1 MPNNRNRNRNRN
13 RNKRNR
19 NQNQNQNQNPSQNEN
34 NQQQAEGAEDREE
47 QQDFQTQIAVAQS
60 SFSVDDNG
68 NSGSVSNGPTENC
81 EEVTNT
87 LEKTEKIEEI
97 SEQPATVIQQEADLE
112 AEMGAKNSKHRKEK
126 SDKQASNGKAE
137 EQVRPPPTIIRRPP
151 GSPRQ
156 AKVIVHRIVREEDK
170 ANGTAQ
176 SPEPPKVVTPK
187 EQHLEVEAL
196 NEQLPNAHQEVE
208 TKQGQE
214 NEKGQ
219 KELPESSHLSEDAKQ
234 KLVEV
239 ENNRQVYDEVD
250 YLSDETIEKNPKEA
264 QHDPKEQEQ
273 YVLQLEKAM
282 EFVENAHQQH
292 VAAVQ
297 SYQIQRDTKPNAQQ
311 QEQNEVQHP
320 QESTDAPPQ
329 PVAVP
334 QVLKDTNKKEEQQE
348 PILNNAQQQNGQIA
362 PKSQK
367 EFQIKV
373 EFQAED
379 SRSQQPPPLKPT
391 SKVIIHQI
399 HLETTDE
406 EKNSK
411 PTFEEIS
418 STTGSLAGTL
428 SPPPR
433 YLVESPKNV
442 SSGQFAR
449 FSRDVQI
456 QELELNSE
464 FSSGEFNS
472 LQSPLVCEVDS
483 ESEGSVAV
491 GPERS
496 PSDQQVPS
504 SSRVE
509 QQEQLRQKRAQK
521 RNALESHFL
530 PQLLNPRYLD
540 SILEENEWRNSTASS
555 GGSDQ
560 TGIRTPK
567 LNETFPRSQL
577 DFSRRHK
584 RREEAPSPLKLE
596 TRLLEDS
603 TDLESCTRLQSTL
616 SPQSEDAELVY
627 LSSSASSSVSDLM
640 ELELE
645 QAAALAERAL
655 VDLDTDA
662 SRLIARP
669 DDEMSSTSTTT
680 ADRSETEAE
689 TETETEREGEQSR
702 ESTPVNAN
710 PTLAS
715 SQSSLLS
722 APTPTPTPTPT
733 PADREQL
740 AKDTNVSGGS
750 TISFGAASPLAA
762 TREEFVRNMDKVR
775 ELIEMTRREQEQG
788 ELPRSP
794 SPPPVPPPPASVPPY
809 SPESSSFHLASLQLK
824 RQESNDSHCSDST
837 THSQCTAIN
846 LASPPPPPTAQ
857 PPTPP
862 LRQKPAPPPVPP
874 PVSPPAPP
882 TPQSEPELSV
892 ADSVANADADAG
904 ADTDTEAIKKL
915 RLLCTEQLA
924 SMPYGEQVLEELA
937 SVAQN
942 IADQSQSKMPYPMP
956 QLPHI
961 KELQLNANETK
972 STSAWL
978 GLPTQSD
985 PQVLVCLSPGQ
996 RDLVNTQTQPDD
1008 LLDAH
1013 QKFVERR
1020 GYHELSKAQVLEQDH
1035 QQQQSE
1041 MLKTAAMMR
1050 ELRKSLSPTAPPVPP
1065 PPVPLKSAETAAK
1078 ATAHENAKRDDA
1090 SEQKQKITECES
1102 SSLENKPRRAADL
1115 GAQQSA
1121 EHRQSSSTTT
1131 SSHKATTETMSSD
1144 TAKFPTL
1151 DSMESELARM
1161 FPQHRGD
1168 IFEEQR
1174 KRFSNIEFPSHQ
1186 PVSQTKRYS
1195 NIETSSFESKKRLEN
1210 GQVVYDVSTSSH
1222 EKKEQGDPPKDQSA
1236 PPVPP
1241 PPIMSATKLNG
1252 NTFIDGGVAPKN
1264 SQSSRENGSGSGNGT
1279 YEEFRQRAKAAA
1291 DAFGE
1296 QREQQNGLDQD
1307 RVFKDF
1313 DRLSQ
1318 QMHAELQ
1325 STREKREKSASMY
1338 DLSGFTRPATGHPRL
1353 DELQQRRHAHMQELE
1368 REIERSAKSRQ
1379 ERMSSVPRQMEATP
1393 PRTHEIP
1400 IELEPRSRRAES
1412 LCNLNESPPRP
1423 HTTVGHYNHPGAQ
1436 DDWSRYANDLGYSEN
1451 IARPFAREVEICYQR
1466 QNQRTPHGIRAPR
1479 LSASTNDLSSSSQY
1493 SYDTFNAYG
1502 GRRTHAPMLNQAQ
1515 QQQRPHYGSCYSMIE
1530 RDPNPRYI
1538 STTSRRGV
1546 SPAPPPVASPQQQ
1559 QVPPPAYDRQQRR
1572 SSLPRELHEQQLKY
1586 ILSKEEEL
1594 KFEVERLQQERRRLM
1609 EEMQRAP
1616 VLPAPQRRESYRPAA
1631 KLPTL
1636 SEDEVFRQQMAE
1648 EWMNKVAEREERRQ
1662 HKIIRISKI
1671 EDEHDHSAVDKT
1683 TISDEFLDRVKERR
1697 HKLAM
1702 PADSDWESGAE
1713 SQPQPAAQSQPES
1726 DVEAPPVRILE
1737 GQAEANLR
1745 QLPRH
1750 LREFAK
1756 FSTSEQ
1762 LPDGAQMERHEEQER
1777 REEATDN
1784 AHSSATKKTS
1794 IVKTYKVSRLPPS
1807 VQARPSYKSN
1817 GYVSEPEPNYDSDY
1831 STVRYRTQNP
1841 HRVQSVSSA
1850 VNVRNLTQD
1859 EKLYG
1864 TMPNPI
1870 KSAQSSYKNQPGR
1883 IENYT
1888 TGHSSVSEKE
1898 KKEWWDEVMDIFN
1911 GWLREHTRIPR
1922 IIIEFVDEF
1931 DGIGSLEQ
1939 SKLSPLYTEGNL
1951 SRALA
1956 KESGYTSDS
1965 NLVFRKKEVPV
1976 SSPLSPVEQKQAYK
1990 SLQAGGEP
1998 PLLGF
2003 RKPAPE
2009 KPREI
2014 LEEFEFI
2021 QITPTLTKI
2030 RVSTKELEEEVKP
2043 LRKAVTPPP
2052 APPPPPPPPQSL
2064 TTKRDKK
2071 PAKMFSQLSKNLPS
2085 FIPLSKKQQVSQQDD
2100 PPPRPPHR
2108 KSSCTKSTVRVLSSA
2123 SKSRHEQ
2130 CFQPPSGT
2138 APGVSTITLRKVATS
2153 SCSRREPICRSKSA
2167 GAVSTLLQTLTAT
2180 KETRLTRRVQ
2190 QPQQQ
2195 SRLRSSSPS
2204 RRPARLLALR
2214 QSSRSPVAFGRSI
2227 SKERSF
2233 AEEKKRLE
2241 NTLPANRTNFE
2252 ASTNIL
2258 RDPSLKSPQEVR
2270 EAVRSYATSRSK
2282 SLPRLRHTTVSTT
2295 TRQTMCFPQVRPQ
2308 TLLDCGTRSLRKSSS
2323 KTGKGQEKNGS
2334 NDSLP
2339 RSNSTFSIDSMV
2351 RQEIVPIAPPKT
2363 YVGRSRGSL
2372 SKALVPLQSSRSEG
2386 HVPRKR
2392 QSGKVT
2398 TKPPPPVTVHSYS
2411 ESVRE
2416 KTNFWND
2423 YNAKQAMSLPQEY
2436 KFCPE
2441 DVCDFESHT
2450 IQQPCIED
2458 LVWKYEGK
2466 EQRPPKQVTVTD
2478 IARPQSP
2485 QLSQERRFS
2494 PTREVRVPQISRE
2507 VRSPSRR
2514 RIDSL
2519 RSKDKEQSLARA
2531 SSLSSADERKRATPA
2546 PSNGLYQCGELAHS
2560 ATSLTHLERHS
2571 PSCRYRNNCERFTEL
2586 NRFYSTLERVGQLE
2600 RATSSS
2606 SFHPLRKD
2614 AEHLDFDEWRR
2625 VRLHERAEKELQ
2637 YLVGKLQ
2644 DDQKQRDLHFRSKDV
2659 DSIKWRQDADQSLVA
2674 KKKSVEDLRENF
2686 EQLNILRQQQQL
2698 QSEPVHRHWRR
2709 NTVADLACSLEHQA
2723 SAEPDMERHLDND
2736 LVSTLSKDQI
2746 KKITQQLNEI
2756 YSGNRQAPAV
2766 EEQYIVTVEKGSRPN
2781 GLKVRCNSTI
2791 SKDQLLGP
2799 VKRKRDEQQ
2808 SNQSLPR
2815 STRSQSP
2822 VVVARETRGAIAAK
2836 NAELTLTKPPDVPP
2850 RPKPTPSQEVKTKPP
2865 PKAEL
2870 KVETREPAEDISQ
2883 KIQYFEDRQFDEP
2896 PKTIYHAREDSSPD
2910 EAEVMRLI
2918 NQNMQE
2924 RQRAR
2929 QLHHH
2934 QELSNSLTDLS
2945 GVFGERP
2952 AARVNFHLHSPPDRP
2967 PDDTE
2972 LISFGNGSPDHGDG
2986 SLELYSDSYYR
2997 SRSLSPQSQ
3006 ASACSSSYLQRVYT
3020 GEVRKMRQH
3029 FESIQQSGEQSREP
3043 SNERRDFFG
3052 LSSLRRARSDPE
3064 MSAGSKDAPD
3074 TVTDAV
3080 SKEDVPRLTH
3090 KFELR
3095 AATPSPE
3102 RGRRRLRSAQDRLM
3116 PHIDIISKTAAL
3128 KRELPIPV
3136 RSSPTR
3142 SVSSNSHCF
3151 ERLRMRYESPE
3162 PQTQSYLS
3170 TSHPDMRDVHDISP
3184 HLSADWVAHKHPKP
3198 TKPEDLPKKLQRVV
3212 RASSTSPPRPARS
3225 HNHQL
3230 SSRLTSCMK
3239 DIFANQKFDPN
3250 KHRPKARYVPD
3261 GAENGNQKSKDSGTL
3276 ERLKKTAVVT
3286 FKVSPNHYYATDVN
3300 IHFKT
3305 PIRHEQ
3311 RQNLSEEELA
3321 IRQAEHMQK
3330 LYHEERRRKYL
3341 QELQDMNSRRHTD
3354 NFTPSQKSPI
3364 ALNRYDDFPTDV
3376 TLKSLVGPKTV
3387 ARALFNFQGQTSKE
3401 LSFRKGDTI
3410 YIRRQID
3417 ANWYEGEHNAMIGLL
3432 PASYVEIVSRDGART
3447 PSKRP
3452 SEGQAR
3458 AKYNFQAQSG
3468 IELSL
3473 NKGELVTLTRRVDGN
3488 WFEGKIANRKGIF
3501 PCSYVEVLTDIGAE
3515 DIAAKTTTVITS
3527 QSTTNLRPNLDV
3539 LRTNI
3544 NNEFNTLTQNGAQ
3557 PPNGILKETRT
3568 LHKTDALHVDTSSE
3582 PLAYR
3587 ALYKYRPQNSDE
3599 LELLEGDVVHVLEK
3613 CDDGWFVGTSQ
3624 RTGCFGT
3631 FPGNYV
3637 ERA

>member
-19 NQNQNQNQNPSQNEN
+19 NQNQNQNQNPNPSPSSLLK
-34 NQQQAEGAEDREE
+34 AEGAEDKEERED
-47 QQDFQTQIAVAQS
+47 QQEDSQIQSVATS
-60 SFSVDDNG
+60 SSSPDDNG
-68 NSGSVSNGPTENC
+68 NSGSVSNGPAENSQK
-81 EEVTNT
+81 VTNT
-87 LEKTEKIEEI
+87 LGK
-97 SEQPATVIQQEADLE
+97 SEQEKQETAEEPATVIHKEEDLD
-112 AEMGAKNSKHRKEK
+112 AEMGAKNSKHRREK
-126 SDKQASNGKAE
+126 AAKQAENGKAE

-156 AKVIVHRIVREEDK
+156 AKVIVHRVVREEDK
-170 ANGTAQ
+170 ANGKAD
-176 SPEPPKVVTPK
+176 SPDQHKVVESK
-187 EQHLEVEAL
+187 EQQPEVVEPQKLEEQDTKEA
-196 NEQLPNAHQEVE
+196 EP
-208 TKQGQE
+208 
-214 NEKGQ
+214 
-219 KELPESSHLSEDAKQ
+219 LPETSHVQEQHVA
-234 KLVEV
+234 VE
-239 ENNRQVYDEVD
+239 ENLQDTKVANDDQQVSQNPDEVD
-250 YLSDETIEKNPKEA
+250 YTKKPSEEPPKE
-264 QHDPKEQEQ
+264 PEE
-273 YVLQLEKAM
+273 YVLQLQKAM

-297 SYQIQRDTKPNAQQ
+297 SHQKPGDLEPNAQEEKPLEAQ
-311 QEQNEVQHP
+311 
-320 QESTDAPPQ
+320 
-329 PVAVP
+329 
-334 QVLKDTNKKEEQQE
+334 EQQE
-348 PILNNAQQQNGQIA
+348 AQQQHVAVAQEQQQHKDQQQHVESALNCA
-362 PKSQK
+362 EKTPKTV
-367 EFQIKV
+367 I
-373 EFQAED
+373 FQAQNPLPQQLP
-379 SRSQQPPPLKPT
+379 SQQNT

-399 HLETTDE
+399 HLETNDE
-406 EKNSK
+406 ERERKAK

-418 STTGSLAGTL
+418 STSGALAGTL

-442 SSGQFAR
+442 SSGGQFSR

-456 QELELNSE
+456 QELELTSDC
-464 FSSGEFNS
+464 SSGEFNS
-472 LQSPLVCEVDS
+472 LQSPLVCEADS
-483 ESEGSVAV
+483 ESEGSISVAL
-491 GPERS
+491 GAERS
-496 PSDQQVPS
+496 PSDPQVPS
-504 SSRVE
+504 TSRVE

-540 SILEENEWRNSTASS
+540 SILEENGEATSFRNSSASASS
-555 GGSDQ
+555 GGSGDQ
-560 TGIRTPK
+560 AGNRTPK

-584 RREEAPSPLKLE
+584 RREEAPTPLKLE
-596 TRLLEDS
+596 TKLLEES
-603 TDLESCTRLQSTL
+603 SDLESCTRLQSAL

-662 SRLIARP
+662 SRLILRP

-680 ADRSETEAE
+680 AERSETEAE
-689 TETETEREGEQSR
+689 TETETEREGEDGREAEESR
-702 ESTPVNAN
+702 ESTPVN
-710 PTLAS
+710 PTIAS
-715 SQSSLLS
+715 SLSSLLS
-722 APTPTPTPTPT
+722 AATPTPTPTPT
-733 PADREQL
+733 ATPTIADREQL

-750 TISFGAASPLAA
+750 AVSFGTASPLAA

-775 ELIEMTRREQEQG
+775 ELIEMTRREEEQG
-788 ELPRSP
+788 ETPRSP
-794 SPPPVPPPPASVPPY
+794 SPQPPPVPPPPATVPPY
-809 SPESSSFHLASLQLK
+809 SPQSESELSSFHLTPLQLK

-837 THSQCTAIN
+837 THSQCTAIHM
-846 LASPPPPPTAQ
+846 ASPPPTAPNTAAQ

-862 LRQKPAPPPVPP
+862 LRQKPAPPPPAT
-874 PVSPPAPP
+874 PAPP

-892 ADSVANADADAG
+892 ADLDEDP
-904 ADTDTEAIKKL
+904 DTDAIKKL

-942 IADQSQSKMPYPMP
+942 IADQSPVAQSKMPYPLP

-961 KELQLNANETK
+961 KELQLNASEGK
-972 STSAWL
+972 SSSSAWL

-985 PQVLVCLSPGQ
+985 PQLLVCLSPAQ
-996 RDLVNTQTQPDD
+996 RELLDAQTQPDD

-1020 GYHELSKAQVLEQDH
+1020 GYHELSKAQVLEQD
-1035 QQQQSE
+1035 QQQQQREREQEQQQSE
-1041 MLKTAAMMR
+1041 MLRTAAIMR
-1050 ELRKSLSPTAPPVPP
+1050 ELRKSLSPPAPPLPP

-1090 SEQKQKITECES
+1090 SEQKQKIES

-1115 GAQQSA
+1115 GGQQQSA
-1121 EHRQSSSTTT
+1121 EHSQSSSTINP
-1131 SSHKATTETMSSD
+1131 ETMS
-1144 TAKFPTL
+1144 KFPTL

-1161 FPQHRGD
+1161 FPQHKGD

-1186 PVSQTKRYS
+1186 QSVSQTKRYS
-1195 NIETSSFESKKRLEN
+1195 NIETSSYESKKRLEN
-1210 GQVVYDVSTSSH
+1210 GQVIYDVSTSSH
-1222 EKKEQGDPPKDQSA
+1222 EKQEQGDPPKEQPV

-1241 PPIMSATKLNG
+1241 PPMMSATKLNG
-1252 NTFIDGGVAPKN
+1252 NTFIDGDVALKN
-1264 SQSSRENGSGSGNGT
+1264 SQPPKESQSGSGT

-1291 DAFGE
+1291 DAFGDQKE
-1296 QREQQNGLDQD
+1296 REGNQNGLDQD

-1325 STREKREKSASMY
+1325 TTREKREKSASLY
-1338 DLSGFTRPATGHPRL
+1338 DLSGLTRSGQHPKL
-1353 DELQQRRHAHMQELE
+1353 EELQQRRHAHMQELE
-1368 REIERSAKSRQ
+1368 KEIERSARSRQ

-1393 PRTHEIP
+1393 PHTREIP

-1412 LCNLNESPPRP
+1412 LCNLNEAPPPRP
-1423 HTTVGHYNHPGAQ
+1423 HTTVGHYNHPSAGQ

-1466 QNQRTPHGIRAPR
+1466 QNQRTPHQGIRAPR

-1546 SPAPPPVASPQQQ
+1546 SPAPAAPPPQAAP

-1671 EDEHDHSAVDKT
+1671 EDEQDHHTVDRA

-1713 SQPQPAAQSQPES
+1713 SHPQPAGQSQPES
-1726 DVEAPPVRILE
+1726 DVEVPPVRILE
-1737 GQAEANLR
+1737 GQSEANLR

-1762 LPDGAQMERHEEQER
+1762 LPDGGQMERHEEQER
-1777 REEATDN
+1777 REEGDDN
-1784 AHSSATKKTS
+1784 SHSSATKKTS

-1807 VQARPSYKSN
+1807 VQDRATAAEEADPAAGMGVRLRPRPPKQTRFLLNAQQLQQQRQRRSWSESDLLKEIDSELQLAKGFLYANVYKVKHEYMSEPETGSDRPRKMAQLGRRQYDGIGPVTNDGMPIILRSEVQEPHQHEWYKRLYQTIHKQKNGARPSYKSN

-1850 VNVRNLTQD
+1850 VNVRNLNQD

-1870 KSAQSSYKNQPGR
+1870 KSAQNSYKNQPGR

-1898 KKEWWDEVMDIFN
+1898 KKEN
-1911 GWLREHTRIPR
+1911 
-1922 IIIEFVDEF
+1922 
-1931 DGIGSLEQ
+1931 LEQ

-2009 KPREI
+2009 KPRD
-2014 LEEFEFI
+2014 LD
-2021 QITPTLTKI
+2021 PN
-2030 RVSTKELEEEVKP
+2030 
-2043 LRKAVTPPP
+2043 
-2052 APPPPPPPPQSL
+2052 APPIPPQ
-2064 TTKRDKK
+2064 
-2071 PAKMFSQLSKNLPS
+2071 
-2085 FIPLSKKQQVSQQDD
+2085 
-2100 PPPRPPHR
+2100 
-2108 KSSCTKSTVRVLSSA
+2108 
-2123 SKSRHEQ
+2123 
-2130 CFQPPSGT
+2130 
-2138 APGVSTITLRKVATS
+2138 
-2153 SCSRREPICRSKSA
+2153 
-2167 GAVSTLLQTLTAT
+2167 
-2180 KETRLTRRVQ
+2180 
-2190 QPQQQ
+2190 
-2195 SRLRSSSPS
+2195 
-2204 RRPARLLALR
+2204 
-2214 QSSRSPVAFGRSI
+2214 
-2227 SKERSF
+2227 
-2233 AEEKKRLE
+2233 
-2241 NTLPANRTNFE
+2241 
-2252 ASTNIL
+2252 
-2258 RDPSLKSPQEVR
+2258 
-2270 EAVRSYATSRSK
+2270 
-2282 SLPRLRHTTVSTT
+2282 
-2295 TRQTMCFPQVRPQ
+2295 
-2308 TLLDCGTRSLRKSSS
+2308 
-2323 KTGKGQEKNGS
+2323 
-2334 NDSLP
+2334 
-2339 RSNSTFSIDSMV
+2339 
-2351 RQEIVPIAPPKT
+2351 
-2363 YVGRSRGSL
+2363 
-2372 SKALVPLQSSRSEG
+2372 
-2386 HVPRKR
+2386 
-2392 QSGKVT
+2392 
-2398 TKPPPPVTVHSYS
+2398 PPVKGHSIYDFTYNTDTV
-2411 ESVRE
+2411 
-2416 KTNFWND
+2416 
-2423 YNAKQAMSLPQEY
+2423 
-2436 KFCPE
+2436 
-2441 DVCDFESHT
+2441 
-2450 IQQPCIED
+2450 
-2458 LVWKYEGK
+2458 
-2466 EQRPPKQVTVTD
+2466 
-2478 IARPQSP
+2478 
-2485 QLSQERRFS
+2485 
-2494 PTREVRVPQISRE
+2494 
-2507 VRSPSRR
+2507 
-2514 RIDSL
+2514 
-2519 RSKDKEQSLARA
+2519 
-2531 SSLSSADERKRATPA
+2531 
-2546 PSNGLYQCGELAHS
+2546 
-2560 ATSLTHLERHS
+2560 
-2571 PSCRYRNNCERFTEL
+2571 
-2586 NRFYSTLERVGQLE
+2586 
-2600 RATSSS
+2600 
-2606 SFHPLRKD
+2606 
-2614 AEHLDFDEWRR
+2614 
-2625 VRLHERAEKELQ
+2625 
-2637 YLVGKLQ
+2637 
-2644 DDQKQRDLHFRSKDV
+2644 
-2659 DSIKWRQDADQSLVA
+2659 
-2674 KKKSVEDLRENF
+2674 
-2686 EQLNILRQQQQL
+2686 
-2698 QSEPVHRHWRR
+2698 
-2709 NTVADLACSLEHQA
+2709 
-2723 SAEPDMERHLDND
+2723 
-2736 LVSTLSKDQI
+2736 
-2746 KKITQQLNEI
+2746 
-2756 YSGNRQAPAV
+2756 
-2766 EEQYIVTVEKGSRPN
+2766 
-2781 GLKVRCNSTI
+2781 
-2791 SKDQLLGP
+2791 
-2799 VKRKRDEQQ
+2799 
-2808 SNQSLPR
+2808 
-2815 STRSQSP
+2815 
-2822 VVVARETRGAIAAK
+2822 
-2836 NAELTLTKPPDVPP
+2836 
-2850 RPKPTPSQEVKTKPP
+2850 
-2865 PKAEL
+2865 
-2870 KVETREPAEDISQ
+2870 
-2883 KIQYFEDRQFDEP
+2883 
-2896 PKTIYHAREDSSPD
+2896 
-2910 EAEVMRLI
+2910 
-2918 NQNMQE
+2918 
-2924 RQRAR
+2924 
-2929 QLHHH
+2929 
-2934 QELSNSLTDLS
+2934 
-2945 GVFGERP
+2945 
-2952 AARVNFHLHSPPDRP
+2952 
-2967 PDDTE
+2967 
-2972 LISFGNGSPDHGDG
+2972 DG
-2986 SLELYSDSYYR
+2986 S
-2997 SRSLSPQSQ
+2997 
-3006 ASACSSSYLQRVYT
+3006 
-3020 GEVRKMRQH
+3020 
-3029 FESIQQSGEQSREP
+3029 
-3043 SNERRDFFG
+3043 
-3052 LSSLRRARSDPE
+3052 
-3064 MSAGSKDAPD
+3064 
-3074 TVTDAV
+3074 
-3080 SKEDVPRLTH
+3080 
-3090 KFELR
+3090 
-3095 AATPSPE
+3095 
-3102 RGRRRLRSAQDRLM
+3102 
-3116 PHIDIISKTAAL
+3116 
-3128 KRELPIPV
+3128 
-3136 RSSPTR
+3136 
-3142 SVSSNSHCF
+3142 
-3151 ERLRMRYESPE
+3151 
-3162 PQTQSYLS
+3162 
-3170 TSHPDMRDVHDISP
+3170 
-3184 HLSADWVAHKHPKP
+3184 
-3198 TKPEDLPKKLQRVV
+3198 
-3212 RASSTSPPRPARS
+3212 
-3225 HNHQL
+3225 
-3230 SSRLTSCMK
+3230 
-3239 DIFANQKFDPN
+3239 
-3250 KHRPKARYVPD
+3250 
-3261 GAENGNQKSKDSGTL
+3261 
-3276 ERLKKTAVVT
+3276 
-3286 FKVSPNHYYATDVN
+3286 DVN

-3311 RQNLSEEELA
+3311 RQNVPEEELA

-3387 ARALFNFQGQTSKE
+3387 ARALFNFQGQSSKE

-3515 DIAAKTTTVITS
+3515 DIAARTTTVITS

>member
-1 MPNNRNRNRNRN
+1 MPNNRNRNRNRS

-19 NQNQNQNQNPSQNEN
+19 NQNQTQNQNPNTN
-34 NQQQAEGAEDREE
+34 NHLKAEGAEDRKEE
-47 QQDFQTQIAVAQS
+47 QQEDLQIESVVTSLS
-60 SFSVDDNG
+60 SLDDNG
-68 NSGSVSNGPTENC
+68 NSGSVSNGPAENIQK
-81 EEVTNT
+81 VTNT
-87 LEKTEKIEEI
+87 LEKSEEEKKEES
-97 SEQPATVIQQEADLE
+97 SEKPATVIQKEEDLD

-126 SDKQASNGKAE
+126 ADKQAANGKAE

-156 AKVIVHRIVREEDK
+156 AKVIVHRVVREEDK
-170 ANGTAQ
+170 ANGKAE
-176 SPEPPKVVTPK
+176 SPEQHKVVESK
-187 EQHLEVEAL
+187 EQQLEVVKPKKSEEL
-196 NEQLPNAHQEVE
+196 V
-208 TKQGQE
+208 TKEPLTQQ
-214 NEKGQ
+214 
-219 KELPESSHLSEDAKQ
+219 ELPETSQLLEDAQQQHDAVEENLQSTNLENDDQQVTQ
-234 KLVEV
+234 KS
-239 ENNRQVYDEVD
+239 DEVD
-250 YLSDETIEKNPKEA
+250 YAKEPLKQEPKE
-264 QHDPKEQEQ
+264 PEQ

-297 SYQIQRDTKPNAQQ
+297 GHQKPGDLVTNAQQ
-311 QEQNEVQHP
+311 PEQLATQD
-320 QESTDAPPQ
+320 QKES
-329 PVAVP
+329 
-334 QVLKDTNKKEEQQE
+334 
-348 PILNNAQQQNGQIA
+348 QQQHVVVAPVLEKDQQQHVEIASKSLEKIPEKQIY
-362 PKSQK
+362 
-367 EFQIKV
+367 
-373 EFQAED
+373 QAQNPL
-379 SRSQQPPPLKPT
+379 SQQLPNQQTT

-399 HLETTDE
+399 HVETNDKDRE
-406 EKNSK
+406 RKAK

-418 STTGSLAGTL
+418 STSGALAGTL

-442 SSGQFAR
+442 SSGGQFSR

-456 QELELNSE
+456 QELELTSDC
-464 FSSGEFNS
+464 SSGEFNS
-472 LQSPLVCEVDS
+472 LQSPLVCEADS
-483 ESEGSVAV
+483 ESEGSAV
-491 GPERS
+491 LGAERS
-496 PSDQQVPS
+496 PSDPQVPS
-504 SSRVE
+504 TSRVE

-540 SILEENEWRNSTASS
+540 SILEENGEATSFRNSTASASS
-555 GGSDQ
+555 GGSGDQ
-560 TGIRTPK
+560 AGNRTPK

-584 RREEAPSPLKLE
+584 RREEAPTPLKLE
-596 TRLLEDS
+596 TKLLEES
-603 TDLESCTRLQSTL
+603 ADLESCTRLQSAL

-662 SRLIARP
+662 SRLIHRP

-680 ADRSETEAE
+680 AERSETEAG
-689 TETETEREGEQSR
+689 TETETEREGEDGVEAEESR
-702 ESTPVNAN
+702 ESTPVN
-710 PTLAS
+710 PTIAS
-715 SQSSLLS
+715 SLSSLLS
-722 APTPTPTPTPT
+722 AATPTPTPTATPT
-733 PADREQL
+733 IDEREQL

-750 TISFGAASPLAA
+750 AVSFGTASPLAA

-775 ELIEMTRREQEQG
+775 ELIEMTRREEEQG
-788 ELPRSP
+788 ETPRSP
-794 SPPPVPPPPASVPPY
+794 SPQPPPVPPPPATIPPY
-809 SPESSSFHLASLQLK
+809 SPQSELSSFHLTPQQLK

-837 THSQCTAIN
+837 THSQCTAIHM
-846 LASPPPPPTAQ
+846 ASPPPTTTQ

-862 LRQKPAPPPVPP
+862 LRQKPAPPPTPSP
-874 PVSPPAPP
+874 APPAPPAAP

-892 ADSVANADADAG
+892 ADS
-904 ADTDTEAIKKL
+904 DTDTDAIKKL

-942 IADQSQSKMPYPMP
+942 IADQSPVSQGKMPYPLP

-961 KELQLNANETK
+961 KELQLNASEGK
-972 STSAWL
+972 SSSSAWL

-985 PQVLVCLSPGQ
+985 PQLLVCLSPGQ
-996 RDLVNTQTQPDD
+996 RELLDAQTQPDD

-1020 GYHELSKAQVLEQDH
+1020 GYHELSKAQVLEQD
-1035 QQQQSE
+1035 QQQREQEQQQSE
-1041 MLKTAAMMR
+1041 MLRTAAMMR
-1050 ELRKSLSPTAPPVPP
+1050 ELRKSLSPPAPPLPP

-1090 SEQKQKITECES
+1090 SEQKQKIES

-1115 GAQQSA
+1115 DGQQQSA
-1121 EHRQSSSTTT
+1121 EHRQSSSTINP
-1131 SSHKATTETMSSD
+1131 ETMS
-1144 TAKFPTL
+1144 KFPTL
-1151 DSMESELARM
+1151 DSMESELAKM
-1161 FPQHRGD
+1161 FPQHKSD

-1186 PVSQTKRYS
+1186 NPVTQTKRYS
-1195 NIETSSFESKKRLEN
+1195 NIETSSYESKKRLEN
-1210 GQVVYDVSTSSH
+1210 GQVIYDVSTSSH
-1222 EKKEQGDPPKDQSA
+1222 EKQEQGDPPKEQ
-1236 PPVPP
+1236 PVPP
-1241 PPIMSATKLNG
+1241 IPPPPMMSATKLNG
-1252 NTFIDGGVAPKN
+1252 NTFIDGDVALKN
-1264 SQSSRENGSGSGNGT
+1264 SQPSKENQSGNGT

-1291 DAFGE
+1291 DAFGDPKE
-1296 QREQQNGLDQD
+1296 REGNQNGLDQD

-1325 STREKREKSASMY
+1325 TTREKREKSASLY
-1338 DLSGFTRPATGHPRL
+1338 DLSGLTRTGQHPKL
-1353 DELQQRRHAHMQELE
+1353 EELQQRRHAHMQELE
-1368 REIERSAKSRQ
+1368 KEIERSARSRQ

-1393 PRTHEIP
+1393 PHTREIP

-1412 LCNLNESPPRP
+1412 LCNLNEAPPPRP
-1423 HTTVGHYNHPGAQ
+1423 HTTVGHYNHPTAVQ

-1466 QNQRTPHGIRAPR
+1466 QNQRTPHQGIRAPR
-1479 LSASTNDLSSSSQY
+1479 LSASTNDLSSSSHY

-1546 SPAPPPVASPQQQ
+1546 SPAPAAPLQQAAPAP

-1616 VLPAPQRRESYRPAA
+1616 VLPAPQRRESYRPTA

-1671 EDEHDHSAVDKT
+1671 EDEQDHSTVDRA

-1713 SQPQPAAQSQPES
+1713 SQPQPAGQSQPES

-1762 LPDGAQMERHEEQER
+1762 LPDGGQMERHEEQER
-1777 REEATDN
+1777 REEGNDN
-1784 AHSSATKKTS
+1784 SHSSATKKTS

-1841 HRVQSVSSA
+1841 HRMQSVSSA
-1850 VNVRNLTQD
+1850 VNVRNLNQD

-1870 KSAQSSYKNQPGR
+1870 KSAQNSYKNQPGR

-1911 GWLREHTRIPR
+1911 GN
-1922 IIIEFVDEF
+1922 
-1931 DGIGSLEQ
+1931 LEQ

-2009 KPREI
+2009 KPRD
-2014 LEEFEFI
+2014 LD
-2021 QITPTLTKI
+2021 PN
-2030 RVSTKELEEEVKP
+2030 
-2043 LRKAVTPPP
+2043 
-2052 APPPPPPPPQSL
+2052 APPIPPQ
-2064 TTKRDKK
+2064 
-2071 PAKMFSQLSKNLPS
+2071 
-2085 FIPLSKKQQVSQQDD
+2085 
-2100 PPPRPPHR
+2100 
-2108 KSSCTKSTVRVLSSA
+2108 
-2123 SKSRHEQ
+2123 
-2130 CFQPPSGT
+2130 
-2138 APGVSTITLRKVATS
+2138 
-2153 SCSRREPICRSKSA
+2153 
-2167 GAVSTLLQTLTAT
+2167 
-2180 KETRLTRRVQ
+2180 
-2190 QPQQQ
+2190 
-2195 SRLRSSSPS
+2195 
-2204 RRPARLLALR
+2204 
-2214 QSSRSPVAFGRSI
+2214 
-2227 SKERSF
+2227 
-2233 AEEKKRLE
+2233 
-2241 NTLPANRTNFE
+2241 
-2252 ASTNIL
+2252 
-2258 RDPSLKSPQEVR
+2258 
-2270 EAVRSYATSRSK
+2270 
-2282 SLPRLRHTTVSTT
+2282 
-2295 TRQTMCFPQVRPQ
+2295 
-2308 TLLDCGTRSLRKSSS
+2308 
-2323 KTGKGQEKNGS
+2323 
-2334 NDSLP
+2334 
-2339 RSNSTFSIDSMV
+2339 
-2351 RQEIVPIAPPKT
+2351 
-2363 YVGRSRGSL
+2363 
-2372 SKALVPLQSSRSEG
+2372 
-2386 HVPRKR
+2386 
-2392 QSGKVT
+2392 
-2398 TKPPPPVTVHSYS
+2398 PPVKGHSIYDFTYNTDTV
-2411 ESVRE
+2411 
-2416 KTNFWND
+2416 
-2423 YNAKQAMSLPQEY
+2423 
-2436 KFCPE
+2436 
-2441 DVCDFESHT
+2441 
-2450 IQQPCIED
+2450 
-2458 LVWKYEGK
+2458 
-2466 EQRPPKQVTVTD
+2466 
-2478 IARPQSP
+2478 
-2485 QLSQERRFS
+2485 
-2494 PTREVRVPQISRE
+2494 
-2507 VRSPSRR
+2507 
-2514 RIDSL
+2514 
-2519 RSKDKEQSLARA
+2519 
-2531 SSLSSADERKRATPA
+2531 
-2546 PSNGLYQCGELAHS
+2546 
-2560 ATSLTHLERHS
+2560 
-2571 PSCRYRNNCERFTEL
+2571 
-2586 NRFYSTLERVGQLE
+2586 
-2600 RATSSS
+2600 
-2606 SFHPLRKD
+2606 
-2614 AEHLDFDEWRR
+2614 
-2625 VRLHERAEKELQ
+2625 
-2637 YLVGKLQ
+2637 
-2644 DDQKQRDLHFRSKDV
+2644 
-2659 DSIKWRQDADQSLVA
+2659 
-2674 KKKSVEDLRENF
+2674 
-2686 EQLNILRQQQQL
+2686 
-2698 QSEPVHRHWRR
+2698 
-2709 NTVADLACSLEHQA
+2709 
-2723 SAEPDMERHLDND
+2723 
-2736 LVSTLSKDQI
+2736 
-2746 KKITQQLNEI
+2746 
-2756 YSGNRQAPAV
+2756 
-2766 EEQYIVTVEKGSRPN
+2766 
-2781 GLKVRCNSTI
+2781 
-2791 SKDQLLGP
+2791 
-2799 VKRKRDEQQ
+2799 
-2808 SNQSLPR
+2808 
-2815 STRSQSP
+2815 
-2822 VVVARETRGAIAAK
+2822 
-2836 NAELTLTKPPDVPP
+2836 
-2850 RPKPTPSQEVKTKPP
+2850 
-2865 PKAEL
+2865 
-2870 KVETREPAEDISQ
+2870 
-2883 KIQYFEDRQFDEP
+2883 
-2896 PKTIYHAREDSSPD
+2896 
-2910 EAEVMRLI
+2910 
-2918 NQNMQE
+2918 
-2924 RQRAR
+2924 
-2929 QLHHH
+2929 
-2934 QELSNSLTDLS
+2934 
-2945 GVFGERP
+2945 
-2952 AARVNFHLHSPPDRP
+2952 
-2967 PDDTE
+2967 
-2972 LISFGNGSPDHGDG
+2972 DG
-2986 SLELYSDSYYR
+2986 S
-2997 SRSLSPQSQ
+2997 
-3006 ASACSSSYLQRVYT
+3006 
-3020 GEVRKMRQH
+3020 
-3029 FESIQQSGEQSREP
+3029 
-3043 SNERRDFFG
+3043 
-3052 LSSLRRARSDPE
+3052 
-3064 MSAGSKDAPD
+3064 
-3074 TVTDAV
+3074 
-3080 SKEDVPRLTH
+3080 
-3090 KFELR
+3090 
-3095 AATPSPE
+3095 
-3102 RGRRRLRSAQDRLM
+3102 
-3116 PHIDIISKTAAL
+3116 
-3128 KRELPIPV
+3128 
-3136 RSSPTR
+3136 
-3142 SVSSNSHCF
+3142 
-3151 ERLRMRYESPE
+3151 
-3162 PQTQSYLS
+3162 
-3170 TSHPDMRDVHDISP
+3170 
-3184 HLSADWVAHKHPKP
+3184 
-3198 TKPEDLPKKLQRVV
+3198 
-3212 RASSTSPPRPARS
+3212 
-3225 HNHQL
+3225 
-3230 SSRLTSCMK
+3230 
-3239 DIFANQKFDPN
+3239 
-3250 KHRPKARYVPD
+3250 
-3261 GAENGNQKSKDSGTL
+3261 
-3276 ERLKKTAVVT
+3276 
-3286 FKVSPNHYYATDVN
+3286 DVN

-3311 RQNLSEEELA
+3311 RQNVPEEELA

-3387 ARALFNFQGQTSKE
+3387 ARALFNFQGQSSKE

-3515 DIAAKTTTVITS
+3515 DIAARTTVITT

>member
-19 NQNQNQNQNPSQNEN
+19 NQNQNQNPSQNQNEN
-34 NQQQAEGAEDREE
+34 HQQQAEGAEDREE
-47 QQDFQTQIAVAQS
+47 QQDFETQVAVAQS
-60 SFSVDDNG
+60 SSFVDDNG
-68 NSGSVSNGPTENC
+68 NSGSVSNGPTENS

-87 LEKTEKIEEI
+87 LEKTEKKEEI
-97 SEQPATVIQQEADLE
+97 SEQPATVIQKEADSD

-156 AKVIVHRIVREEDK
+156 AKVIVHRIVREEDT
-170 ANGTAQ
+170 ANGKAH
-176 SPEPPKVVTPK
+176 SPEPPKAVESK
-187 EQHLEVEAL
+187 EQQLEVEDSK
-196 NEQLPNAHQEVE
+196 EQQPEAHHQEIE
-208 TKQGQE
+208 TKEERE
-214 NEKGQ
+214 NEPSP
-219 KELPESSHLSEDAKQ
+219 KELPESSHLSEDAQQ
-234 KLVEV
+234 KHVEV
-239 ENNRQVYDEVD
+239 DENEPIYDEVD
-250 YLSDETIEKNPKEA
+250 YSKDETTNTTKIPQQE
-264 QHDPKEQEQ
+264 QHDPKEPEQ

-297 SYQIQRDTKPNAQQ
+297 SYQKQRDTEQDAQQ
-311 QEQNEVQHP
+311 QEQSEAQHL
-320 QESTDAPPQ
+320 QKSTEAHQ
-329 PVAVP
+329 QHVAVP
-334 QVLKDTNKKEEQQE
+334 QILVDPKEKLEDDVKQE
-348 PILNNAQQQNGQIA
+348 PILNNAQQQNDEISPKA
-362 PKSQK
+362 PK
-367 EFQIKV
+367 EIQIKV
-373 EFQAED
+373 QFQTED
-379 SRSQQPPPLKPT
+379 PLSQQPAAQKPT

-406 EKNSK
+406 EPNVK
-411 PTFEEIS
+411 PTFEEVS

-442 SSGQFAR
+442 SSGQFSR

-456 QELELNSE
+456 QEMELNSDC
-464 FSSGEFNS
+464 SSGEFNS

-483 ESEGSVAV
+483 ESEGSVAL

-509 QQEQLRQKRAQK
+509 QHEQVRQKRAQY

-567 LNETFPRSQL
+567 LNETFPKSQL
-577 DFSRRHK
+577 DFSRRHR
-584 RREEAPSPLKLE
+584 RREEAPTPLKLE

-710 PTLAS
+710 TTLTS

-722 APTPTPTPTPT
+722 AATPTPTPT

-750 TISFGAASPLAA
+750 TVSFGAASPLAA

-892 ADSVANADADAG
+892 ADSFANANADVDAD

-942 IADQSQSKMPYPMP
+942 IADQSQNKMPYPMP

-961 KELQLNANETK
+961 KELQLNANESK
-972 STSAWL
+972 SSSAWL

-985 PQVLVCLSPGQ
+985 PKLLVCLSPGQ
-996 RDLVNTQTQPDD
+996 RDLVNNQTQPDD

-1050 ELRKSLSPTAPPVPP
+1050 ELRKSLSPPAPPVPP

-1090 SEQKQKITECES
+1090 SEQKQKIAACES
-1102 SSLENKPRRAADL
+1102 SSLENKPRQAADL

-1121 EHRQSSSTTT
+1121 EQRQSSSTTT

-1161 FPQHRGD
+1161 FPQHKGD

-1195 NIETSSFESKKRLEN
+1195 NIETSSYESKKRMEN

-1222 EKKEQGDPPKDQSA
+1222 EKKEQGDPPKDQPA

-1252 NTFIDGGVAPKN
+1252 NTFIDGDVAPKN
-1264 SQSSRENGSGSGNGT
+1264 SQPSRESGSGSGNGT

-1393 PRTHEIP
+1393 PRTHDIP

-1412 LCNLNESPPRP
+1412 LCNLNEPPPRP
-1423 HTTVGHYNHPGAQ
+1423 HTTVGHYNHPVAQ

-1466 QNQRTPHGIRAPR
+1466 QNQRTPHCIRAPR

-1546 SPAPPPVASPQQQ
+1546 SPAPPPVATPQQQ

-1671 EDEHDHSAVDKT
+1671 EDEHDHSAVDKA

-1697 HKLAM
+1697 HKLSM

-1807 VQARPSYKSN
+1807 VQDRATASEEANSAATGMGVRLRPRPPKQTRFLLNAQQLQQQRQRRSWSESDLLKEIDSELQLAKGFLYANVYKVKHEYMSEPETGSDRPRKMAQLGRRQYDGIGPVTNDGMPIILRSEVKEPHQHEWYKRLYQTIHKQKNGDEFVIRYKCPRARPSYKSN

-1831 STVRYRTQNP
+1831 STLRYRTQNP

-1850 VNVRNLTQD
+1850 VNVRNLNQD

-1870 KSAQSSYKNQPGR
+1870 KSAQNSYKNQPGR

-1911 GWLREHTRIPR
+1911 GN
-1922 IIIEFVDEF
+1922 
-1931 DGIGSLEQ
+1931 LEQ

-2009 KPREI
+2009 KPRD
-2014 LEEFEFI
+2014 LD
-2021 QITPTLTKI
+2021 PN
-2030 RVSTKELEEEVKP
+2030 
-2043 LRKAVTPPP
+2043 
-2052 APPPPPPPPQSL
+2052 APPIPPQ
-2064 TTKRDKK
+2064 
-2071 PAKMFSQLSKNLPS
+2071 
-2085 FIPLSKKQQVSQQDD
+2085 
-2100 PPPRPPHR
+2100 
-2108 KSSCTKSTVRVLSSA
+2108 
-2123 SKSRHEQ
+2123 
-2130 CFQPPSGT
+2130 
-2138 APGVSTITLRKVATS
+2138 
-2153 SCSRREPICRSKSA
+2153 
-2167 GAVSTLLQTLTAT
+2167 
-2180 KETRLTRRVQ
+2180 
-2190 QPQQQ
+2190 
-2195 SRLRSSSPS
+2195 
-2204 RRPARLLALR
+2204 
-2214 QSSRSPVAFGRSI
+2214 
-2227 SKERSF
+2227 
-2233 AEEKKRLE
+2233 
-2241 NTLPANRTNFE
+2241 
-2252 ASTNIL
+2252 
-2258 RDPSLKSPQEVR
+2258 
-2270 EAVRSYATSRSK
+2270 
-2282 SLPRLRHTTVSTT
+2282 
-2295 TRQTMCFPQVRPQ
+2295 
-2308 TLLDCGTRSLRKSSS
+2308 
-2323 KTGKGQEKNGS
+2323 
-2334 NDSLP
+2334 
-2339 RSNSTFSIDSMV
+2339 
-2351 RQEIVPIAPPKT
+2351 
-2363 YVGRSRGSL
+2363 
-2372 SKALVPLQSSRSEG
+2372 
-2386 HVPRKR
+2386 
-2392 QSGKVT
+2392 
-2398 TKPPPPVTVHSYS
+2398 PPV
-2411 ESVRE
+2411 
-2416 KTNFWND
+2416 K
-2423 YNAKQAMSLPQEY
+2423 
-2436 KFCPE
+2436 
-2441 DVCDFESHT
+2441 
-2450 IQQPCIED
+2450 
-2458 LVWKYEGK
+2458 
-2466 EQRPPKQVTVTD
+2466 
-2478 IARPQSP
+2478 
-2485 QLSQERRFS
+2485 
-2494 PTREVRVPQISRE
+2494 
-2507 VRSPSRR
+2507 
-2514 RIDSL
+2514 
-2519 RSKDKEQSLARA
+2519 
-2531 SSLSSADERKRATPA
+2531 
-2546 PSNGLYQCGELAHS
+2546 
-2560 ATSLTHLERHS
+2560 
-2571 PSCRYRNNCERFTEL
+2571 
-2586 NRFYSTLERVGQLE
+2586 
-2600 RATSSS
+2600 
-2606 SFHPLRKD
+2606 
-2614 AEHLDFDEWRR
+2614 
-2625 VRLHERAEKELQ
+2625 
-2637 YLVGKLQ
+2637 
-2644 DDQKQRDLHFRSKDV
+2644 
-2659 DSIKWRQDADQSLVA
+2659 
-2674 KKKSVEDLRENF
+2674 
-2686 EQLNILRQQQQL
+2686 
-2698 QSEPVHRHWRR
+2698 
-2709 NTVADLACSLEHQA
+2709 
-2723 SAEPDMERHLDND
+2723 
-2736 LVSTLSKDQI
+2736 
-2746 KKITQQLNEI
+2746 
-2756 YSGNRQAPAV
+2756 
-2766 EEQYIVTVEKGSRPN
+2766 
-2781 GLKVRCNSTI
+2781 
-2791 SKDQLLGP
+2791 
-2799 VKRKRDEQQ
+2799 
-2808 SNQSLPR
+2808 
-2815 STRSQSP
+2815 
-2822 VVVARETRGAIAAK
+2822 
-2836 NAELTLTKPPDVPP
+2836 
-2850 RPKPTPSQEVKTKPP
+2850 
-2865 PKAEL
+2865 
-2870 KVETREPAEDISQ
+2870 
-2883 KIQYFEDRQFDEP
+2883 
-2896 PKTIYHAREDSSPD
+2896 
-2910 EAEVMRLI
+2910 
-2918 NQNMQE
+2918 
-2924 RQRAR
+2924 
-2929 QLHHH
+2929 
-2934 QELSNSLTDLS
+2934 
-2945 GVFGERP
+2945 
-2952 AARVNFHLHSPPDRP
+2952 
-2967 PDDTE
+2967 
-2972 LISFGNGSPDHGDG
+2972 
-2986 SLELYSDSYYR
+2986 
-2997 SRSLSPQSQ
+2997 
-3006 ASACSSSYLQRVYT
+3006 
-3020 GEVRKMRQH
+3020 
-3029 FESIQQSGEQSREP
+3029 
-3043 SNERRDFFG
+3043 G
-3052 LSSLRRARSDPE
+3052 LSSYDFPYST
-3064 MSAGSKDAPD
+3064 D
-3074 TVTDAV
+3074 TV
-3080 SKEDVPRLTH
+3080 
-3090 KFELR
+3090 
-3095 AATPSPE
+3095 
-3102 RGRRRLRSAQDRLM
+3102 
-3116 PHIDIISKTAAL
+3116 
-3128 KRELPIPV
+3128 
-3136 RSSPTR
+3136 
-3142 SVSSNSHCF
+3142 
-3151 ERLRMRYESPE
+3151 
-3162 PQTQSYLS
+3162 
-3170 TSHPDMRDVHDISP
+3170 
-3184 HLSADWVAHKHPKP
+3184 
-3198 TKPEDLPKKLQRVV
+3198 
-3212 RASSTSPPRPARS
+3212 
-3225 HNHQL
+3225 
-3230 SSRLTSCMK
+3230 
-3239 DIFANQKFDPN
+3239 
-3250 KHRPKARYVPD
+3250 D
-3261 GAENGNQKSKDSGTL
+3261 GSE
-3276 ERLKKTAVVT
+3276 
-3286 FKVSPNHYYATDVN
+3286 SPNHYYATDVN

-3515 DIAAKTTTVITS
+3515 DIAARTTTVITS

>member
-19 NQNQNQNQNPSQNEN
+19 NQNQNQNPSQNQNEN
-34 NQQQAEGAEDREE
+34 HQQQAEGAEDREE

-60 SFSVDDNG
+60 SSFVDDNG
-68 NSGSVSNGPTENC
+68 NSGSVSNGPTENS

-87 LEKTEKIEEI
+87 LEKTEKKEEI
-97 SEQPATVIQQEADLE
+97 FEQPATVIQKEADSD

-126 SDKQASNGKAE
+126 SDKQASNGKSE

-156 AKVIVHRIVREEDK
+156 AKVIVHRIVREEDT
-170 ANGTAQ
+170 ANGKAQ
-176 SPEPPKVVTPK
+176 SPEPPKAVESK
-187 EQHLEVEAL
+187 EQHMEVEDSKKEKPEA
-196 NEQLPNAHQEVE
+196 QQEIE
-208 TKQGQE
+208 TKEERE
-214 NEKGQ
+214 NEPSP
-219 KELPESSHLSEDAKQ
+219 KELPESSHLSEDAQQ
-234 KLVEV
+234 KHVEV
-239 ENNRQVYDEVD
+239 EENQQVYDEVD
-250 YLSDETIEKNPKEA
+250 YSKDETTDNNPQQE
-264 QHDPKEQEQ
+264 QHDSKEPEQ

-297 SYQIQRDTKPNAQQ
+297 SYQKQRDTEQNAQQ
-311 QEQNEVQHP
+311 QEQNEAQHL
-320 QESTDAPPQ
+320 QESTKAHQ
-329 PVAVP
+329 QNIAVP
-334 QVLKDTNKKEEQQE
+334 QILVDPKKREEGLAQQLHHDVKEE
-348 PILNNAQQQNGQIA
+348 PILNNAQQQNDDTA
-362 PKSQK
+362 PKSPK
-367 EFQIKV
+367 EVTIKV
-373 EFQAED
+373 QFQTED
-379 SRSQQPPPLKPT
+379 PYSQQPPPQKPT

-399 HLETTDE
+399 HVETTDE
-406 EKNSK
+406 EQNAK
-411 PTFEEIS
+411 PTFEEVS

-442 SSGQFAR
+442 SSGQFSN
-449 FSRDVQI
+449 FSRNVQI
-456 QELELNSE
+456 QEMELNSD

-483 ESEGSVAV
+483 ESEGSVV
-491 GPERS
+491 LGPERS

-509 QQEQLRQKRAQK
+509 QHEQVRQKRAQY
-521 RNALESHFL
+521 RNALESHFM

-596 TRLLEDS
+596 TKLLEES
-603 TDLESCTRLQSTL
+603 TDLESCTRLQSAL

-722 APTPTPTPTPT
+722 AATPTPTPTPT

-750 TISFGAASPLAA
+750 TVSFGAASPLAA

-862 LRQKPAPPPVPP
+862 LRQKPAPPPVPQ

-892 ADSVANADADAG
+892 ADSVANANADVDAD

-942 IADQSQSKMPYPMP
+942 ISDQSQNKMPYPMP

-961 KELQLNANETK
+961 KELQLNANESK
-972 STSAWL
+972 SSSAWL

-985 PQVLVCLSPGQ
+985 PKLLVCLSPGQ
-996 RDLVNTQTQPDD
+996 RDLVNNQTQPDD

-1050 ELRKSLSPTAPPVPP
+1050 ELRKSLSPPAPPVPP
-1065 PPVPLKSAETAAK
+1065 PPVPVKSAETAAK

-1090 SEQKQKITECES
+1090 SEQKQKIAACES

-1121 EHRQSSSTTT
+1121 EQRQSSSTTT

-1161 FPQHRGD
+1161 FPQHKGD

-1195 NIETSSFESKKRLEN
+1195 NIETSSYESKKRMEN

-1222 EKKEQGDPPKDQSA
+1222 EKKEQGDPPKDQPV

-1252 NTFIDGGVAPKN
+1252 NTFIDGDVAPKN
-1264 SQSSRENGSGSGNGT
+1264 SQPSRESGSGSGNGT

-1338 DLSGFTRPATGHPRL
+1338 DLSGFTRPASGHPRL

-1412 LCNLNESPPRP
+1412 LCNLNEPPPRP
-1423 HTTVGHYNHPGAQ
+1423 HTTVGHYNHPVVQ

-1466 QNQRTPHGIRAPR
+1466 QNQRTPHCIRAPR

-1546 SPAPPPVASPQQQ
+1546 SPAPPPVATPQQQ

-1671 EDEHDHSAVDKT
+1671 EDEHDHSAVDKA

-1697 HKLAM
+1697 HKLSM

-1807 VQARPSYKSN
+1807 VQDRAIASEEANSAATGMGVRLRPRPPKQTRFLLNAQQLQQQRQRRSWSESDLLKEIDSELQLAKGFLYANARPSYKSN

-1850 VNVRNLTQD
+1850 VNVRNLNQD

-1870 KSAQSSYKNQPGR
+1870 KSAQNSYKNQPGR

-1911 GWLREHTRIPR
+1911 GN
-1922 IIIEFVDEF
+1922 
-1931 DGIGSLEQ
+1931 LEQ

-2009 KPREI
+2009 KPR
-2014 LEEFEFI
+2014 
-2021 QITPTLTKI
+2021 
-2030 RVSTKELEEEVKP
+2030 
-2043 LRKAVTPPP
+2043 
-2052 APPPPPPPPQSL
+2052 
-2064 TTKRDKK
+2064 
-2071 PAKMFSQLSKNLPS
+2071 
-2085 FIPLSKKQQVSQQDD
+2085 
-2100 PPPRPPHR
+2100 
-2108 KSSCTKSTVRVLSSA
+2108 
-2123 SKSRHEQ
+2123 
-2130 CFQPPSGT
+2130 
-2138 APGVSTITLRKVATS
+2138 
-2153 SCSRREPICRSKSA
+2153 
-2167 GAVSTLLQTLTAT
+2167 
-2180 KETRLTRRVQ
+2180 
-2190 QPQQQ
+2190 
-2195 SRLRSSSPS
+2195 
-2204 RRPARLLALR
+2204 
-2214 QSSRSPVAFGRSI
+2214 
-2227 SKERSF
+2227 
-2233 AEEKKRLE
+2233 
-2241 NTLPANRTNFE
+2241 
-2252 ASTNIL
+2252 
-2258 RDPSLKSPQEVR
+2258 
-2270 EAVRSYATSRSK
+2270 
-2282 SLPRLRHTTVSTT
+2282 
-2295 TRQTMCFPQVRPQ
+2295 
-2308 TLLDCGTRSLRKSSS
+2308 
-2323 KTGKGQEKNGS
+2323 
-2334 NDSLP
+2334 
-2339 RSNSTFSIDSMV
+2339 
-2351 RQEIVPIAPPKT
+2351 
-2363 YVGRSRGSL
+2363 
-2372 SKALVPLQSSRSEG
+2372 
-2386 HVPRKR
+2386 
-2392 QSGKVT
+2392 
-2398 TKPPPPVTVHSYS
+2398 
-2411 ESVRE
+2411 
-2416 KTNFWND
+2416 
-2423 YNAKQAMSLPQEY
+2423 
-2436 KFCPE
+2436 
-2441 DVCDFESHT
+2441 
-2450 IQQPCIED
+2450 
-2458 LVWKYEGK
+2458 
-2466 EQRPPKQVTVTD
+2466 
-2478 IARPQSP
+2478 
-2485 QLSQERRFS
+2485 
-2494 PTREVRVPQISRE
+2494 
-2507 VRSPSRR
+2507 
-2514 RIDSL
+2514 
-2519 RSKDKEQSLARA
+2519 
-2531 SSLSSADERKRATPA
+2531 
-2546 PSNGLYQCGELAHS
+2546 
-2560 ATSLTHLERHS
+2560 
-2571 PSCRYRNNCERFTEL
+2571 
-2586 NRFYSTLERVGQLE
+2586 
-2600 RATSSS
+2600 
-2606 SFHPLRKD
+2606 
-2614 AEHLDFDEWRR
+2614 
-2625 VRLHERAEKELQ
+2625 
-2637 YLVGKLQ
+2637 
-2644 DDQKQRDLHFRSKDV
+2644 
-2659 DSIKWRQDADQSLVA
+2659 
-2674 KKKSVEDLRENF
+2674 
-2686 EQLNILRQQQQL
+2686 
-2698 QSEPVHRHWRR
+2698 
-2709 NTVADLACSLEHQA
+2709 
-2723 SAEPDMERHLDND
+2723 
-2736 LVSTLSKDQI
+2736 
-2746 KKITQQLNEI
+2746 
-2756 YSGNRQAPAV
+2756 
-2766 EEQYIVTVEKGSRPN
+2766 
-2781 GLKVRCNSTI
+2781 
-2791 SKDQLLGP
+2791 
-2799 VKRKRDEQQ
+2799 
-2808 SNQSLPR
+2808 
-2815 STRSQSP
+2815 
-2822 VVVARETRGAIAAK
+2822 
-2836 NAELTLTKPPDVPP
+2836 
-2850 RPKPTPSQEVKTKPP
+2850 
-2865 PKAEL
+2865 
-2870 KVETREPAEDISQ
+2870 
-2883 KIQYFEDRQFDEP
+2883 
-2896 PKTIYHAREDSSPD
+2896 
-2910 EAEVMRLI
+2910 
-2918 NQNMQE
+2918 
-2924 RQRAR
+2924 
-2929 QLHHH
+2929 
-2934 QELSNSLTDLS
+2934 
-2945 GVFGERP
+2945 
-2952 AARVNFHLHSPPDRP
+2952 
-2967 PDDTE
+2967 
-2972 LISFGNGSPDHGDG
+2972 
-2986 SLELYSDSYYR
+2986 
-2997 SRSLSPQSQ
+2997 
-3006 ASACSSSYLQRVYT
+3006 
-3020 GEVRKMRQH
+3020 
-3029 FESIQQSGEQSREP
+3029 
-3043 SNERRDFFG
+3043 
-3052 LSSLRRARSDPE
+3052 
-3064 MSAGSKDAPD
+3064 
-3074 TVTDAV
+3074 
-3080 SKEDVPRLTH
+3080 
-3090 KFELR
+3090 
-3095 AATPSPE
+3095 
-3102 RGRRRLRSAQDRLM
+3102 
-3116 PHIDIISKTAAL
+3116 
-3128 KRELPIPV
+3128 
-3136 RSSPTR
+3136 
-3142 SVSSNSHCF
+3142 
-3151 ERLRMRYESPE
+3151 
-3162 PQTQSYLS
+3162 
-3170 TSHPDMRDVHDISP
+3170 
-3184 HLSADWVAHKHPKP
+3184 
-3198 TKPEDLPKKLQRVV
+3198 
-3212 RASSTSPPRPARS
+3212 
-3225 HNHQL
+3225 
-3230 SSRLTSCMK
+3230 
-3239 DIFANQKFDPN
+3239 
-3250 KHRPKARYVPD
+3250 
-3261 GAENGNQKSKDSGTL
+3261 
-3276 ERLKKTAVVT
+3276 
-3286 FKVSPNHYYATDVN
+3286 DVN

-3515 DIAAKTTTVITS
+3515 DIAARTTTVITS

>member
-1807 VQARPSYKSN
+1807 VQDRATATEEANSAATGMGVRLRPRPPKQTRFLLNAQQLQQQRQRRSWSESDLLKEIDSELQLAKGFLYANGVWTPYGSSSDLNQSGTTSATPPPPPPPSLPVWTPQPSPVLSGRKEFRPVRFESPTLPRRYTAQQHQQQQQKTTTTIPPWSSTENGEGAPPPTAIASLNSVNSNSDYAETDCSGHFGPVAPSASVSDKIRTFERSSSNSELQRPFARRQLSDASRPAYRPNEVIYKVKHEYMSEPETGSDRPRKMAQLGRRQYDGIGPVTNDGMPIILRSEVKEPHQHEWYKRLYQTIHKQKNGDDFVIRYKCPRARPSYKSN

-2009 KPREI
+2009 KPRD
-2014 LEEFEFI
+2014 LD
-2021 QITPTLTKI
+2021 PN
-2030 RVSTKELEEEVKP
+2030 
-2043 LRKAVTPPP
+2043 
-2052 APPPPPPPPQSL
+2052 APPIPPQ
-2064 TTKRDKK
+2064 
-2071 PAKMFSQLSKNLPS
+2071 
-2085 FIPLSKKQQVSQQDD
+2085 
-2100 PPPRPPHR
+2100 
-2108 KSSCTKSTVRVLSSA
+2108 
-2123 SKSRHEQ
+2123 
-2130 CFQPPSGT
+2130 
-2138 APGVSTITLRKVATS
+2138 
-2153 SCSRREPICRSKSA
+2153 
-2167 GAVSTLLQTLTAT
+2167 
-2180 KETRLTRRVQ
+2180 
-2190 QPQQQ
+2190 
-2195 SRLRSSSPS
+2195 
-2204 RRPARLLALR
+2204 
-2214 QSSRSPVAFGRSI
+2214 
-2227 SKERSF
+2227 
-2233 AEEKKRLE
+2233 
-2241 NTLPANRTNFE
+2241 
-2252 ASTNIL
+2252 
-2258 RDPSLKSPQEVR
+2258 
-2270 EAVRSYATSRSK
+2270 
-2282 SLPRLRHTTVSTT
+2282 
-2295 TRQTMCFPQVRPQ
+2295 
-2308 TLLDCGTRSLRKSSS
+2308 
-2323 KTGKGQEKNGS
+2323 
-2334 NDSLP
+2334 
-2339 RSNSTFSIDSMV
+2339 
-2351 RQEIVPIAPPKT
+2351 
-2363 YVGRSRGSL
+2363 
-2372 SKALVPLQSSRSEG
+2372 
-2386 HVPRKR
+2386 
-2392 QSGKVT
+2392 
-2398 TKPPPPVTVHSYS
+2398 PPV
-2411 ESVRE
+2411 
-2416 KTNFWND
+2416 K
-2423 YNAKQAMSLPQEY
+2423 
-2436 KFCPE
+2436 
-2441 DVCDFESHT
+2441 
-2450 IQQPCIED
+2450 
-2458 LVWKYEGK
+2458 
-2466 EQRPPKQVTVTD
+2466 
-2478 IARPQSP
+2478 
-2485 QLSQERRFS
+2485 
-2494 PTREVRVPQISRE
+2494 
-2507 VRSPSRR
+2507 
-2514 RIDSL
+2514 
-2519 RSKDKEQSLARA
+2519 
-2531 SSLSSADERKRATPA
+2531 
-2546 PSNGLYQCGELAHS
+2546 
-2560 ATSLTHLERHS
+2560 
-2571 PSCRYRNNCERFTEL
+2571 
-2586 NRFYSTLERVGQLE
+2586 
-2600 RATSSS
+2600 
-2606 SFHPLRKD
+2606 
-2614 AEHLDFDEWRR
+2614 
-2625 VRLHERAEKELQ
+2625 
-2637 YLVGKLQ
+2637 
-2644 DDQKQRDLHFRSKDV
+2644 
-2659 DSIKWRQDADQSLVA
+2659 
-2674 KKKSVEDLRENF
+2674 
-2686 EQLNILRQQQQL
+2686 
-2698 QSEPVHRHWRR
+2698 
-2709 NTVADLACSLEHQA
+2709 
-2723 SAEPDMERHLDND
+2723 
-2736 LVSTLSKDQI
+2736 
-2746 KKITQQLNEI
+2746 
-2756 YSGNRQAPAV
+2756 
-2766 EEQYIVTVEKGSRPN
+2766 
-2781 GLKVRCNSTI
+2781 
-2791 SKDQLLGP
+2791 
-2799 VKRKRDEQQ
+2799 
-2808 SNQSLPR
+2808 
-2815 STRSQSP
+2815 
-2822 VVVARETRGAIAAK
+2822 
-2836 NAELTLTKPPDVPP
+2836 
-2850 RPKPTPSQEVKTKPP
+2850 
-2865 PKAEL
+2865 
-2870 KVETREPAEDISQ
+2870 
-2883 KIQYFEDRQFDEP
+2883 
-2896 PKTIYHAREDSSPD
+2896 
-2910 EAEVMRLI
+2910 
-2918 NQNMQE
+2918 
-2924 RQRAR
+2924 
-2929 QLHHH
+2929 
-2934 QELSNSLTDLS
+2934 
-2945 GVFGERP
+2945 
-2952 AARVNFHLHSPPDRP
+2952 
-2967 PDDTE
+2967 
-2972 LISFGNGSPDHGDG
+2972 
-2986 SLELYSDSYYR
+2986 
-2997 SRSLSPQSQ
+2997 
-3006 ASACSSSYLQRVYT
+3006 
-3020 GEVRKMRQH
+3020 
-3029 FESIQQSGEQSREP
+3029 
-3043 SNERRDFFG
+3043 G
-3052 LSSLRRARSDPE
+3052 LSSYDFPYNT
-3064 MSAGSKDAPD
+3064 D
-3074 TVTDAV
+3074 TV
-3080 SKEDVPRLTH
+3080 
-3090 KFELR
+3090 
-3095 AATPSPE
+3095 
-3102 RGRRRLRSAQDRLM
+3102 
-3116 PHIDIISKTAAL
+3116 
-3128 KRELPIPV
+3128 
-3136 RSSPTR
+3136 
-3142 SVSSNSHCF
+3142 
-3151 ERLRMRYESPE
+3151 
-3162 PQTQSYLS
+3162 
-3170 TSHPDMRDVHDISP
+3170 
-3184 HLSADWVAHKHPKP
+3184 
-3198 TKPEDLPKKLQRVV
+3198 
-3212 RASSTSPPRPARS
+3212 
-3225 HNHQL
+3225 
-3230 SSRLTSCMK
+3230 
-3239 DIFANQKFDPN
+3239 
-3250 KHRPKARYVPD
+3250 D
-3261 GAENGNQKSKDSGTL
+3261 GS
-3276 ERLKKTAVVT
+3276 
-3286 FKVSPNHYYATDVN
+3286 DVN

>member
-34 NQQQAEGAEDREE
+34 NQQQADGVEDREE

-68 NSGSVSNGPTENC
+68 NSGSVSNGPTENS

-97 SEQPATVIQQEADLE
+97 SEQPATVIQQEADLK

-126 SDKQASNGKAE
+126 SDKQASNGNAE

-170 ANGTAQ
+170 ANGTDL

-187 EQHLEVEAL
+187 EQHLEVKDL
-196 NEQLPNAHQEVE
+196 KEQLPDAHQEVE
-208 TKQGQE
+208 TKQEQE

-282 EFVENAHQQH
+282 KFVENAHQQH
-292 VAAVQ
+292 VAAIQ
-297 SYQIQRDTKPNAQQ
+297 SYQKQSDTEPNAQQ

-320 QESTDAPPQ
+320 QESTEAPPQ

-334 QVLKDTNKKEEQQE
+334 QVLKDTHKKEEQQE
-348 PILNNAQQQNGQIA
+348 PILNNAQQQNGEIA
-362 PKSQK
+362 RKSKK

-379 SRSQQPPPLKPT
+379 SRFQQPPPLKPT

-406 EKNSK
+406 EKNAK

-456 QELELNSE
+456 QELELNSDC
-464 FSSGEFNS
+464 SSGEFNS

-892 ADSVANADADAG
+892 ADSVANADADAV
-904 ADTDTEAIKKL
+904 ADTDTDAIKKL

-1222 EKKEQGDPPKDQSA
+1222 EKKEQGDPPKDQPA

-1412 LCNLNESPPRP
+1412 LCNLNEPPPRP
-1423 HTTVGHYNHPGAQ
+1423 HTTVGHYNHQGAQ

-1807 VQARPSYKSN
+1807 VQDRATATEEANSAATGMGVRLRPRPPKQTRFLLNAQQLQQQRQRRSWSESDLLKEIDSELQLAKGFLYANVYKVKHEYMSEPETGSDRPRKMAQLGRKQYDGIGPVTNDGMPIILRSEVKEPHQHEWYKRLYQTIHKQKNGARPSYKSN

-1898 KKEWWDEVMDIFN
+1898 KKE
-1911 GWLREHTRIPR
+1911 
-1922 IIIEFVDEF
+1922 
-1931 DGIGSLEQ
+1931 SLEQ

-2009 KPREI
+2009 KPRD
-2014 LEEFEFI
+2014 LD
-2021 QITPTLTKI
+2021 PN
-2030 RVSTKELEEEVKP
+2030 
-2043 LRKAVTPPP
+2043 
-2052 APPPPPPPPQSL
+2052 APPIPPQ
-2064 TTKRDKK
+2064 
-2071 PAKMFSQLSKNLPS
+2071 
-2085 FIPLSKKQQVSQQDD
+2085 
-2100 PPPRPPHR
+2100 
-2108 KSSCTKSTVRVLSSA
+2108 
-2123 SKSRHEQ
+2123 
-2130 CFQPPSGT
+2130 
-2138 APGVSTITLRKVATS
+2138 
-2153 SCSRREPICRSKSA
+2153 
-2167 GAVSTLLQTLTAT
+2167 
-2180 KETRLTRRVQ
+2180 
-2190 QPQQQ
+2190 
-2195 SRLRSSSPS
+2195 
-2204 RRPARLLALR
+2204 
-2214 QSSRSPVAFGRSI
+2214 
-2227 SKERSF
+2227 
-2233 AEEKKRLE
+2233 
-2241 NTLPANRTNFE
+2241 
-2252 ASTNIL
+2252 
-2258 RDPSLKSPQEVR
+2258 
-2270 EAVRSYATSRSK
+2270 
-2282 SLPRLRHTTVSTT
+2282 
-2295 TRQTMCFPQVRPQ
+2295 
-2308 TLLDCGTRSLRKSSS
+2308 
-2323 KTGKGQEKNGS
+2323 
-2334 NDSLP
+2334 
-2339 RSNSTFSIDSMV
+2339 
-2351 RQEIVPIAPPKT
+2351 
-2363 YVGRSRGSL
+2363 
-2372 SKALVPLQSSRSEG
+2372 
-2386 HVPRKR
+2386 
-2392 QSGKVT
+2392 
-2398 TKPPPPVTVHSYS
+2398 PPV
-2411 ESVRE
+2411 
-2416 KTNFWND
+2416 K
-2423 YNAKQAMSLPQEY
+2423 
-2436 KFCPE
+2436 
-2441 DVCDFESHT
+2441 
-2450 IQQPCIED
+2450 
-2458 LVWKYEGK
+2458 
-2466 EQRPPKQVTVTD
+2466 
-2478 IARPQSP
+2478 
-2485 QLSQERRFS
+2485 
-2494 PTREVRVPQISRE
+2494 
-2507 VRSPSRR
+2507 
-2514 RIDSL
+2514 
-2519 RSKDKEQSLARA
+2519 
-2531 SSLSSADERKRATPA
+2531 
-2546 PSNGLYQCGELAHS
+2546 
-2560 ATSLTHLERHS
+2560 
-2571 PSCRYRNNCERFTEL
+2571 
-2586 NRFYSTLERVGQLE
+2586 
-2600 RATSSS
+2600 
-2606 SFHPLRKD
+2606 
-2614 AEHLDFDEWRR
+2614 
-2625 VRLHERAEKELQ
+2625 
-2637 YLVGKLQ
+2637 
-2644 DDQKQRDLHFRSKDV
+2644 
-2659 DSIKWRQDADQSLVA
+2659 
-2674 KKKSVEDLRENF
+2674 
-2686 EQLNILRQQQQL
+2686 
-2698 QSEPVHRHWRR
+2698 
-2709 NTVADLACSLEHQA
+2709 
-2723 SAEPDMERHLDND
+2723 
-2736 LVSTLSKDQI
+2736 
-2746 KKITQQLNEI
+2746 
-2756 YSGNRQAPAV
+2756 
-2766 EEQYIVTVEKGSRPN
+2766 
-2781 GLKVRCNSTI
+2781 
-2791 SKDQLLGP
+2791 
-2799 VKRKRDEQQ
+2799 
-2808 SNQSLPR
+2808 
-2815 STRSQSP
+2815 
-2822 VVVARETRGAIAAK
+2822 
-2836 NAELTLTKPPDVPP
+2836 
-2850 RPKPTPSQEVKTKPP
+2850 
-2865 PKAEL
+2865 
-2870 KVETREPAEDISQ
+2870 
-2883 KIQYFEDRQFDEP
+2883 
-2896 PKTIYHAREDSSPD
+2896 
-2910 EAEVMRLI
+2910 
-2918 NQNMQE
+2918 
-2924 RQRAR
+2924 
-2929 QLHHH
+2929 
-2934 QELSNSLTDLS
+2934 
-2945 GVFGERP
+2945 
-2952 AARVNFHLHSPPDRP
+2952 
-2967 PDDTE
+2967 
-2972 LISFGNGSPDHGDG
+2972 
-2986 SLELYSDSYYR
+2986 
-2997 SRSLSPQSQ
+2997 
-3006 ASACSSSYLQRVYT
+3006 
-3020 GEVRKMRQH
+3020 
-3029 FESIQQSGEQSREP
+3029 
-3043 SNERRDFFG
+3043 G
-3052 LSSLRRARSDPE
+3052 LSSYDFPYNT
-3064 MSAGSKDAPD
+3064 D
-3074 TVTDAV
+3074 TV
-3080 SKEDVPRLTH
+3080 
-3090 KFELR
+3090 
-3095 AATPSPE
+3095 
-3102 RGRRRLRSAQDRLM
+3102 
-3116 PHIDIISKTAAL
+3116 
-3128 KRELPIPV
+3128 
-3136 RSSPTR
+3136 
-3142 SVSSNSHCF
+3142 
-3151 ERLRMRYESPE
+3151 
-3162 PQTQSYLS
+3162 
-3170 TSHPDMRDVHDISP
+3170 
-3184 HLSADWVAHKHPKP
+3184 
-3198 TKPEDLPKKLQRVV
+3198 
-3212 RASSTSPPRPARS
+3212 
-3225 HNHQL
+3225 
-3230 SSRLTSCMK
+3230 
-3239 DIFANQKFDPN
+3239 
-3250 KHRPKARYVPD
+3250 D
-3261 GAENGNQKSKDSGTL
+3261 GS
-3276 ERLKKTAVVT
+3276 
-3286 FKVSPNHYYATDVN
+3286 DVN

-3321 IRQAEHMQK
+3321 IRQADHMQK

-3387 ARALFNFQGQTSKE
+3387 ARALFNFQGQTCKE

-3515 DIAAKTTTVITS
+3515 DIAARTTTVITS

>member
-1 MPNNRNRNRNRN
+1 MPNNRNRNRNRS

-19 NQNQNQNQNPSQNEN
+19 NQNQNQNQNPNPN
-34 NQQQAEGAEDREE
+34 NHLKAEGAEDREE
-47 QQDFQTQIAVAQS
+47 EQQQDLQIESVDTS
-60 SFSVDDNG
+60 LSSVDDNG
-68 NSGSVSNGPTENC
+68 NSGSVSNGPAENIQK
-81 EEVTNT
+81 VTNT
-87 LEKTEKIEEI
+87 LEKSEEGKKEESSEK
-97 SEQPATVIQQEADLE
+97 PATVIQKEEDLD

-126 SDKQASNGKAE
+126 ADKQAANGKAE

-156 AKVIVHRIVREEDK
+156 AKVIVHRVVREEDK
-170 ANGTAQ
+170 ANGKAE
-176 SPEPPKVVTPK
+176 SPEQHKVVESK
-187 EQHLEVEAL
+187 EQQLEVVEPKKSEEL
-196 NEQLPNAHQEVE
+196 ETKEPPTQQQLPE
-208 TKQGQE
+208 TSQ
-214 NEKGQ
+214 
-219 KELPESSHLSEDAKQ
+219 LLEDAQQQHIAVEENLQASNVGNDDHQIPQ
-234 KLVEV
+234 KS
-239 ENNRQVYDEVD
+239 DEVD
-250 YLSDETIEKNPKEA
+250 YAKEPLKQEPKE
-264 QHDPKEQEQ
+264 PEQ

-297 SYQIQRDTKPNAQQ
+297 SHQTTPQ
-311 QEQNEVQHP
+311 QEQLAAQDQ
-320 QESTDAPPQ
+320 QES
-329 PVAVP
+329 
-334 QVLKDTNKKEEQQE
+334 
-348 PILNNAQQQNGQIA
+348 QQQHVAFAPVLDKDQQQHVEIA
-362 PKSQK
+362 LKSLEK
-367 EFQIKV
+367 IPEKDIH
-373 EFQAED
+373 QAQNPLP
-379 SRSQQPPPLKPT
+379 QQLPNQLTT

-399 HLETTDE
+399 HLETNDGDRE
-406 EKNSK
+406 GKAK

-418 STTGSLAGTL
+418 STSGSLAGTL

-442 SSGQFAR
+442 SSGGQFSR

-456 QELELNSE
+456 QELELTSDC
-464 FSSGEFNS
+464 SSGEFNS
-472 LQSPLVCEVDS
+472 LQSPLVCEADS
-483 ESEGSVAV
+483 ESEGSAV
-491 GPERS
+491 LGAERS
-496 PSDQQVPS
+496 PSDPQVPS
-504 SSRVE
+504 TSRVE

-540 SILEENEWRNSTASS
+540 SILEENGEATSFRNSTASASS
-555 GGSDQ
+555 GGSGDQ
-560 TGIRTPK
+560 AGNRTPK

-584 RREEAPSPLKLE
+584 RREEAPTPLKLE
-596 TRLLEDS
+596 TKLLEES
-603 TDLESCTRLQSTL
+603 ADLESCTRLQSAL

-662 SRLIARP
+662 SRLIHRP

-680 ADRSETEAE
+680 AERSETEAE
-689 TETETEREGEQSR
+689 TETETEREGEDGGEAEESR
-702 ESTPVNAN
+702 ESTPVN
-710 PTLAS
+710 PTIAS
-715 SQSSLLS
+715 SLSSLLS
-722 APTPTPTPTPT
+722 AATPTPTPTATPT
-733 PADREQL
+733 IDEREQL

-750 TISFGAASPLAA
+750 AVSFGTASPLAA

-775 ELIEMTRREQEQG
+775 ELIEMTRREEEQG
-788 ELPRSP
+788 ETPRSP
-794 SPPPVPPPPASVPPY
+794 SPQPPPVPPPPATVPPY
-809 SPESSSFHLASLQLK
+809 SPQSELSSFHLTPQQLK

-837 THSQCTAIN
+837 THSQCTAIHM
-846 LASPPPPPTAQ
+846 ASPPPTTTQ

-862 LRQKPAPPPVPP
+862 LRQKPAPPPTPSP
-874 PVSPPAPP
+874 APPAAP

-892 ADSVANADADAG
+892 ADSDL
-904 ADTDTEAIKKL
+904 DTDAIKKL

-942 IADQSQSKMPYPMP
+942 IANQSPVSQGKMPYPLP

-961 KELQLNANETK
+961 KELQLNASEGK
-972 STSAWL
+972 SSSSAWL

-985 PQVLVCLSPGQ
+985 PQLLVCLSPGQ
-996 RDLVNTQTQPDD
+996 RELLDAQTQPDD

-1020 GYHELSKAQVLEQDH
+1020 GYHELSKAQVLEQD
-1035 QQQQSE
+1035 QQQREQEQQQSE
-1041 MLKTAAMMR
+1041 MLRTAAMMR
-1050 ELRKSLSPTAPPVPP
+1050 ELRKSLSPPAPPLPP

-1090 SEQKQKITECES
+1090 SEQKQKNES

-1115 GAQQSA
+1115 DGQQQSA
-1121 EHRQSSSTTT
+1121 EHRQSSSTINP
-1131 SSHKATTETMSSD
+1131 ETMS
-1144 TAKFPTL
+1144 KFPTL

-1161 FPQHRGD
+1161 FPQHKSD

-1186 PVSQTKRYS
+1186 NPVTQTKRYS
-1195 NIETSSFESKKRLEN
+1195 NIETSSYESKKRLEN
-1210 GQVVYDVSTSSH
+1210 GQVIYDVSTSSH
-1222 EKKEQGDPPKDQSA
+1222 EKQEQGDPPKEQ
-1236 PPVPP
+1236 PVPP
-1241 PPIMSATKLNG
+1241 IPPPPMMSATKLNG
-1252 NTFIDGGVAPKN
+1252 NTFIDGDVALKN
-1264 SQSSRENGSGSGNGT
+1264 SQPSKENQSGNGT

-1291 DAFGE
+1291 DAFGDPKE
-1296 QREQQNGLDQD
+1296 REGNQNGLDQD

-1325 STREKREKSASMY
+1325 TTREKREKSASLY
-1338 DLSGFTRPATGHPRL
+1338 DLSGLTRTGQHPKL
-1353 DELQQRRHAHMQELE
+1353 EELQQRRHAHMQELE
-1368 REIERSAKSRQ
+1368 KEIERSARSRQ

-1393 PRTHEIP
+1393 PHTREIP

-1412 LCNLNESPPRP
+1412 MCNLNEAPPPRP
-1423 HTTVGHYNHPGAQ
+1423 HTTVGHYNHPTAVQ
-1436 DDWSRYANDLGYSEN
+1436 DDWSRYASDLGYSEN

-1466 QNQRTPHGIRAPR
+1466 QNQRTPHQGIRAPR
-1479 LSASTNDLSSSSQY
+1479 LSASTNDLSSSSHY

-1546 SPAPPPVASPQQQ
+1546 SPAPAAPLQQAAPAP

-1616 VLPAPQRRESYRPAA
+1616 VLPAPQRRESYRPTA

-1671 EDEHDHSAVDKT
+1671 EDEQDHSTVDRA

-1713 SQPQPAAQSQPES
+1713 SQPQPAGQSQPES

-1762 LPDGAQMERHEEQER
+1762 LPDGGQMERHEEQER
-1777 REEATDN
+1777 REEGTDN
-1784 AHSSATKKTS
+1784 SHSSATKKTS

-1841 HRVQSVSSA
+1841 HRMQSVSSA
-1850 VNVRNLTQD
+1850 VNVRNLNQD

-1870 KSAQSSYKNQPGR
+1870 KSAQNSYKNQPGR

-1898 KKEWWDEVMDIFN
+1898 KKEN
-1911 GWLREHTRIPR
+1911 
-1922 IIIEFVDEF
+1922 
-1931 DGIGSLEQ
+1931 LEQ

-2009 KPREI
+2009 KPRD
-2014 LEEFEFI
+2014 LD
-2021 QITPTLTKI
+2021 PN
-2030 RVSTKELEEEVKP
+2030 
-2043 LRKAVTPPP
+2043 
-2052 APPPPPPPPQSL
+2052 APPIPPQ
-2064 TTKRDKK
+2064 
-2071 PAKMFSQLSKNLPS
+2071 
-2085 FIPLSKKQQVSQQDD
+2085 
-2100 PPPRPPHR
+2100 
-2108 KSSCTKSTVRVLSSA
+2108 
-2123 SKSRHEQ
+2123 
-2130 CFQPPSGT
+2130 
-2138 APGVSTITLRKVATS
+2138 
-2153 SCSRREPICRSKSA
+2153 
-2167 GAVSTLLQTLTAT
+2167 
-2180 KETRLTRRVQ
+2180 
-2190 QPQQQ
+2190 
-2195 SRLRSSSPS
+2195 
-2204 RRPARLLALR
+2204 
-2214 QSSRSPVAFGRSI
+2214 
-2227 SKERSF
+2227 
-2233 AEEKKRLE
+2233 
-2241 NTLPANRTNFE
+2241 
-2252 ASTNIL
+2252 
-2258 RDPSLKSPQEVR
+2258 
-2270 EAVRSYATSRSK
+2270 
-2282 SLPRLRHTTVSTT
+2282 
-2295 TRQTMCFPQVRPQ
+2295 
-2308 TLLDCGTRSLRKSSS
+2308 
-2323 KTGKGQEKNGS
+2323 
-2334 NDSLP
+2334 
-2339 RSNSTFSIDSMV
+2339 
-2351 RQEIVPIAPPKT
+2351 
-2363 YVGRSRGSL
+2363 
-2372 SKALVPLQSSRSEG
+2372 
-2386 HVPRKR
+2386 
-2392 QSGKVT
+2392 
-2398 TKPPPPVTVHSYS
+2398 PPVKGHSIYDFTYNTDTV
-2411 ESVRE
+2411 
-2416 KTNFWND
+2416 
-2423 YNAKQAMSLPQEY
+2423 
-2436 KFCPE
+2436 
-2441 DVCDFESHT
+2441 
-2450 IQQPCIED
+2450 
-2458 LVWKYEGK
+2458 
-2466 EQRPPKQVTVTD
+2466 
-2478 IARPQSP
+2478 
-2485 QLSQERRFS
+2485 
-2494 PTREVRVPQISRE
+2494 
-2507 VRSPSRR
+2507 
-2514 RIDSL
+2514 
-2519 RSKDKEQSLARA
+2519 
-2531 SSLSSADERKRATPA
+2531 
-2546 PSNGLYQCGELAHS
+2546 
-2560 ATSLTHLERHS
+2560 
-2571 PSCRYRNNCERFTEL
+2571 
-2586 NRFYSTLERVGQLE
+2586 
-2600 RATSSS
+2600 
-2606 SFHPLRKD
+2606 
-2614 AEHLDFDEWRR
+2614 
-2625 VRLHERAEKELQ
+2625 
-2637 YLVGKLQ
+2637 
-2644 DDQKQRDLHFRSKDV
+2644 
-2659 DSIKWRQDADQSLVA
+2659 
-2674 KKKSVEDLRENF
+2674 
-2686 EQLNILRQQQQL
+2686 
-2698 QSEPVHRHWRR
+2698 
-2709 NTVADLACSLEHQA
+2709 
-2723 SAEPDMERHLDND
+2723 
-2736 LVSTLSKDQI
+2736 
-2746 KKITQQLNEI
+2746 
-2756 YSGNRQAPAV
+2756 
-2766 EEQYIVTVEKGSRPN
+2766 
-2781 GLKVRCNSTI
+2781 
-2791 SKDQLLGP
+2791 
-2799 VKRKRDEQQ
+2799 
-2808 SNQSLPR
+2808 
-2815 STRSQSP
+2815 
-2822 VVVARETRGAIAAK
+2822 
-2836 NAELTLTKPPDVPP
+2836 
-2850 RPKPTPSQEVKTKPP
+2850 
-2865 PKAEL
+2865 
-2870 KVETREPAEDISQ
+2870 
-2883 KIQYFEDRQFDEP
+2883 
-2896 PKTIYHAREDSSPD
+2896 
-2910 EAEVMRLI
+2910 
-2918 NQNMQE
+2918 
-2924 RQRAR
+2924 
-2929 QLHHH
+2929 
-2934 QELSNSLTDLS
+2934 
-2945 GVFGERP
+2945 
-2952 AARVNFHLHSPPDRP
+2952 
-2967 PDDTE
+2967 
-2972 LISFGNGSPDHGDG
+2972 DG
-2986 SLELYSDSYYR
+2986 S
-2997 SRSLSPQSQ
+2997 
-3006 ASACSSSYLQRVYT
+3006 
-3020 GEVRKMRQH
+3020 
-3029 FESIQQSGEQSREP
+3029 
-3043 SNERRDFFG
+3043 
-3052 LSSLRRARSDPE
+3052 
-3064 MSAGSKDAPD
+3064 
-3074 TVTDAV
+3074 
-3080 SKEDVPRLTH
+3080 
-3090 KFELR
+3090 
-3095 AATPSPE
+3095 
-3102 RGRRRLRSAQDRLM
+3102 
-3116 PHIDIISKTAAL
+3116 
-3128 KRELPIPV
+3128 
-3136 RSSPTR
+3136 
-3142 SVSSNSHCF
+3142 
-3151 ERLRMRYESPE
+3151 
-3162 PQTQSYLS
+3162 
-3170 TSHPDMRDVHDISP
+3170 
-3184 HLSADWVAHKHPKP
+3184 
-3198 TKPEDLPKKLQRVV
+3198 
-3212 RASSTSPPRPARS
+3212 
-3225 HNHQL
+3225 
-3230 SSRLTSCMK
+3230 
-3239 DIFANQKFDPN
+3239 
-3250 KHRPKARYVPD
+3250 
-3261 GAENGNQKSKDSGTL
+3261 
-3276 ERLKKTAVVT
+3276 
-3286 FKVSPNHYYATDVN
+3286 DVN

-3311 RQNLSEEELA
+3311 RQNVPEEELA

-3387 ARALFNFQGQTSKE
+3387 ARALFNFQGQSSKE

-3515 DIAAKTTTVITS
+3515 DIAARTTVITT

>member
-19 NQNQNQNQNPSQNEN
+19 NQNQNQNQNPNQNQNENEN
-34 NQQQAEGAEDREE
+34 NQQQAEGAEEREE
-47 QQDFQTQIAVAQS
+47 QQEQQDSQIAVATS
-60 SFSVDDNG
+60 SSSIDDNG
-68 NSGSVSNGPTENC
+68 NSGSVSNGPAENSEAVVVC
-81 EEVTNT
+81 RDQSVTST
-87 LEKTEKIEEI
+87 LEKTEEIDKIFEK
-97 SEQPATVIQQEADLE
+97 PATVIQQEEDLH

-126 SDKQASNGKAE
+126 SDKPATNGRAE

-156 AKVIVHRIVREEDK
+156 AKVIVHRIVREEEAK
-170 ANGTAQ
+170 ANGQVEAQ
-176 SPEPPKVVTPK
+176 QQHKVAESK
-187 EQHLEVEAL
+187 EQHLEVEASKKEAQQKEATQ
-196 NEQLPNAHQEVE
+196 EQLPE
-208 TKQGQE
+208 TSQ
-214 NEKGQ
+214 
-219 KELPESSHLSEDAKQ
+219 LLEDAQQQHVAVAQSLEVQEGKEDDRASPKQ
-234 KLVEV
+234 
-239 ENNRQVYDEVD
+239 DEVD
-250 YLSDETIEKNPKEA
+250 NSEKQPLKVEHPKQQTLQQEPKE
-264 QHDPKEQEQ
+264 PEQ

-292 VAAVQ
+292 MAVVQ
-297 SYQIQRDTKPNAQQ
+297 NHQKQEDIAQQ
-311 QEQNEVQHP
+311 QQQHEAQDQQEVQ
-320 QESTDAPPQ
+320 EA
-329 PVAVP
+329 
-334 QVLKDTNKKEEQQE
+334 EQQQE
-348 PILNNAQQQNGQIA
+348 LNNAQQQHVAVAQSPNDQDGSNAQ
-362 PKSQK
+362 Q
-367 EFQIKV
+367 
-373 EFQAED
+373 
-379 SRSQQPPPLKPT
+379 QQPVSLMNNVHQQNVEIASKSLEKILKPVVKPEQHS

-399 HLETTDE
+399 RLETNDE
-406 EKNSK
+406 ERARKGK

-418 STTGSLAGTL
+418 STSGSLAGTL

-442 SSGQFAR
+442 SSGGQFSR

-456 QELELNSE
+456 QELELNSDC
-464 FSSGEFNS
+464 SSGEFNS
-472 LQSPLVCEVDS
+472 LQSPLVCEADS
-483 ESEGSVAV
+483 ESEGSAAL
-491 GPERS
+491 GPERC
-496 PSDQQVPS
+496 PSDQQVVPS
-504 SSRVE
+504 GSGRVE

-540 SILEENEWRNSTASS
+540 SILEENGGEAMSFRNSSNS
-555 GGSDQ
+555 SDQ
-560 TGIRTPK
+560 AGMRTPK
-567 LNETFPRSQL
+567 LNETFPKSQL

-584 RREEAPSPLKLE
+584 RREEAPLPLKLE
-596 TRLLEDS
+596 TKLLEES
-603 TDLESCTRLQSTL
+603 ADLESCTRLQSAL

-662 SRLIARP
+662 SRLILRP

-689 TETETEREGEQSR
+689 TETEMETETEREGEGEAEAEESR
-702 ESTPVNAN
+702 ESTPVN

-715 SQSSLLS
+715 SLSSLLS
-722 APTPTPTPTPT
+722 AATPTPTPTPTPM

-750 TISFGAASPLAA
+750 AVSFGTASPLAA

-775 ELIEMTRREQEQG
+775 ELIEMTRREEEMEMNMEVPSTG
-788 ELPRSP
+788 TTRSP
-794 SPPPVPPPPASVPPY
+794 SPPPVPPPPV
-809 SPESSSFHLASLQLK
+809 ESSTPSATGSSSLFHLTPLHLR

-846 LASPPPPPTAQ
+846 VASPPPTAQ

-862 LRQKPAPPPVPP
+862 LRQKPAPPPPP
-874 PVSPPAPP
+874 PQSPPP
-882 TPQSEPELSV
+882 TTQSEPELSV
-892 ADSVANADADAG
+892 ADSGDADAD
-904 ADTDTEAIKKL
+904 AIKKL

-942 IADQSQSKMPYPMP
+942 IADQSHNKMPYPLP

-961 KELQLNANETK
+961 KELQLNAGEGK
-972 STSAWL
+972 SSSTSFSSSAWL

-985 PQVLVCLSPGQ
+985 PQLLVCLSPGQ
-996 RDLVNTQTQPDD
+996 RELLDAQTQPDD

-1020 GYHELSKAQVLEQDH
+1020 GYHELTKAQVLEQDQQQQQLQ

-1050 ELRKSLSPTAPPVPP
+1050 ELRKSLSPPAPPLPP

-1078 ATAHENAKRDDA
+1078 ATARENAKRDDA
-1090 SEQKQKITECES
+1090 SEQKQMKS

-1115 GAQQSA
+1115 GEQQQQQQQSA
-1121 EHRQSSSTTT
+1121 EHRQSSSITSTTT
-1131 SSHKATTETMSSD
+1131 SEAMSSAA
-1144 TAKFPTL
+1144 TSKFPTL

-1161 FPQHRGD
+1161 FPQHKGD

-1174 KRFSNIEFPSHQ
+1174 KRFSNIEFPSSHSQ
-1186 PVSQTKRYS
+1186 QTGSQSQTKRYS
-1195 NIETSSFESKKRLEN
+1195 NIETSSYESKKRLEN
-1210 GQVVYDVSTSSH
+1210 GQVVYDVSTSSR
-1222 EKKEQGDPPKDQSA
+1222 EKKELGDPPKEQPA
-1236 PPVPP
+1236 PPPIPP

-1252 NTFIDGGVAPKN
+1252 GTFIDGDVAPKN
-1264 SQSSRENGSGSGNGT
+1264 SQPTKESGNGT

-1291 DAFGE
+1291 DAFGD
-1296 QREQQNGLDQD
+1296 QQQQNGLDHD

-1325 STREKREKSASMY
+1325 SSRERREKSASLY
-1338 DLSGFTRPATGHPRL
+1338 DLSGFTRPAAAPAGHPKL
-1353 DELQQRRHAHMQELE
+1353 EELQQRRHAHMQELE
-1368 REIERSAKSRQ
+1368 KEIERSAKSRL
-1379 ERMSSVPRQMEATP
+1379 ERMSSVPRQMEATTP
-1393 PRTHEIP
+1393 QTHEIP
-1400 IELEPRSRRAES
+1400 IELESRSRRAES
-1412 LCNLNESPPRP
+1412 LCNLNEPPPRP
-1423 HTTVGHYNHPGAQ
+1423 HTTVGHYSHQAAQ
-1436 DDWSRYANDLGYSEN
+1436 DDWSRYASDLGYSEN

-1466 QNQRTPHGIRAPR
+1466 QNQRCPPHGIRAPR

-1493 SYDTFNAYG
+1493 SFDSFNAYG
-1502 GRRTHAPMLNQAQ
+1502 GRRTHAPMLNQAQQHQQ

-1546 SPAPPPVASPQQQ
+1546 SPAPPAVAPPPLPLAPPQQQQQQQQ

-1671 EDEHDHSAVDKT
+1671 EDEQDHSTVDRA

-1713 SQPQPAAQSQPES
+1713 SQPQPQAQSQPES
-1726 DVEAPPVRILE
+1726 DVEAAPVRILE

-1762 LPDGAQMERHEEQER
+1762 LPDGGQMERHEEQER

-1784 AHSSATKKTS
+1784 SHSSATKKTS

-1807 VQARPSYKSN
+1807 VQDRATASGADAGAVMGVRLRPRPPKQTRFLLNAQQLQQQRQRRSWSESDLLREIDSELQLAKGFLYANGVWTPYGSTGELNQSGPTSATPPPPPPPSLPVWTPQPSPVLSGRKEFRPVRFESPTLPRRYTALQQQDQQQPQRTTTTTTIPPWSYTNGEGAPQLPPAPPSLNSVNSNSDYAETDCSGHFAPLAPSASVSDKIRTFERSSSNSELQRPFVRRQLSDASRPVYRPNEVIYKVKHEYMSEPETGSDRPRKMAQLGRRQYEGIGPVTNDGMPIILRSEVQEPHQHEWYKRLYQTIHKQKNGDDFVIRYKCPRARPSYKSN

-1831 STVRYRTQNP
+1831 STLRYRTPNP

-1850 VNVRNLTQD
+1850 VNVRNLNQD

-1870 KSAQSSYKNQPGR
+1870 KSAQNSYKNQPGR

-1898 KKEWWDEVMDIFN
+1898 KKEN
-1911 GWLREHTRIPR
+1911 
-1922 IIIEFVDEF
+1922 
-1931 DGIGSLEQ
+1931 LEQ

-1965 NLVFRKKEVPV
+1965 NLVFRKKELPV

-2009 KPREI
+2009 KPRD
-2014 LEEFEFI
+2014 LD
-2021 QITPTLTKI
+2021 PN
-2030 RVSTKELEEEVKP
+2030 
-2043 LRKAVTPPP
+2043 
-2052 APPPPPPPPQSL
+2052 APPIPPQ
-2064 TTKRDKK
+2064 
-2071 PAKMFSQLSKNLPS
+2071 
-2085 FIPLSKKQQVSQQDD
+2085 
-2100 PPPRPPHR
+2100 
-2108 KSSCTKSTVRVLSSA
+2108 
-2123 SKSRHEQ
+2123 
-2130 CFQPPSGT
+2130 
-2138 APGVSTITLRKVATS
+2138 
-2153 SCSRREPICRSKSA
+2153 
-2167 GAVSTLLQTLTAT
+2167 
-2180 KETRLTRRVQ
+2180 
-2190 QPQQQ
+2190 
-2195 SRLRSSSPS
+2195 
-2204 RRPARLLALR
+2204 
-2214 QSSRSPVAFGRSI
+2214 
-2227 SKERSF
+2227 
-2233 AEEKKRLE
+2233 
-2241 NTLPANRTNFE
+2241 
-2252 ASTNIL
+2252 
-2258 RDPSLKSPQEVR
+2258 
-2270 EAVRSYATSRSK
+2270 
-2282 SLPRLRHTTVSTT
+2282 
-2295 TRQTMCFPQVRPQ
+2295 
-2308 TLLDCGTRSLRKSSS
+2308 
-2323 KTGKGQEKNGS
+2323 
-2334 NDSLP
+2334 
-2339 RSNSTFSIDSMV
+2339 
-2351 RQEIVPIAPPKT
+2351 
-2363 YVGRSRGSL
+2363 
-2372 SKALVPLQSSRSEG
+2372 
-2386 HVPRKR
+2386 
-2392 QSGKVT
+2392 
-2398 TKPPPPVTVHSYS
+2398 PPVKGLSAYDFPYNTDTV
-2411 ESVRE
+2411 
-2416 KTNFWND
+2416 
-2423 YNAKQAMSLPQEY
+2423 
-2436 KFCPE
+2436 
-2441 DVCDFESHT
+2441 
-2450 IQQPCIED
+2450 
-2458 LVWKYEGK
+2458 
-2466 EQRPPKQVTVTD
+2466 
-2478 IARPQSP
+2478 
-2485 QLSQERRFS
+2485 
-2494 PTREVRVPQISRE
+2494 
-2507 VRSPSRR
+2507 
-2514 RIDSL
+2514 
-2519 RSKDKEQSLARA
+2519 
-2531 SSLSSADERKRATPA
+2531 
-2546 PSNGLYQCGELAHS
+2546 
-2560 ATSLTHLERHS
+2560 
-2571 PSCRYRNNCERFTEL
+2571 
-2586 NRFYSTLERVGQLE
+2586 
-2600 RATSSS
+2600 
-2606 SFHPLRKD
+2606 
-2614 AEHLDFDEWRR
+2614 
-2625 VRLHERAEKELQ
+2625 
-2637 YLVGKLQ
+2637 
-2644 DDQKQRDLHFRSKDV
+2644 
-2659 DSIKWRQDADQSLVA
+2659 
-2674 KKKSVEDLRENF
+2674 
-2686 EQLNILRQQQQL
+2686 
-2698 QSEPVHRHWRR
+2698 
-2709 NTVADLACSLEHQA
+2709 
-2723 SAEPDMERHLDND
+2723 
-2736 LVSTLSKDQI
+2736 
-2746 KKITQQLNEI
+2746 
-2756 YSGNRQAPAV
+2756 
-2766 EEQYIVTVEKGSRPN
+2766 
-2781 GLKVRCNSTI
+2781 
-2791 SKDQLLGP
+2791 
-2799 VKRKRDEQQ
+2799 
-2808 SNQSLPR
+2808 
-2815 STRSQSP
+2815 
-2822 VVVARETRGAIAAK
+2822 
-2836 NAELTLTKPPDVPP
+2836 
-2850 RPKPTPSQEVKTKPP
+2850 
-2865 PKAEL
+2865 
-2870 KVETREPAEDISQ
+2870 
-2883 KIQYFEDRQFDEP
+2883 
-2896 PKTIYHAREDSSPD
+2896 
-2910 EAEVMRLI
+2910 
-2918 NQNMQE
+2918 
-2924 RQRAR
+2924 
-2929 QLHHH
+2929 
-2934 QELSNSLTDLS
+2934 
-2945 GVFGERP
+2945 
-2952 AARVNFHLHSPPDRP
+2952 
-2967 PDDTE
+2967 
-2972 LISFGNGSPDHGDG
+2972 DG
-2986 SLELYSDSYYR
+2986 S
-2997 SRSLSPQSQ
+2997 
-3006 ASACSSSYLQRVYT
+3006 
-3020 GEVRKMRQH
+3020 
-3029 FESIQQSGEQSREP
+3029 
-3043 SNERRDFFG
+3043 
-3052 LSSLRRARSDPE
+3052 
-3064 MSAGSKDAPD
+3064 
-3074 TVTDAV
+3074 
-3080 SKEDVPRLTH
+3080 
-3090 KFELR
+3090 
-3095 AATPSPE
+3095 
-3102 RGRRRLRSAQDRLM
+3102 
-3116 PHIDIISKTAAL
+3116 
-3128 KRELPIPV
+3128 
-3136 RSSPTR
+3136 
-3142 SVSSNSHCF
+3142 
-3151 ERLRMRYESPE
+3151 
-3162 PQTQSYLS
+3162 
-3170 TSHPDMRDVHDISP
+3170 
-3184 HLSADWVAHKHPKP
+3184 
-3198 TKPEDLPKKLQRVV
+3198 
-3212 RASSTSPPRPARS
+3212 
-3225 HNHQL
+3225 
-3230 SSRLTSCMK
+3230 
-3239 DIFANQKFDPN
+3239 
-3250 KHRPKARYVPD
+3250 
-3261 GAENGNQKSKDSGTL
+3261 
-3276 ERLKKTAVVT
+3276 
-3286 FKVSPNHYYATDVN
+3286 DVN

-3311 RQNLSEEELA
+3311 RQNVPEEELA

-3387 ARALFNFQGQTSKE
+3387 ARALFNFQGQSSKE
-3401 LSFRKGDTI
+3401 LTFRKGDTI

-3468 IELSL
+3468 VELSL

-3515 DIAAKTTTVITS
+3515 DIAARTTTVITS

-3544 NNEFNTLTQNGAQ
+3544 NNEFNTLTQNGVQ

>member
-19 NQNQNQNQNPSQNEN
+19 NQNQNQNPSQNQNEN
-34 NQQQAEGAEDREE
+34 HQQQAEGAEDREE

-60 SFSVDDNG
+60 SSFVDDNG
-68 NSGSVSNGPTENC
+68 NSGSVSNGPTENS

-87 LEKTEKIEEI
+87 LEKTEKKEEI
-97 SEQPATVIQQEADLE
+97 FEQPATVIQKEADSD

-126 SDKQASNGKAE
+126 SDKQASNGKSE

-156 AKVIVHRIVREEDK
+156 AKVIVHRIVREEDT
-170 ANGTAQ
+170 ANGKAQ
-176 SPEPPKVVTPK
+176 SPEPPKAVESK
-187 EQHLEVEAL
+187 EQHMEVEDSKKEKPEA
-196 NEQLPNAHQEVE
+196 QQEIE
-208 TKQGQE
+208 TKEERE
-214 NEKGQ
+214 NEPSP
-219 KELPESSHLSEDAKQ
+219 KELPESSHLSEDAQQ
-234 KLVEV
+234 KHVEV
-239 ENNRQVYDEVD
+239 EENQQVYDEVD
-250 YLSDETIEKNPKEA
+250 YSKDETTDNNPQQE
-264 QHDPKEQEQ
+264 QHDSKEPEQ

-297 SYQIQRDTKPNAQQ
+297 SYQKQRDTEQNAQQ
-311 QEQNEVQHP
+311 QEQNEAQHL
-320 QESTDAPPQ
+320 QESTKAHQ
-329 PVAVP
+329 QNIAVP
-334 QVLKDTNKKEEQQE
+334 QILVDPKKREEGLAQQLHHDVKEE
-348 PILNNAQQQNGQIA
+348 PILNNAQQQNDDTA
-362 PKSQK
+362 PKSPK
-367 EFQIKV
+367 EVTIKV
-373 EFQAED
+373 QFQTED
-379 SRSQQPPPLKPT
+379 PYSQQPPPQKPT

-399 HLETTDE
+399 HVETTDE
-406 EKNSK
+406 EQNAK
-411 PTFEEIS
+411 PTFEEVS

-442 SSGQFAR
+442 SSGQFSN
-449 FSRDVQI
+449 FSRNVQI
-456 QELELNSE
+456 QEMELNSD

-483 ESEGSVAV
+483 ESEGSVV
-491 GPERS
+491 LGPERS

-509 QQEQLRQKRAQK
+509 QHEQVRQKRAQY
-521 RNALESHFL
+521 RNALESHFM

-596 TRLLEDS
+596 TKLLEES
-603 TDLESCTRLQSTL
+603 TDLESCTRLQSAL

-722 APTPTPTPTPT
+722 AATPTPTPTPT

-750 TISFGAASPLAA
+750 TVSFGAASPLAA

-862 LRQKPAPPPVPP
+862 LRQKPAPPPVPQ

-892 ADSVANADADAG
+892 ADSVANANADVDAD

-942 IADQSQSKMPYPMP
+942 ISDQSQNKMPYPMP

-961 KELQLNANETK
+961 KELQLNANESK
-972 STSAWL
+972 SSSAWL

-985 PQVLVCLSPGQ
+985 PKLLVCLSPGQ
-996 RDLVNTQTQPDD
+996 RDLVNNQTQPDD

-1050 ELRKSLSPTAPPVPP
+1050 ELRKSLSPPAPPVPP
-1065 PPVPLKSAETAAK
+1065 PPVPVKSAETAAK

-1090 SEQKQKITECES
+1090 SEQKQKIAACES

-1121 EHRQSSSTTT
+1121 EQRQSSSTTT

-1161 FPQHRGD
+1161 FPQHKGD

-1195 NIETSSFESKKRLEN
+1195 NIETSSYESKKRMEN

-1222 EKKEQGDPPKDQSA
+1222 EKKEQGDPPKDQPV

-1252 NTFIDGGVAPKN
+1252 NTFIDGDVAPKN
-1264 SQSSRENGSGSGNGT
+1264 SQPSRESGSGSGNGT

-1338 DLSGFTRPATGHPRL
+1338 DLSGFTRPASGHPRL

-1412 LCNLNESPPRP
+1412 LCNLNEPPPRP
-1423 HTTVGHYNHPGAQ
+1423 HTTVGHYNHPVVQ

-1466 QNQRTPHGIRAPR
+1466 QNQRTPHCIRAPR

-1546 SPAPPPVASPQQQ
+1546 SPAPPPVATPQQQ

-1671 EDEHDHSAVDKT
+1671 EDEHDHSAVDKA

-1697 HKLAM
+1697 HKLSM

-1807 VQARPSYKSN
+1807 VQAFERSSSNSELQRPFVRRQLSDASRPAYRPNEVTRPSYKSN

-1850 VNVRNLTQD
+1850 VNVRNLNQD

-1870 KSAQSSYKNQPGR
+1870 KSAQNSYKNQPGR

-1911 GWLREHTRIPR
+1911 GN
-1922 IIIEFVDEF
+1922 
-1931 DGIGSLEQ
+1931 LEQ

-2009 KPREI
+2009 KPRD
-2014 LEEFEFI
+2014 LD
-2021 QITPTLTKI
+2021 PN
-2030 RVSTKELEEEVKP
+2030 
-2043 LRKAVTPPP
+2043 
-2052 APPPPPPPPQSL
+2052 APPIPPQ
-2064 TTKRDKK
+2064 
-2071 PAKMFSQLSKNLPS
+2071 
-2085 FIPLSKKQQVSQQDD
+2085 
-2100 PPPRPPHR
+2100 
-2108 KSSCTKSTVRVLSSA
+2108 
-2123 SKSRHEQ
+2123 
-2130 CFQPPSGT
+2130 
-2138 APGVSTITLRKVATS
+2138 
-2153 SCSRREPICRSKSA
+2153 
-2167 GAVSTLLQTLTAT
+2167 
-2180 KETRLTRRVQ
+2180 
-2190 QPQQQ
+2190 
-2195 SRLRSSSPS
+2195 
-2204 RRPARLLALR
+2204 
-2214 QSSRSPVAFGRSI
+2214 
-2227 SKERSF
+2227 
-2233 AEEKKRLE
+2233 
-2241 NTLPANRTNFE
+2241 
-2252 ASTNIL
+2252 
-2258 RDPSLKSPQEVR
+2258 
-2270 EAVRSYATSRSK
+2270 
-2282 SLPRLRHTTVSTT
+2282 
-2295 TRQTMCFPQVRPQ
+2295 
-2308 TLLDCGTRSLRKSSS
+2308 
-2323 KTGKGQEKNGS
+2323 
-2334 NDSLP
+2334 
-2339 RSNSTFSIDSMV
+2339 
-2351 RQEIVPIAPPKT
+2351 
-2363 YVGRSRGSL
+2363 
-2372 SKALVPLQSSRSEG
+2372 
-2386 HVPRKR
+2386 
-2392 QSGKVT
+2392 
-2398 TKPPPPVTVHSYS
+2398 PPV
-2411 ESVRE
+2411 
-2416 KTNFWND
+2416 K
-2423 YNAKQAMSLPQEY
+2423 
-2436 KFCPE
+2436 
-2441 DVCDFESHT
+2441 
-2450 IQQPCIED
+2450 
-2458 LVWKYEGK
+2458 
-2466 EQRPPKQVTVTD
+2466 
-2478 IARPQSP
+2478 
-2485 QLSQERRFS
+2485 
-2494 PTREVRVPQISRE
+2494 
-2507 VRSPSRR
+2507 
-2514 RIDSL
+2514 
-2519 RSKDKEQSLARA
+2519 
-2531 SSLSSADERKRATPA
+2531 
-2546 PSNGLYQCGELAHS
+2546 
-2560 ATSLTHLERHS
+2560 
-2571 PSCRYRNNCERFTEL
+2571 
-2586 NRFYSTLERVGQLE
+2586 
-2600 RATSSS
+2600 
-2606 SFHPLRKD
+2606 
-2614 AEHLDFDEWRR
+2614 
-2625 VRLHERAEKELQ
+2625 
-2637 YLVGKLQ
+2637 
-2644 DDQKQRDLHFRSKDV
+2644 
-2659 DSIKWRQDADQSLVA
+2659 
-2674 KKKSVEDLRENF
+2674 
-2686 EQLNILRQQQQL
+2686 
-2698 QSEPVHRHWRR
+2698 
-2709 NTVADLACSLEHQA
+2709 
-2723 SAEPDMERHLDND
+2723 
-2736 LVSTLSKDQI
+2736 
-2746 KKITQQLNEI
+2746 
-2756 YSGNRQAPAV
+2756 
-2766 EEQYIVTVEKGSRPN
+2766 
-2781 GLKVRCNSTI
+2781 
-2791 SKDQLLGP
+2791 
-2799 VKRKRDEQQ
+2799 
-2808 SNQSLPR
+2808 
-2815 STRSQSP
+2815 
-2822 VVVARETRGAIAAK
+2822 
-2836 NAELTLTKPPDVPP
+2836 
-2850 RPKPTPSQEVKTKPP
+2850 
-2865 PKAEL
+2865 
-2870 KVETREPAEDISQ
+2870 
-2883 KIQYFEDRQFDEP
+2883 
-2896 PKTIYHAREDSSPD
+2896 
-2910 EAEVMRLI
+2910 
-2918 NQNMQE
+2918 
-2924 RQRAR
+2924 
-2929 QLHHH
+2929 
-2934 QELSNSLTDLS
+2934 
-2945 GVFGERP
+2945 
-2952 AARVNFHLHSPPDRP
+2952 
-2967 PDDTE
+2967 
-2972 LISFGNGSPDHGDG
+2972 
-2986 SLELYSDSYYR
+2986 
-2997 SRSLSPQSQ
+2997 
-3006 ASACSSSYLQRVYT
+3006 
-3020 GEVRKMRQH
+3020 
-3029 FESIQQSGEQSREP
+3029 
-3043 SNERRDFFG
+3043 G
-3052 LSSLRRARSDPE
+3052 LSSYDFPYST
-3064 MSAGSKDAPD
+3064 D
-3074 TVTDAV
+3074 TV
-3080 SKEDVPRLTH
+3080 
-3090 KFELR
+3090 
-3095 AATPSPE
+3095 
-3102 RGRRRLRSAQDRLM
+3102 
-3116 PHIDIISKTAAL
+3116 
-3128 KRELPIPV
+3128 
-3136 RSSPTR
+3136 
-3142 SVSSNSHCF
+3142 
-3151 ERLRMRYESPE
+3151 
-3162 PQTQSYLS
+3162 
-3170 TSHPDMRDVHDISP
+3170 
-3184 HLSADWVAHKHPKP
+3184 
-3198 TKPEDLPKKLQRVV
+3198 
-3212 RASSTSPPRPARS
+3212 
-3225 HNHQL
+3225 
-3230 SSRLTSCMK
+3230 
-3239 DIFANQKFDPN
+3239 
-3250 KHRPKARYVPD
+3250 D
-3261 GAENGNQKSKDSGTL
+3261 GS
-3276 ERLKKTAVVT
+3276 
-3286 FKVSPNHYYATDVN
+3286 DVN

-3515 DIAAKTTTVITS
+3515 DIAARTTTVITS

>member
-19 NQNQNQNQNPSQNEN
+19 NQNQNQNPSQNQNEN
-34 NQQQAEGAEDREE
+34 HQQQAEGAEDREE
-47 QQDFQTQIAVAQS
+47 QQDFETQIAVAQS
-60 SFSVDDNG
+60 SSFVDDNG
-68 NSGSVSNGPTENC
+68 NSGSVSNGPTENS

-87 LEKTEKIEEI
+87 LEKTEKKEEI
-97 SEQPATVIQQEADLE
+97 SEQPATVIQKEADSD

-156 AKVIVHRIVREEDK
+156 AKVIVHRIVREEDT
-170 ANGTAQ
+170 ANGKAH
-176 SPEPPKVVTPK
+176 SPEPPKAVESK
-187 EQHLEVEAL
+187 EQQLEVE
-196 NEQLPNAHQEVE
+196 NSREQQPEAHQEIE
-208 TKQGQE
+208 TKKERE
-214 NEKGQ
+214 NEQ
-219 KELPESSHLSEDAKQ
+219 SLKELPESSHLSEDAQQ
-234 KLVEV
+234 KHVEV
-239 ENNRQVYDEVD
+239 EENEPIYDEVD
-250 YLSDETIEKNPKEA
+250 SKDETTNTTKIPQQE
-264 QHDPKEQEQ
+264 QHDPKEPEQ

-297 SYQIQRDTKPNAQQ
+297 SYQKQRDTEQDAQQ
-311 QEQNEVQHP
+311 QEQSEAQHL
-320 QESTDAPPQ
+320 QESTEAHQ
-329 PVAVP
+329 QHVAVP
-334 QVLKDTNKKEEQQE
+334 QILVDPKEKQEDDVKQE
-348 PILNNAQQQNGQIA
+348 PILNNAQQQFDEIA
-362 PKSQK
+362 PKSPR
-367 EFQIKV
+367 EIQIKV
-373 EFQAED
+373 QFQTED
-379 SRSQQPPPLKPT
+379 PVSQQPPPQKPT

-406 EKNSK
+406 EPNVK
-411 PTFEEIS
+411 PTFEEVS

-442 SSGQFAR
+442 SSGQFSR

-456 QELELNSE
+456 QEMELNSDC
-464 FSSGEFNS
+464 SSGEFNS

-483 ESEGSVAV
+483 ESEGSVAL

-509 QQEQLRQKRAQK
+509 QHEQVRQKRAQY

-567 LNETFPRSQL
+567 LNETFPKSQL
-577 DFSRRHK
+577 DFSRRHR
-584 RREEAPSPLKLE
+584 RREEAPTPLKLE

-722 APTPTPTPTPT
+722 AATPTPTPT

-750 TISFGAASPLAA
+750 TVSFGAASPLAA

-862 LRQKPAPPPVPP
+862 LRQKPAPPPVPS

-892 ADSVANADADAG
+892 ADSVANANADVDAD

-942 IADQSQSKMPYPMP
+942 IADQSQNKMPYPMP

-961 KELQLNANETK
+961 KELQLNANESK
-972 STSAWL
+972 SSSAWL

-985 PQVLVCLSPGQ
+985 PKLLVCLSPGQ
-996 RDLVNTQTQPDD
+996 RDLVNNQTQPDD

-1050 ELRKSLSPTAPPVPP
+1050 ELRKSLSPPAPPVPP

-1090 SEQKQKITECES
+1090 SEQKQKIAACES
-1102 SSLENKPRRAADL
+1102 SSLENKPRQAADL

-1121 EHRQSSSTTT
+1121 EQRQSSSTTT

-1151 DSMESELARM
+1151 ESMESELARM
-1161 FPQHRGD
+1161 FPQHKGD
-1168 IFEEQR
+1168 IFEEHR
-1174 KRFSNIEFPSHQ
+1174 KRFSNIELPSHQ

-1195 NIETSSFESKKRLEN
+1195 NIETSSYESKKRMEN

-1222 EKKEQGDPPKDQSA
+1222 EKKEQGDPPKDQPV

-1252 NTFIDGGVAPKN
+1252 NTFIDGDVAPKN
-1264 SQSSRENGSGSGNGT
+1264 SQPSRESGSGSGNGT

-1291 DAFGE
+1291 DAFGD

-1338 DLSGFTRPATGHPRL
+1338 DLSGFTRPTTGHPRL

-1412 LCNLNESPPRP
+1412 MCNLNEPPPRP
-1423 HTTVGHYNHPGAQ
+1423 HTTVGHYNHPVAQ

-1546 SPAPPPVASPQQQ
+1546 SPAPPPVATPQQQ

-1671 EDEHDHSAVDKT
+1671 EDEHDHSAVDKA

-1697 HKLAM
+1697 HKLSM

-1807 VQARPSYKSN
+1807 VQDRATASEEANSATTGMGVRLRPRPPKQTRFLLNAQQLQQQRQRRSWSESDLLKEIDSELQLAKGFLYANARPSYKSN

-1831 STVRYRTQNP
+1831 STLRYRTQNP

-1850 VNVRNLTQD
+1850 VNVRNLNQD

-1870 KSAQSSYKNQPGR
+1870 KSAQNSYKNQPGR

-1911 GWLREHTRIPR
+1911 GN
-1922 IIIEFVDEF
+1922 
-1931 DGIGSLEQ
+1931 LEQ

-2009 KPREI
+2009 KPR
-2014 LEEFEFI
+2014 
-2021 QITPTLTKI
+2021 
-2030 RVSTKELEEEVKP
+2030 
-2043 LRKAVTPPP
+2043 
-2052 APPPPPPPPQSL
+2052 
-2064 TTKRDKK
+2064 
-2071 PAKMFSQLSKNLPS
+2071 
-2085 FIPLSKKQQVSQQDD
+2085 
-2100 PPPRPPHR
+2100 
-2108 KSSCTKSTVRVLSSA
+2108 
-2123 SKSRHEQ
+2123 
-2130 CFQPPSGT
+2130 
-2138 APGVSTITLRKVATS
+2138 
-2153 SCSRREPICRSKSA
+2153 
-2167 GAVSTLLQTLTAT
+2167 
-2180 KETRLTRRVQ
+2180 
-2190 QPQQQ
+2190 
-2195 SRLRSSSPS
+2195 
-2204 RRPARLLALR
+2204 
-2214 QSSRSPVAFGRSI
+2214 
-2227 SKERSF
+2227 
-2233 AEEKKRLE
+2233 
-2241 NTLPANRTNFE
+2241 
-2252 ASTNIL
+2252 
-2258 RDPSLKSPQEVR
+2258 
-2270 EAVRSYATSRSK
+2270 
-2282 SLPRLRHTTVSTT
+2282 
-2295 TRQTMCFPQVRPQ
+2295 
-2308 TLLDCGTRSLRKSSS
+2308 
-2323 KTGKGQEKNGS
+2323 
-2334 NDSLP
+2334 
-2339 RSNSTFSIDSMV
+2339 
-2351 RQEIVPIAPPKT
+2351 
-2363 YVGRSRGSL
+2363 
-2372 SKALVPLQSSRSEG
+2372 
-2386 HVPRKR
+2386 
-2392 QSGKVT
+2392 
-2398 TKPPPPVTVHSYS
+2398 
-2411 ESVRE
+2411 
-2416 KTNFWND
+2416 
-2423 YNAKQAMSLPQEY
+2423 
-2436 KFCPE
+2436 
-2441 DVCDFESHT
+2441 
-2450 IQQPCIED
+2450 
-2458 LVWKYEGK
+2458 
-2466 EQRPPKQVTVTD
+2466 
-2478 IARPQSP
+2478 
-2485 QLSQERRFS
+2485 
-2494 PTREVRVPQISRE
+2494 
-2507 VRSPSRR
+2507 
-2514 RIDSL
+2514 
-2519 RSKDKEQSLARA
+2519 
-2531 SSLSSADERKRATPA
+2531 
-2546 PSNGLYQCGELAHS
+2546 
-2560 ATSLTHLERHS
+2560 
-2571 PSCRYRNNCERFTEL
+2571 
-2586 NRFYSTLERVGQLE
+2586 
-2600 RATSSS
+2600 
-2606 SFHPLRKD
+2606 
-2614 AEHLDFDEWRR
+2614 
-2625 VRLHERAEKELQ
+2625 
-2637 YLVGKLQ
+2637 
-2644 DDQKQRDLHFRSKDV
+2644 
-2659 DSIKWRQDADQSLVA
+2659 
-2674 KKKSVEDLRENF
+2674 
-2686 EQLNILRQQQQL
+2686 
-2698 QSEPVHRHWRR
+2698 
-2709 NTVADLACSLEHQA
+2709 
-2723 SAEPDMERHLDND
+2723 
-2736 LVSTLSKDQI
+2736 
-2746 KKITQQLNEI
+2746 
-2756 YSGNRQAPAV
+2756 
-2766 EEQYIVTVEKGSRPN
+2766 
-2781 GLKVRCNSTI
+2781 
-2791 SKDQLLGP
+2791 
-2799 VKRKRDEQQ
+2799 
-2808 SNQSLPR
+2808 
-2815 STRSQSP
+2815 
-2822 VVVARETRGAIAAK
+2822 
-2836 NAELTLTKPPDVPP
+2836 
-2850 RPKPTPSQEVKTKPP
+2850 
-2865 PKAEL
+2865 
-2870 KVETREPAEDISQ
+2870 
-2883 KIQYFEDRQFDEP
+2883 
-2896 PKTIYHAREDSSPD
+2896 
-2910 EAEVMRLI
+2910 
-2918 NQNMQE
+2918 
-2924 RQRAR
+2924 
-2929 QLHHH
+2929 
-2934 QELSNSLTDLS
+2934 
-2945 GVFGERP
+2945 
-2952 AARVNFHLHSPPDRP
+2952 
-2967 PDDTE
+2967 
-2972 LISFGNGSPDHGDG
+2972 
-2986 SLELYSDSYYR
+2986 
-2997 SRSLSPQSQ
+2997 
-3006 ASACSSSYLQRVYT
+3006 
-3020 GEVRKMRQH
+3020 
-3029 FESIQQSGEQSREP
+3029 
-3043 SNERRDFFG
+3043 
-3052 LSSLRRARSDPE
+3052 
-3064 MSAGSKDAPD
+3064 
-3074 TVTDAV
+3074 
-3080 SKEDVPRLTH
+3080 
-3090 KFELR
+3090 
-3095 AATPSPE
+3095 
-3102 RGRRRLRSAQDRLM
+3102 
-3116 PHIDIISKTAAL
+3116 
-3128 KRELPIPV
+3128 
-3136 RSSPTR
+3136 
-3142 SVSSNSHCF
+3142 
-3151 ERLRMRYESPE
+3151 
-3162 PQTQSYLS
+3162 
-3170 TSHPDMRDVHDISP
+3170 
-3184 HLSADWVAHKHPKP
+3184 
-3198 TKPEDLPKKLQRVV
+3198 
-3212 RASSTSPPRPARS
+3212 
-3225 HNHQL
+3225 
-3230 SSRLTSCMK
+3230 
-3239 DIFANQKFDPN
+3239 
-3250 KHRPKARYVPD
+3250 
-3261 GAENGNQKSKDSGTL
+3261 
-3276 ERLKKTAVVT
+3276 
-3286 FKVSPNHYYATDVN
+3286 DVN

-3515 DIAAKTTTVITS
+3515 DIAARTTTVITS

-3539 LRTNI
+3539 LRTKI

>member
-19 NQNQNQNQNPSQNEN
+19 NQNQNQNPSQNQNEN
-34 NQQQAEGAEDREE
+34 HQQQAEGAEDREE

-60 SFSVDDNG
+60 SSFVDDNG
-68 NSGSVSNGPTENC
+68 NSGSVSNGPTENS

-87 LEKTEKIEEI
+87 LEKTEKKEEI
-97 SEQPATVIQQEADLE
+97 FEQPATVIQKEADSD

-126 SDKQASNGKAE
+126 SDKQASNGKSE

-156 AKVIVHRIVREEDK
+156 AKVIVHRIVREEDT
-170 ANGTAQ
+170 ANGKAQ
-176 SPEPPKVVTPK
+176 SPEPPKAVESK
-187 EQHLEVEAL
+187 EQHMEVEDSKKEKPEA
-196 NEQLPNAHQEVE
+196 QQEIE
-208 TKQGQE
+208 TKEERE
-214 NEKGQ
+214 NEPSP
-219 KELPESSHLSEDAKQ
+219 KELPESSHLSEDAQQ
-234 KLVEV
+234 KHVEV
-239 ENNRQVYDEVD
+239 EENQQVYDEVD
-250 YLSDETIEKNPKEA
+250 YSKDETTDNNPQQE
-264 QHDPKEQEQ
+264 QHDSKEPEQ

-297 SYQIQRDTKPNAQQ
+297 SYQKQRDTEQNAQQ
-311 QEQNEVQHP
+311 QEQNEAQHL
-320 QESTDAPPQ
+320 QESTKAHQ
-329 PVAVP
+329 QNIAVP
-334 QVLKDTNKKEEQQE
+334 QILVDPKKREEGLAQQLHHDVKEE
-348 PILNNAQQQNGQIA
+348 PILNNAQQQNDDTA
-362 PKSQK
+362 PKSPK
-367 EFQIKV
+367 EVTIKV
-373 EFQAED
+373 QFQTED
-379 SRSQQPPPLKPT
+379 PYSQQPPPQKPT

-399 HLETTDE
+399 HVETTDE
-406 EKNSK
+406 EQNAK
-411 PTFEEIS
+411 PTFEEVS

-442 SSGQFAR
+442 SSGQFSN
-449 FSRDVQI
+449 FSRNVQI
-456 QELELNSE
+456 QEMELNSD

-483 ESEGSVAV
+483 ESEGSVV
-491 GPERS
+491 LGPERS

-509 QQEQLRQKRAQK
+509 QHEQVRQKRAQY
-521 RNALESHFL
+521 RNALESHFM

-596 TRLLEDS
+596 TKLLEES
-603 TDLESCTRLQSTL
+603 TDLESCTRLQSAL

-722 APTPTPTPTPT
+722 AATPTPTPTPT

-750 TISFGAASPLAA
+750 TVSFGAASPLAA

-862 LRQKPAPPPVPP
+862 LRQKPAPPPVPQ

-892 ADSVANADADAG
+892 ADSVANANADVDAD

-942 IADQSQSKMPYPMP
+942 ISDQSQNKMPYPMP

-961 KELQLNANETK
+961 KELQLNANESK
-972 STSAWL
+972 SSSAWL

-985 PQVLVCLSPGQ
+985 PKLLVCLSPGQ
-996 RDLVNTQTQPDD
+996 RDLVNNQTQPDD

-1050 ELRKSLSPTAPPVPP
+1050 ELRKSLSPPAPPVPP
-1065 PPVPLKSAETAAK
+1065 PPVPVKSAETAAK

-1090 SEQKQKITECES
+1090 SEQKQKIAACES

-1121 EHRQSSSTTT
+1121 EQRQSSSTTT

-1161 FPQHRGD
+1161 FPQHKGD

-1195 NIETSSFESKKRLEN
+1195 NIETSSYESKKRMEN

-1222 EKKEQGDPPKDQSA
+1222 EKKEQGDPPKDQPV

-1252 NTFIDGGVAPKN
+1252 NTFIDGDVAPKN
-1264 SQSSRENGSGSGNGT
+1264 SQPSRESGSGSGNGT

-1338 DLSGFTRPATGHPRL
+1338 DLSGFTRPASGHPRL

-1412 LCNLNESPPRP
+1412 LCNLNEPPPRP
-1423 HTTVGHYNHPGAQ
+1423 HTTVGHYNHPVVQ

-1466 QNQRTPHGIRAPR
+1466 QNQRTPHCIRAPR

-1546 SPAPPPVASPQQQ
+1546 SPAPPPVATPQQQ

-1671 EDEHDHSAVDKT
+1671 EDEHDHSAVDKA

-1697 HKLAM
+1697 HKLSM

-1807 VQARPSYKSN
+1807 VQGEFPGQFSGGNRGRLYRERSQTARLVSHNIPLELTSNHSSSPDSDFNPGCGSSPAPGSSTQSSIPSLVQSPTPAPPPPIEPLNPSSSTAGGILGTALLLGLSLLTAWNKFNRAIASEEANSAATGMGVRLRPRPPKQTRFLLNAQQLQQQRQRRSWSESDLLKEIDSELQLAKGFLYANARPSYKSN

-1850 VNVRNLTQD
+1850 VNVRNLNQD

-1870 KSAQSSYKNQPGR
+1870 KSAQNSYKNQPGR

-1911 GWLREHTRIPR
+1911 GN
-1922 IIIEFVDEF
+1922 
-1931 DGIGSLEQ
+1931 LEQ

-2009 KPREI
+2009 KPR
-2014 LEEFEFI
+2014 
-2021 QITPTLTKI
+2021 
-2030 RVSTKELEEEVKP
+2030 
-2043 LRKAVTPPP
+2043 
-2052 APPPPPPPPQSL
+2052 
-2064 TTKRDKK
+2064 
-2071 PAKMFSQLSKNLPS
+2071 
-2085 FIPLSKKQQVSQQDD
+2085 
-2100 PPPRPPHR
+2100 
-2108 KSSCTKSTVRVLSSA
+2108 
-2123 SKSRHEQ
+2123 
-2130 CFQPPSGT
+2130 
-2138 APGVSTITLRKVATS
+2138 
-2153 SCSRREPICRSKSA
+2153 
-2167 GAVSTLLQTLTAT
+2167 
-2180 KETRLTRRVQ
+2180 
-2190 QPQQQ
+2190 
-2195 SRLRSSSPS
+2195 
-2204 RRPARLLALR
+2204 
-2214 QSSRSPVAFGRSI
+2214 
-2227 SKERSF
+2227 
-2233 AEEKKRLE
+2233 
-2241 NTLPANRTNFE
+2241 
-2252 ASTNIL
+2252 
-2258 RDPSLKSPQEVR
+2258 
-2270 EAVRSYATSRSK
+2270 
-2282 SLPRLRHTTVSTT
+2282 
-2295 TRQTMCFPQVRPQ
+2295 
-2308 TLLDCGTRSLRKSSS
+2308 
-2323 KTGKGQEKNGS
+2323 
-2334 NDSLP
+2334 
-2339 RSNSTFSIDSMV
+2339 
-2351 RQEIVPIAPPKT
+2351 
-2363 YVGRSRGSL
+2363 
-2372 SKALVPLQSSRSEG
+2372 
-2386 HVPRKR
+2386 
-2392 QSGKVT
+2392 
-2398 TKPPPPVTVHSYS
+2398 
-2411 ESVRE
+2411 
-2416 KTNFWND
+2416 
-2423 YNAKQAMSLPQEY
+2423 
-2436 KFCPE
+2436 
-2441 DVCDFESHT
+2441 
-2450 IQQPCIED
+2450 
-2458 LVWKYEGK
+2458 
-2466 EQRPPKQVTVTD
+2466 
-2478 IARPQSP
+2478 
-2485 QLSQERRFS
+2485 
-2494 PTREVRVPQISRE
+2494 
-2507 VRSPSRR
+2507 
-2514 RIDSL
+2514 
-2519 RSKDKEQSLARA
+2519 
-2531 SSLSSADERKRATPA
+2531 
-2546 PSNGLYQCGELAHS
+2546 
-2560 ATSLTHLERHS
+2560 
-2571 PSCRYRNNCERFTEL
+2571 
-2586 NRFYSTLERVGQLE
+2586 
-2600 RATSSS
+2600 
-2606 SFHPLRKD
+2606 
-2614 AEHLDFDEWRR
+2614 
-2625 VRLHERAEKELQ
+2625 
-2637 YLVGKLQ
+2637 
-2644 DDQKQRDLHFRSKDV
+2644 
-2659 DSIKWRQDADQSLVA
+2659 
-2674 KKKSVEDLRENF
+2674 
-2686 EQLNILRQQQQL
+2686 
-2698 QSEPVHRHWRR
+2698 
-2709 NTVADLACSLEHQA
+2709 
-2723 SAEPDMERHLDND
+2723 
-2736 LVSTLSKDQI
+2736 
-2746 KKITQQLNEI
+2746 
-2756 YSGNRQAPAV
+2756 
-2766 EEQYIVTVEKGSRPN
+2766 
-2781 GLKVRCNSTI
+2781 
-2791 SKDQLLGP
+2791 
-2799 VKRKRDEQQ
+2799 
-2808 SNQSLPR
+2808 
-2815 STRSQSP
+2815 
-2822 VVVARETRGAIAAK
+2822 
-2836 NAELTLTKPPDVPP
+2836 
-2850 RPKPTPSQEVKTKPP
+2850 
-2865 PKAEL
+2865 
-2870 KVETREPAEDISQ
+2870 
-2883 KIQYFEDRQFDEP
+2883 
-2896 PKTIYHAREDSSPD
+2896 
-2910 EAEVMRLI
+2910 
-2918 NQNMQE
+2918 
-2924 RQRAR
+2924 
-2929 QLHHH
+2929 
-2934 QELSNSLTDLS
+2934 
-2945 GVFGERP
+2945 
-2952 AARVNFHLHSPPDRP
+2952 
-2967 PDDTE
+2967 
-2972 LISFGNGSPDHGDG
+2972 
-2986 SLELYSDSYYR
+2986 
-2997 SRSLSPQSQ
+2997 
-3006 ASACSSSYLQRVYT
+3006 
-3020 GEVRKMRQH
+3020 
-3029 FESIQQSGEQSREP
+3029 
-3043 SNERRDFFG
+3043 
-3052 LSSLRRARSDPE
+3052 
-3064 MSAGSKDAPD
+3064 
-3074 TVTDAV
+3074 
-3080 SKEDVPRLTH
+3080 
-3090 KFELR
+3090 
-3095 AATPSPE
+3095 
-3102 RGRRRLRSAQDRLM
+3102 
-3116 PHIDIISKTAAL
+3116 
-3128 KRELPIPV
+3128 
-3136 RSSPTR
+3136 
-3142 SVSSNSHCF
+3142 
-3151 ERLRMRYESPE
+3151 
-3162 PQTQSYLS
+3162 
-3170 TSHPDMRDVHDISP
+3170 
-3184 HLSADWVAHKHPKP
+3184 
-3198 TKPEDLPKKLQRVV
+3198 
-3212 RASSTSPPRPARS
+3212 
-3225 HNHQL
+3225 
-3230 SSRLTSCMK
+3230 
-3239 DIFANQKFDPN
+3239 
-3250 KHRPKARYVPD
+3250 
-3261 GAENGNQKSKDSGTL
+3261 
-3276 ERLKKTAVVT
+3276 
-3286 FKVSPNHYYATDVN
+3286 DVN

-3515 DIAAKTTTVITS
+3515 DIAARTTTVITS

>member
-19 NQNQNQNQNPSQNEN
+19 NQNQNQNQNPNQNQNENEN
-34 NQQQAEGAEDREE
+34 NQQQAEGAEEREE
-47 QQDFQTQIAVAQS
+47 QQEQQDSQIAVATS
-60 SFSVDDNG
+60 SSSIDDNG
-68 NSGSVSNGPTENC
+68 NSGSVSNGPAENSEAVVVC
-81 EEVTNT
+81 RDQSVTST
-87 LEKTEKIEEI
+87 LEKTEEIDKIFEK
-97 SEQPATVIQQEADLE
+97 PATVIQQEEDLH

-126 SDKQASNGKAE
+126 SDKPATNGRAE

-156 AKVIVHRIVREEDK
+156 AKVIVHRIVREEEAK
-170 ANGTAQ
+170 ANGQVEAQ
-176 SPEPPKVVTPK
+176 QQHKVAESK
-187 EQHLEVEAL
+187 EQHLEVEASKKEAQQKEATQ
-196 NEQLPNAHQEVE
+196 EQLPE
-208 TKQGQE
+208 TSQ
-214 NEKGQ
+214 
-219 KELPESSHLSEDAKQ
+219 LLEDAQQQHVAVAQSLEVQEGKEDDRASPKQ
-234 KLVEV
+234 
-239 ENNRQVYDEVD
+239 DEVD
-250 YLSDETIEKNPKEA
+250 NSEKQPLKVEHPKQQTLQQEPKE
-264 QHDPKEQEQ
+264 PEQ

-292 VAAVQ
+292 MAVVQ
-297 SYQIQRDTKPNAQQ
+297 NHQKQEDIAQQ
-311 QEQNEVQHP
+311 QQQHEAQDQQEVQ
-320 QESTDAPPQ
+320 EA
-329 PVAVP
+329 
-334 QVLKDTNKKEEQQE
+334 EQQQE
-348 PILNNAQQQNGQIA
+348 LNNAQQQHVAVAQSPNDQDGSNAQ
-362 PKSQK
+362 Q
-367 EFQIKV
+367 
-373 EFQAED
+373 
-379 SRSQQPPPLKPT
+379 QQPVSLMNNVHQQNVEIASKSLEKILKPVVKPEQHS

-399 HLETTDE
+399 RLETNDE
-406 EKNSK
+406 ERARKGK

-418 STTGSLAGTL
+418 STSGSLAGTL

-442 SSGQFAR
+442 SSGGQFSR

-456 QELELNSE
+456 QELELNSDC
-464 FSSGEFNS
+464 SSGEFNS
-472 LQSPLVCEVDS
+472 LQSPLVCEADS
-483 ESEGSVAV
+483 ESEGSAAL
-491 GPERS
+491 GPERC
-496 PSDQQVPS
+496 PSDQQVVPS
-504 SSRVE
+504 GSGRVE

-540 SILEENEWRNSTASS
+540 SILEENGGEAMSFRNSSNS
-555 GGSDQ
+555 SDQ
-560 TGIRTPK
+560 AGMRTPK
-567 LNETFPRSQL
+567 LNETFPKSQL

-584 RREEAPSPLKLE
+584 RREEAPLPLKLE
-596 TRLLEDS
+596 TKLLEES
-603 TDLESCTRLQSTL
+603 ADLESCTRLQSAL

-662 SRLIARP
+662 SRLILRP

-689 TETETEREGEQSR
+689 TETEMETETEREGEGEAEAEESR
-702 ESTPVNAN
+702 ESTPVN

-715 SQSSLLS
+715 SLSSLLS
-722 APTPTPTPTPT
+722 AATPTPTPTPTPM

-750 TISFGAASPLAA
+750 AVSFGTASPLAA

-775 ELIEMTRREQEQG
+775 ELIEMTRREEEMEMNMEVPSTG
-788 ELPRSP
+788 TTRSP
-794 SPPPVPPPPASVPPY
+794 SPPPVPPPPV
-809 SPESSSFHLASLQLK
+809 ESSTPSATGSSSLFHLTPLHLR

-846 LASPPPPPTAQ
+846 VASPPPTAQ

-862 LRQKPAPPPVPP
+862 LRQKPAPPPPP
-874 PVSPPAPP
+874 PQSPPP
-882 TPQSEPELSV
+882 TTQSEPELSV
-892 ADSVANADADAG
+892 ADSGDADAD
-904 ADTDTEAIKKL
+904 AIKKL

-942 IADQSQSKMPYPMP
+942 IADQSHNKMPYPLP

-961 KELQLNANETK
+961 KELQLNAGEGK
-972 STSAWL
+972 SSSTSFSSSAWL

-985 PQVLVCLSPGQ
+985 PQLLVCLSPGQ
-996 RDLVNTQTQPDD
+996 RELLDAQTQPDD

-1020 GYHELSKAQVLEQDH
+1020 GYHELTKAQVLEQDQQQQQLQ

-1050 ELRKSLSPTAPPVPP
+1050 ELRKSLSPPAPPLPP

-1078 ATAHENAKRDDA
+1078 ATARENAKRDDA
-1090 SEQKQKITECES
+1090 SEQKQMKS

-1115 GAQQSA
+1115 GEQQQQQQQSA
-1121 EHRQSSSTTT
+1121 EHRQSSSITSTTT
-1131 SSHKATTETMSSD
+1131 SEAMSSAA
-1144 TAKFPTL
+1144 TSKFPTL

-1161 FPQHRGD
+1161 FPQHKGD

-1174 KRFSNIEFPSHQ
+1174 KRFSNIEFPSSHSQ
-1186 PVSQTKRYS
+1186 QTGSQSQTKRYS
-1195 NIETSSFESKKRLEN
+1195 NIETSSYESKKRLEN
-1210 GQVVYDVSTSSH
+1210 GQVVYDVSTSSR
-1222 EKKEQGDPPKDQSA
+1222 EKKELGDPPKEQPA
-1236 PPVPP
+1236 PPPIPP

-1252 NTFIDGGVAPKN
+1252 GTFIDGDVAPKN
-1264 SQSSRENGSGSGNGT
+1264 SQPTKESGNGT

-1291 DAFGE
+1291 DAFGD
-1296 QREQQNGLDQD
+1296 QQQQNGLDHD

-1325 STREKREKSASMY
+1325 SSRERREKSASLY
-1338 DLSGFTRPATGHPRL
+1338 DLSGFTRPAAAPAGHPKL
-1353 DELQQRRHAHMQELE
+1353 EELQQRRHAHMQELE
-1368 REIERSAKSRQ
+1368 KEIERSAKSRL
-1379 ERMSSVPRQMEATP
+1379 ERMSSVPRQMEATTP
-1393 PRTHEIP
+1393 QTHEIP
-1400 IELEPRSRRAES
+1400 IELESRSRRAES
-1412 LCNLNESPPRP
+1412 LCNLNEPPPRP
-1423 HTTVGHYNHPGAQ
+1423 HTTVGHYSHQAAQ
-1436 DDWSRYANDLGYSEN
+1436 DDWSRYASDLGYSEN

-1466 QNQRTPHGIRAPR
+1466 QNQRCPPHGIRAPR

-1493 SYDTFNAYG
+1493 SFDSFNAYG
-1502 GRRTHAPMLNQAQ
+1502 GRRTHAPMLNQAQQHQQ

-1546 SPAPPPVASPQQQ
+1546 SPAPPAVAPPPLPLAPPQQQQQQQQ

-1671 EDEHDHSAVDKT
+1671 EDEQDHSTVDRA

-1713 SQPQPAAQSQPES
+1713 SQPQPQAQSQPES
-1726 DVEAPPVRILE
+1726 DVEAAPVRILE

-1762 LPDGAQMERHEEQER
+1762 LPDGGQMERHEEQER

-1784 AHSSATKKTS
+1784 SHSSATKKTS

-1831 STVRYRTQNP
+1831 STLRYRTPNP

-1850 VNVRNLTQD
+1850 VNVRNLNQD

-1870 KSAQSSYKNQPGR
+1870 KSAQNSYKNQPGR

-1911 GWLREHTRIPR
+1911 GN
-1922 IIIEFVDEF
+1922 
-1931 DGIGSLEQ
+1931 LEQ

-1965 NLVFRKKEVPV
+1965 NLVFRKKELPV

-2009 KPREI
+2009 KPRD
-2014 LEEFEFI
+2014 LD
-2021 QITPTLTKI
+2021 PN
-2030 RVSTKELEEEVKP
+2030 
-2043 LRKAVTPPP
+2043 
-2052 APPPPPPPPQSL
+2052 APPIPPQ
-2064 TTKRDKK
+2064 
-2071 PAKMFSQLSKNLPS
+2071 
-2085 FIPLSKKQQVSQQDD
+2085 
-2100 PPPRPPHR
+2100 
-2108 KSSCTKSTVRVLSSA
+2108 
-2123 SKSRHEQ
+2123 
-2130 CFQPPSGT
+2130 
-2138 APGVSTITLRKVATS
+2138 
-2153 SCSRREPICRSKSA
+2153 
-2167 GAVSTLLQTLTAT
+2167 
-2180 KETRLTRRVQ
+2180 
-2190 QPQQQ
+2190 
-2195 SRLRSSSPS
+2195 
-2204 RRPARLLALR
+2204 
-2214 QSSRSPVAFGRSI
+2214 
-2227 SKERSF
+2227 
-2233 AEEKKRLE
+2233 
-2241 NTLPANRTNFE
+2241 
-2252 ASTNIL
+2252 
-2258 RDPSLKSPQEVR
+2258 
-2270 EAVRSYATSRSK
+2270 
-2282 SLPRLRHTTVSTT
+2282 
-2295 TRQTMCFPQVRPQ
+2295 
-2308 TLLDCGTRSLRKSSS
+2308 
-2323 KTGKGQEKNGS
+2323 
-2334 NDSLP
+2334 
-2339 RSNSTFSIDSMV
+2339 
-2351 RQEIVPIAPPKT
+2351 
-2363 YVGRSRGSL
+2363 
-2372 SKALVPLQSSRSEG
+2372 
-2386 HVPRKR
+2386 
-2392 QSGKVT
+2392 
-2398 TKPPPPVTVHSYS
+2398 PPVKGLSAYDFPYNTDTV
-2411 ESVRE
+2411 
-2416 KTNFWND
+2416 
-2423 YNAKQAMSLPQEY
+2423 
-2436 KFCPE
+2436 
-2441 DVCDFESHT
+2441 
-2450 IQQPCIED
+2450 
-2458 LVWKYEGK
+2458 
-2466 EQRPPKQVTVTD
+2466 
-2478 IARPQSP
+2478 
-2485 QLSQERRFS
+2485 
-2494 PTREVRVPQISRE
+2494 
-2507 VRSPSRR
+2507 
-2514 RIDSL
+2514 
-2519 RSKDKEQSLARA
+2519 
-2531 SSLSSADERKRATPA
+2531 
-2546 PSNGLYQCGELAHS
+2546 
-2560 ATSLTHLERHS
+2560 
-2571 PSCRYRNNCERFTEL
+2571 
-2586 NRFYSTLERVGQLE
+2586 
-2600 RATSSS
+2600 
-2606 SFHPLRKD
+2606 
-2614 AEHLDFDEWRR
+2614 
-2625 VRLHERAEKELQ
+2625 
-2637 YLVGKLQ
+2637 
-2644 DDQKQRDLHFRSKDV
+2644 
-2659 DSIKWRQDADQSLVA
+2659 
-2674 KKKSVEDLRENF
+2674 
-2686 EQLNILRQQQQL
+2686 
-2698 QSEPVHRHWRR
+2698 
-2709 NTVADLACSLEHQA
+2709 
-2723 SAEPDMERHLDND
+2723 
-2736 LVSTLSKDQI
+2736 
-2746 KKITQQLNEI
+2746 
-2756 YSGNRQAPAV
+2756 
-2766 EEQYIVTVEKGSRPN
+2766 
-2781 GLKVRCNSTI
+2781 
-2791 SKDQLLGP
+2791 
-2799 VKRKRDEQQ
+2799 
-2808 SNQSLPR
+2808 
-2815 STRSQSP
+2815 
-2822 VVVARETRGAIAAK
+2822 
-2836 NAELTLTKPPDVPP
+2836 
-2850 RPKPTPSQEVKTKPP
+2850 
-2865 PKAEL
+2865 
-2870 KVETREPAEDISQ
+2870 
-2883 KIQYFEDRQFDEP
+2883 
-2896 PKTIYHAREDSSPD
+2896 
-2910 EAEVMRLI
+2910 
-2918 NQNMQE
+2918 
-2924 RQRAR
+2924 
-2929 QLHHH
+2929 
-2934 QELSNSLTDLS
+2934 
-2945 GVFGERP
+2945 
-2952 AARVNFHLHSPPDRP
+2952 
-2967 PDDTE
+2967 
-2972 LISFGNGSPDHGDG
+2972 DG
-2986 SLELYSDSYYR
+2986 S
-2997 SRSLSPQSQ
+2997 
-3006 ASACSSSYLQRVYT
+3006 
-3020 GEVRKMRQH
+3020 
-3029 FESIQQSGEQSREP
+3029 
-3043 SNERRDFFG
+3043 
-3052 LSSLRRARSDPE
+3052 
-3064 MSAGSKDAPD
+3064 
-3074 TVTDAV
+3074 
-3080 SKEDVPRLTH
+3080 
-3090 KFELR
+3090 
-3095 AATPSPE
+3095 
-3102 RGRRRLRSAQDRLM
+3102 
-3116 PHIDIISKTAAL
+3116 
-3128 KRELPIPV
+3128 
-3136 RSSPTR
+3136 
-3142 SVSSNSHCF
+3142 
-3151 ERLRMRYESPE
+3151 
-3162 PQTQSYLS
+3162 
-3170 TSHPDMRDVHDISP
+3170 
-3184 HLSADWVAHKHPKP
+3184 
-3198 TKPEDLPKKLQRVV
+3198 
-3212 RASSTSPPRPARS
+3212 
-3225 HNHQL
+3225 
-3230 SSRLTSCMK
+3230 
-3239 DIFANQKFDPN
+3239 
-3250 KHRPKARYVPD
+3250 
-3261 GAENGNQKSKDSGTL
+3261 
-3276 ERLKKTAVVT
+3276 
-3286 FKVSPNHYYATDVN
+3286 DVN

-3311 RQNLSEEELA
+3311 RQNVPEEELA

-3387 ARALFNFQGQTSKE
+3387 ARALFNFQGQSSKE
-3401 LSFRKGDTI
+3401 LTFRKGDTI

-3468 IELSL
+3468 VELSL

-3515 DIAAKTTTVITS
+3515 DIAARTTTVITS

-3544 NNEFNTLTQNGAQ
+3544 NNEFNTLTQNGVQ

>member
-19 NQNQNQNQNPSQNEN
+19 NQSQNQNQNPNQS
-34 NQQQAEGAEDREE
+34 NQQQAEGAEEQREE
-47 QQDFQTQIAVAQS
+47 QEQQEDQERQDSQIAVATS
-60 SFSVDDNG
+60 SSSVDDNG
-68 NSGSVSNGPTENC
+68 NSGSVSNGPTENSKK
-81 EEVTNT
+81 VTST
-87 LEKTEKIEEI
+87 LEKSEEEKKEEL
-97 SEQPATVIQQEADLE
+97 SEKPATVIRKEEDSD

-126 SDKQASNGKAE
+126 SDKQAATNGKAE

-170 ANGTAQ
+170 ANGEDKSQ
-176 SPEPPKVVTPK
+176 QQHKVVESK
-187 EQHLEVEAL
+187 EVVSTEIKESKNL
-196 NEQLPNAHQEVE
+196 EQL
-208 TKQGQE
+208 
-214 NEKGQ
+214 
-219 KELPESSHLSEDAKQ
+219 LPETSQLIENVQ
-234 KLVEV
+234 QQQV
-239 ENNRQVYDEVD
+239 ENLQVHESNEAQKPDEVD
-250 YLSDETIEKNPKEA
+250 YSKEPAQPEPKE
-264 QHDPKEQEQ
+264 PEQ
-273 YVLQLEKAM
+273 YVLQLQKAM

-292 VAAVQ
+292 IAAVESHKKDVELSPQ
-297 SYQIQRDTKPNAQQ
+297 EQEKLEAQEEARQQHVAVAPEQQ
-311 QEQNEVQHP
+311 QE
-320 QESTDAPPQ
+320 
-329 PVAVP
+329 
-334 QVLKDTNKKEEQQE
+334 KD
-348 PILNNAQQQNGQIA
+348 QQQHVETA
-362 PKSQK
+362 PKSVKKIEKKDDVQV
-367 EFQIKV
+367 KV
-373 EFQAED
+373 
-379 SRSQQPPPLKPT
+379 SPPQQLPPKQTP

-399 HLETTDE
+399 HLEAQDE
-406 EKNSK
+406 
-411 PTFEEIS
+411 PTIEEIS
-418 STTGSLAGTL
+418 STSGGSLAGTL

-442 SSGQFAR
+442 SSNAQFSR

-456 QELELNSE
+456 QELELNSDC
-464 FSSGEFNS
+464 SSGEFNS
-472 LQSPLVCEVDS
+472 TLPSPLVCEADS
-483 ESEGSVAV
+483 ESEGSIGVLGA
-491 GPERS
+491 ERS
-496 PSDQQVPS
+496 PSDPQVPS

-509 QQEQLRQKRAQK
+509 MQQQQEQLRQKRAQK

-540 SILEENEWRNSTASS
+540 SILEENGEATSFRNSS
-555 GGSDQ
+555 GSAAGNQ
-560 TGIRTPK
+560 AEIRTPK

-596 TRLLEDS
+596 TKLLEES
-603 TDLESCTRLQSTL
+603 SDLESCTRLQSAL

-662 SRLIARP
+662 SRLILRP

-680 ADRSETEAE
+680 ADRSVTEAE
-689 TETETEREGEQSR
+689 TETEMELETGRESEVDESR
-702 ESTPVNAN
+702 ESTPVNNAN
-710 PTLAS
+710 S
-715 SQSSLLS
+715 SLSSLLS
-722 APTPTPTPTPT
+722 AATPTPTPTPTPT
-733 PADREQL
+733 AADGEQL
-740 AKDTNVSGGS
+740 AKDTKVSGES
-750 TISFGAASPLAA
+750 AVSFGAASPLAA

-775 ELIEMTRREQEQG
+775 ELIEMTRREEEQRGG
-788 ELPRSP
+788 EVPPCSP
-794 SPPPVPPPPASVPPY
+794 SPPPVPPPPASSDLPLY
-809 SPESSSFHLASLQLK
+809 SPTTSSSPPFHLTTLQLK

-846 LASPPPPPTAQ
+846 LASPPLAPQ

-862 LRQKPAPPPVPP
+862 LRQKPAPPPAPLVPP
-874 PVSPPAPP
+874 TP
-882 TPQSEPELSV
+882 PQSEPELSV
-892 ADSVANADADAG
+892 ADSDP
-904 ADTDTEAIKKL
+904 DTDAIKNL

-942 IADQSQSKMPYPMP
+942 IADQNENKMPYPLP

-961 KELQLNANETK
+961 KELQLNASEAK
-972 STSAWL
+972 SSSFSSSSAWL

-985 PQVLVCLSPGQ
+985 PQLLVCLSPGQ
-996 RDLVNTQTQPDD
+996 RELLDAQTQPDD

-1020 GYHELSKAQVLEQDH
+1020 GYHELSKAQVREQDH
-1035 QQQQSE
+1035 QQQQLEQQSE
-1041 MLKTAAMMR
+1041 MLKTAAKMR
-1050 ELRKSLSPTAPPVPP
+1050 ELRKSLSPEAPPLPP

-1090 SEQKQKITECES
+1090 SEQKQKIAASES

-1115 GAQQSA
+1115 LEQQSA
-1121 EHRQSSSTTT
+1121 EQRQSSSTTKHT
-1131 SSHKATTETMSSD
+1131 TTTKSTETMS
-1144 TAKFPTL
+1144 KFPTL
-1151 DSMESELARM
+1151 DGMESELARM
-1161 FPQHRGD
+1161 FPQHKGD

-1174 KRFSNIEFPSHQ
+1174 KRFSNIEFPTSGHPAQ
-1186 PVSQTKRYS
+1186 TSTQTKRYS
-1195 NIETSSFESKKRLEN
+1195 NIETSSYESKKRLEN
-1210 GQVVYDVSTSSH
+1210 GQVIYDVSSSSH
-1222 EKKEQGDPPKDQSA
+1222 EKKEQEE
-1236 PPVPP
+1236 PPVPPIPP
-1241 PPIMSATKLNG
+1241 PPIMSAPKLNG
-1252 NTFIDGGVAPKN
+1252 STFIDGDVAPKN
-1264 SQSSRENGSGSGNGT
+1264 SQPPKESGGNGT

-1291 DAFGE
+1291 DAFGD
-1296 QREQQNGLDQD
+1296 QRDGDRLDQD

-1325 STREKREKSASMY
+1325 TTRERREKSASLY
-1338 DLSGFTRPATGHPRL
+1338 DLSGFTRSSATAKE
-1353 DELQQRRHAHMQELE
+1353 ELQQRRHAHMQELE
-1368 REIERSAKSRQ
+1368 KEIERSARSRQ

-1393 PRTHEIP
+1393 PQTHEIP

-1412 LCNLNESPPRP
+1412 MCNLNEPPPRP
-1423 HTTVGHYNHPGAQ
+1423 HTTVGHYTGHQ

-1466 QNQRTPHGIRAPR
+1466 QNQNQNPNPNQRMPIRAPR

-1546 SPAPPPVASPQQQ
+1546 SPAPTPTSPQAAP

-1671 EDEHDHSAVDKT
+1671 EDEQDHSTVDRA

-1713 SQPQPAAQSQPES
+1713 SQPQPAVQSQPES
-1726 DVEAPPVRILE
+1726 DVEAPPIRILE

-1762 LPDGAQMERHEEQER
+1762 LPNGGQMERHEEQER

-1784 AHSSATKKTS
+1784 SHSSATKKTS

-1850 VNVRNLTQD
+1850 VNVRNLNQD

-1870 KSAQSSYKNQPGR
+1870 KSAQNSYKNQPGR

-1898 KKEWWDEVMDIFN
+1898 KKEN
-1911 GWLREHTRIPR
+1911 
-1922 IIIEFVDEF
+1922 
-1931 DGIGSLEQ
+1931 LEQ

-2009 KPREI
+2009 KPRD
-2014 LEEFEFI
+2014 LD
-2021 QITPTLTKI
+2021 PN
-2030 RVSTKELEEEVKP
+2030 
-2043 LRKAVTPPP
+2043 
-2052 APPPPPPPPQSL
+2052 APPIPPQ
-2064 TTKRDKK
+2064 
-2071 PAKMFSQLSKNLPS
+2071 
-2085 FIPLSKKQQVSQQDD
+2085 
-2100 PPPRPPHR
+2100 
-2108 KSSCTKSTVRVLSSA
+2108 
-2123 SKSRHEQ
+2123 
-2130 CFQPPSGT
+2130 
-2138 APGVSTITLRKVATS
+2138 
-2153 SCSRREPICRSKSA
+2153 
-2167 GAVSTLLQTLTAT
+2167 
-2180 KETRLTRRVQ
+2180 
-2190 QPQQQ
+2190 
-2195 SRLRSSSPS
+2195 
-2204 RRPARLLALR
+2204 
-2214 QSSRSPVAFGRSI
+2214 
-2227 SKERSF
+2227 
-2233 AEEKKRLE
+2233 
-2241 NTLPANRTNFE
+2241 
-2252 ASTNIL
+2252 
-2258 RDPSLKSPQEVR
+2258 
-2270 EAVRSYATSRSK
+2270 
-2282 SLPRLRHTTVSTT
+2282 
-2295 TRQTMCFPQVRPQ
+2295 
-2308 TLLDCGTRSLRKSSS
+2308 
-2323 KTGKGQEKNGS
+2323 
-2334 NDSLP
+2334 
-2339 RSNSTFSIDSMV
+2339 
-2351 RQEIVPIAPPKT
+2351 
-2363 YVGRSRGSL
+2363 
-2372 SKALVPLQSSRSEG
+2372 
-2386 HVPRKR
+2386 
-2392 QSGKVT
+2392 
-2398 TKPPPPVTVHSYS
+2398 PPVKGHTLYDFPYNTDTV
-2411 ESVRE
+2411 
-2416 KTNFWND
+2416 
-2423 YNAKQAMSLPQEY
+2423 
-2436 KFCPE
+2436 
-2441 DVCDFESHT
+2441 
-2450 IQQPCIED
+2450 
-2458 LVWKYEGK
+2458 
-2466 EQRPPKQVTVTD
+2466 
-2478 IARPQSP
+2478 
-2485 QLSQERRFS
+2485 
-2494 PTREVRVPQISRE
+2494 
-2507 VRSPSRR
+2507 
-2514 RIDSL
+2514 
-2519 RSKDKEQSLARA
+2519 
-2531 SSLSSADERKRATPA
+2531 
-2546 PSNGLYQCGELAHS
+2546 
-2560 ATSLTHLERHS
+2560 
-2571 PSCRYRNNCERFTEL
+2571 
-2586 NRFYSTLERVGQLE
+2586 
-2600 RATSSS
+2600 
-2606 SFHPLRKD
+2606 
-2614 AEHLDFDEWRR
+2614 
-2625 VRLHERAEKELQ
+2625 
-2637 YLVGKLQ
+2637 
-2644 DDQKQRDLHFRSKDV
+2644 
-2659 DSIKWRQDADQSLVA
+2659 
-2674 KKKSVEDLRENF
+2674 
-2686 EQLNILRQQQQL
+2686 
-2698 QSEPVHRHWRR
+2698 
-2709 NTVADLACSLEHQA
+2709 
-2723 SAEPDMERHLDND
+2723 
-2736 LVSTLSKDQI
+2736 
-2746 KKITQQLNEI
+2746 
-2756 YSGNRQAPAV
+2756 
-2766 EEQYIVTVEKGSRPN
+2766 
-2781 GLKVRCNSTI
+2781 
-2791 SKDQLLGP
+2791 
-2799 VKRKRDEQQ
+2799 
-2808 SNQSLPR
+2808 
-2815 STRSQSP
+2815 
-2822 VVVARETRGAIAAK
+2822 
-2836 NAELTLTKPPDVPP
+2836 
-2850 RPKPTPSQEVKTKPP
+2850 
-2865 PKAEL
+2865 
-2870 KVETREPAEDISQ
+2870 
-2883 KIQYFEDRQFDEP
+2883 
-2896 PKTIYHAREDSSPD
+2896 
-2910 EAEVMRLI
+2910 
-2918 NQNMQE
+2918 
-2924 RQRAR
+2924 
-2929 QLHHH
+2929 
-2934 QELSNSLTDLS
+2934 
-2945 GVFGERP
+2945 
-2952 AARVNFHLHSPPDRP
+2952 
-2967 PDDTE
+2967 
-2972 LISFGNGSPDHGDG
+2972 DG
-2986 SLELYSDSYYR
+2986 S
-2997 SRSLSPQSQ
+2997 
-3006 ASACSSSYLQRVYT
+3006 
-3020 GEVRKMRQH
+3020 
-3029 FESIQQSGEQSREP
+3029 
-3043 SNERRDFFG
+3043 
-3052 LSSLRRARSDPE
+3052 
-3064 MSAGSKDAPD
+3064 
-3074 TVTDAV
+3074 
-3080 SKEDVPRLTH
+3080 
-3090 KFELR
+3090 
-3095 AATPSPE
+3095 
-3102 RGRRRLRSAQDRLM
+3102 
-3116 PHIDIISKTAAL
+3116 
-3128 KRELPIPV
+3128 
-3136 RSSPTR
+3136 
-3142 SVSSNSHCF
+3142 
-3151 ERLRMRYESPE
+3151 
-3162 PQTQSYLS
+3162 
-3170 TSHPDMRDVHDISP
+3170 
-3184 HLSADWVAHKHPKP
+3184 
-3198 TKPEDLPKKLQRVV
+3198 
-3212 RASSTSPPRPARS
+3212 
-3225 HNHQL
+3225 
-3230 SSRLTSCMK
+3230 
-3239 DIFANQKFDPN
+3239 
-3250 KHRPKARYVPD
+3250 
-3261 GAENGNQKSKDSGTL
+3261 
-3276 ERLKKTAVVT
+3276 
-3286 FKVSPNHYYATDVN
+3286 DVN

-3311 RQNLSEEELA
+3311 RQNVPEEELA

-3387 ARALFNFQGQTSKE
+3387 ARALFNFQGQSSKE

-3515 DIAAKTTTVITS
+3515 DIAARTTTVITT

>member
-715 SQSSLLS
+715 SHSQSSLLS

-1911 GWLREHTRIPR
+1911 G
-1922 IIIEFVDEF
+1922 
-1931 DGIGSLEQ
+1931 SLEQ

-2009 KPREI
+2009 KPRD
-2014 LEEFEFI
+2014 LD
-2021 QITPTLTKI
+2021 PN
-2030 RVSTKELEEEVKP
+2030 
-2043 LRKAVTPPP
+2043 
-2052 APPPPPPPPQSL
+2052 APPIPPQ
-2064 TTKRDKK
+2064 
-2071 PAKMFSQLSKNLPS
+2071 
-2085 FIPLSKKQQVSQQDD
+2085 
-2100 PPPRPPHR
+2100 
-2108 KSSCTKSTVRVLSSA
+2108 
-2123 SKSRHEQ
+2123 
-2130 CFQPPSGT
+2130 
-2138 APGVSTITLRKVATS
+2138 
-2153 SCSRREPICRSKSA
+2153 
-2167 GAVSTLLQTLTAT
+2167 
-2180 KETRLTRRVQ
+2180 
-2190 QPQQQ
+2190 
-2195 SRLRSSSPS
+2195 
-2204 RRPARLLALR
+2204 
-2214 QSSRSPVAFGRSI
+2214 
-2227 SKERSF
+2227 
-2233 AEEKKRLE
+2233 
-2241 NTLPANRTNFE
+2241 
-2252 ASTNIL
+2252 
-2258 RDPSLKSPQEVR
+2258 
-2270 EAVRSYATSRSK
+2270 
-2282 SLPRLRHTTVSTT
+2282 
-2295 TRQTMCFPQVRPQ
+2295 
-2308 TLLDCGTRSLRKSSS
+2308 
-2323 KTGKGQEKNGS
+2323 
-2334 NDSLP
+2334 
-2339 RSNSTFSIDSMV
+2339 
-2351 RQEIVPIAPPKT
+2351 
-2363 YVGRSRGSL
+2363 
-2372 SKALVPLQSSRSEG
+2372 
-2386 HVPRKR
+2386 
-2392 QSGKVT
+2392 
-2398 TKPPPPVTVHSYS
+2398 PPV
-2411 ESVRE
+2411 
-2416 KTNFWND
+2416 K
-2423 YNAKQAMSLPQEY
+2423 
-2436 KFCPE
+2436 
-2441 DVCDFESHT
+2441 
-2450 IQQPCIED
+2450 
-2458 LVWKYEGK
+2458 
-2466 EQRPPKQVTVTD
+2466 
-2478 IARPQSP
+2478 
-2485 QLSQERRFS
+2485 
-2494 PTREVRVPQISRE
+2494 
-2507 VRSPSRR
+2507 
-2514 RIDSL
+2514 
-2519 RSKDKEQSLARA
+2519 
-2531 SSLSSADERKRATPA
+2531 
-2546 PSNGLYQCGELAHS
+2546 
-2560 ATSLTHLERHS
+2560 
-2571 PSCRYRNNCERFTEL
+2571 
-2586 NRFYSTLERVGQLE
+2586 
-2600 RATSSS
+2600 
-2606 SFHPLRKD
+2606 
-2614 AEHLDFDEWRR
+2614 
-2625 VRLHERAEKELQ
+2625 
-2637 YLVGKLQ
+2637 
-2644 DDQKQRDLHFRSKDV
+2644 
-2659 DSIKWRQDADQSLVA
+2659 
-2674 KKKSVEDLRENF
+2674 
-2686 EQLNILRQQQQL
+2686 
-2698 QSEPVHRHWRR
+2698 
-2709 NTVADLACSLEHQA
+2709 
-2723 SAEPDMERHLDND
+2723 
-2736 LVSTLSKDQI
+2736 
-2746 KKITQQLNEI
+2746 
-2756 YSGNRQAPAV
+2756 
-2766 EEQYIVTVEKGSRPN
+2766 
-2781 GLKVRCNSTI
+2781 
-2791 SKDQLLGP
+2791 
-2799 VKRKRDEQQ
+2799 
-2808 SNQSLPR
+2808 
-2815 STRSQSP
+2815 
-2822 VVVARETRGAIAAK
+2822 
-2836 NAELTLTKPPDVPP
+2836 
-2850 RPKPTPSQEVKTKPP
+2850 
-2865 PKAEL
+2865 
-2870 KVETREPAEDISQ
+2870 
-2883 KIQYFEDRQFDEP
+2883 
-2896 PKTIYHAREDSSPD
+2896 
-2910 EAEVMRLI
+2910 
-2918 NQNMQE
+2918 
-2924 RQRAR
+2924 
-2929 QLHHH
+2929 
-2934 QELSNSLTDLS
+2934 
-2945 GVFGERP
+2945 
-2952 AARVNFHLHSPPDRP
+2952 
-2967 PDDTE
+2967 
-2972 LISFGNGSPDHGDG
+2972 
-2986 SLELYSDSYYR
+2986 
-2997 SRSLSPQSQ
+2997 
-3006 ASACSSSYLQRVYT
+3006 
-3020 GEVRKMRQH
+3020 
-3029 FESIQQSGEQSREP
+3029 
-3043 SNERRDFFG
+3043 G
-3052 LSSLRRARSDPE
+3052 LSSYDFPYNT
-3064 MSAGSKDAPD
+3064 D
-3074 TVTDAV
+3074 TV
-3080 SKEDVPRLTH
+3080 
-3090 KFELR
+3090 
-3095 AATPSPE
+3095 
-3102 RGRRRLRSAQDRLM
+3102 
-3116 PHIDIISKTAAL
+3116 
-3128 KRELPIPV
+3128 
-3136 RSSPTR
+3136 
-3142 SVSSNSHCF
+3142 
-3151 ERLRMRYESPE
+3151 
-3162 PQTQSYLS
+3162 
-3170 TSHPDMRDVHDISP
+3170 
-3184 HLSADWVAHKHPKP
+3184 
-3198 TKPEDLPKKLQRVV
+3198 
-3212 RASSTSPPRPARS
+3212 
-3225 HNHQL
+3225 
-3230 SSRLTSCMK
+3230 
-3239 DIFANQKFDPN
+3239 
-3250 KHRPKARYVPD
+3250 D
-3261 GAENGNQKSKDSGTL
+3261 GS
-3276 ERLKKTAVVT
+3276 
-3286 FKVSPNHYYATDVN
+3286 DVN

>member
-19 NQNQNQNQNPSQNEN
+19 NQSQNQNQNPNQS
-34 NQQQAEGAEDREE
+34 NQQQAEGAEEQREE
-47 QQDFQTQIAVAQS
+47 QEQQEDQERQDSQIAVATS
-60 SFSVDDNG
+60 SSSVDDNG
-68 NSGSVSNGPTENC
+68 NSGSVSNGPTENSKK
-81 EEVTNT
+81 VTST
-87 LEKTEKIEEI
+87 LEKSEEEKKEEL
-97 SEQPATVIQQEADLE
+97 SEKPATVIRKEEDSD

-126 SDKQASNGKAE
+126 SDKQAATNGKAE

-170 ANGTAQ
+170 ANGEDKSQ
-176 SPEPPKVVTPK
+176 QQHKVVESK
-187 EQHLEVEAL
+187 EVVSTEIKESKNL
-196 NEQLPNAHQEVE
+196 EQL
-208 TKQGQE
+208 
-214 NEKGQ
+214 
-219 KELPESSHLSEDAKQ
+219 LPETSQLIENVQ
-234 KLVEV
+234 QQQV
-239 ENNRQVYDEVD
+239 ENLQVHESNEAQKPDEVD
-250 YLSDETIEKNPKEA
+250 YSKEPAQPEPKE
-264 QHDPKEQEQ
+264 PEQ
-273 YVLQLEKAM
+273 YVLQLQKAM

-292 VAAVQ
+292 IAAVESHKKDVELSPQ
-297 SYQIQRDTKPNAQQ
+297 EQEKLEAQEEARQQHVAVAPEQQ
-311 QEQNEVQHP
+311 QE
-320 QESTDAPPQ
+320 
-329 PVAVP
+329 
-334 QVLKDTNKKEEQQE
+334 KD
-348 PILNNAQQQNGQIA
+348 QQQHVETA
-362 PKSQK
+362 PKSVKKIEKKDDVQV
-367 EFQIKV
+367 KV
-373 EFQAED
+373 
-379 SRSQQPPPLKPT
+379 SPPQQLPPKQTP

-399 HLETTDE
+399 HLEAQDE
-406 EKNSK
+406 
-411 PTFEEIS
+411 PTIEEIS
-418 STTGSLAGTL
+418 STSGGSLAGTL

-442 SSGQFAR
+442 SSNAQFSR

-456 QELELNSE
+456 QELELNSDC
-464 FSSGEFNS
+464 SSGEFNS
-472 LQSPLVCEVDS
+472 TLPSPLVCEADS
-483 ESEGSVAV
+483 ESEGSIGVLGA
-491 GPERS
+491 ERS
-496 PSDQQVPS
+496 PSDPQVPS

-509 QQEQLRQKRAQK
+509 MQQQQEQLRQKRAQK

-540 SILEENEWRNSTASS
+540 SILEENGEATSFRNSS
-555 GGSDQ
+555 GSAAGNQ
-560 TGIRTPK
+560 AEIRTPK

-596 TRLLEDS
+596 TKLLEES
-603 TDLESCTRLQSTL
+603 SDLESCTRLQSAL

-662 SRLIARP
+662 SRLILRP

-680 ADRSETEAE
+680 ADRSVTEAE
-689 TETETEREGEQSR
+689 TETEMELETGRESEVDESR
-702 ESTPVNAN
+702 ESTPVNNAN
-710 PTLAS
+710 S
-715 SQSSLLS
+715 SLSSLLS
-722 APTPTPTPTPT
+722 AATPTPTPTPTPT
-733 PADREQL
+733 AADGEQL
-740 AKDTNVSGGS
+740 AKDTKVSGES
-750 TISFGAASPLAA
+750 AVSFGAASPLAA

-775 ELIEMTRREQEQG
+775 ELIEMTRREEEQRGG
-788 ELPRSP
+788 EVPPCSP
-794 SPPPVPPPPASVPPY
+794 SPPPVPPPPASSDLPLY
-809 SPESSSFHLASLQLK
+809 SPTTSSSPPFHLTTLQLK

-846 LASPPPPPTAQ
+846 LASPPLAPQ

-862 LRQKPAPPPVPP
+862 LRQKPAPPPAPLVPP
-874 PVSPPAPP
+874 TP
-882 TPQSEPELSV
+882 PQSEPELSV
-892 ADSVANADADAG
+892 ADSDP
-904 ADTDTEAIKKL
+904 DTDAIKNL

-942 IADQSQSKMPYPMP
+942 IADQNENKMPYPLP

-961 KELQLNANETK
+961 KELQLNASEAK
-972 STSAWL
+972 SSSFSSSSAWL

-985 PQVLVCLSPGQ
+985 PQLLVCLSPGQ
-996 RDLVNTQTQPDD
+996 RELLDAQTQPDD

-1020 GYHELSKAQVLEQDH
+1020 GYHELSKAQVREQDH
-1035 QQQQSE
+1035 QQQQLEQQSE
-1041 MLKTAAMMR
+1041 MLKTAAKMR
-1050 ELRKSLSPTAPPVPP
+1050 ELRKSLSPEAPPLPP

-1090 SEQKQKITECES
+1090 SEQKQKIAASES

-1115 GAQQSA
+1115 LEQQSA
-1121 EHRQSSSTTT
+1121 EQRQSSSTTKHT
-1131 SSHKATTETMSSD
+1131 TTTKSTETMS
-1144 TAKFPTL
+1144 KFPTL
-1151 DSMESELARM
+1151 DGMESELARM
-1161 FPQHRGD
+1161 FPQHKGD

-1174 KRFSNIEFPSHQ
+1174 KRFSNIEFPTSGHPAQ
-1186 PVSQTKRYS
+1186 TSTQTKRYS
-1195 NIETSSFESKKRLEN
+1195 NIETSSYESKKRLEN
-1210 GQVVYDVSTSSH
+1210 GQVIYDVSSSSH
-1222 EKKEQGDPPKDQSA
+1222 EKKEQEE
-1236 PPVPP
+1236 PPVPPIPP
-1241 PPIMSATKLNG
+1241 PPIMSAPKLNG
-1252 NTFIDGGVAPKN
+1252 STFIDGDVAPKN
-1264 SQSSRENGSGSGNGT
+1264 SQPPKESGGNGT

-1291 DAFGE
+1291 DAFGD
-1296 QREQQNGLDQD
+1296 QRDGDRLDQD

-1325 STREKREKSASMY
+1325 TTRERREKSASLY
-1338 DLSGFTRPATGHPRL
+1338 DLSGFTRSSATAKE
-1353 DELQQRRHAHMQELE
+1353 ELQQRRHAHMQELE
-1368 REIERSAKSRQ
+1368 KEIERSARSRQ

-1393 PRTHEIP
+1393 PQTHEIP

-1412 LCNLNESPPRP
+1412 MCNLNEPPPRP
-1423 HTTVGHYNHPGAQ
+1423 HTTVGHYTGHQ

-1466 QNQRTPHGIRAPR
+1466 QNQNQNPNPNQRMPIRAPR

-1546 SPAPPPVASPQQQ
+1546 SPAPTPTSPQAAP

-1671 EDEHDHSAVDKT
+1671 EDEQDHSTVDRA

-1713 SQPQPAAQSQPES
+1713 SQPQPAVQSQPES
-1726 DVEAPPVRILE
+1726 DVEAPPIRILE

-1762 LPDGAQMERHEEQER
+1762 LPNGGQMERHEEQER

-1784 AHSSATKKTS
+1784 SHSSATKKTS

-1807 VQARPSYKSN
+1807 VQGEFPGHFSGGKRGRPYRERSQTARLVSHNIPLELTSNHSSSPDSDSNPKSHPHPNLNTGCGSSTPSSIPSVVQFSAPPPPVEPLNPSSSTAGGILGTALLVGLSLLTAWNKFTFERSSSNSELRRPFVRRQLSDASRPAYRPNEVTRPSYKSN

-1850 VNVRNLTQD
+1850 VNVRNLNQD

-1870 KSAQSSYKNQPGR
+1870 KSAQNSYKNQPGR

-1911 GWLREHTRIPR
+1911 GN
-1922 IIIEFVDEF
+1922 
-1931 DGIGSLEQ
+1931 LEQ

-2009 KPREI
+2009 KPRD
-2014 LEEFEFI
+2014 LD
-2021 QITPTLTKI
+2021 PN
-2030 RVSTKELEEEVKP
+2030 
-2043 LRKAVTPPP
+2043 
-2052 APPPPPPPPQSL
+2052 APPIPPQ
-2064 TTKRDKK
+2064 
-2071 PAKMFSQLSKNLPS
+2071 
-2085 FIPLSKKQQVSQQDD
+2085 
-2100 PPPRPPHR
+2100 
-2108 KSSCTKSTVRVLSSA
+2108 
-2123 SKSRHEQ
+2123 
-2130 CFQPPSGT
+2130 
-2138 APGVSTITLRKVATS
+2138 
-2153 SCSRREPICRSKSA
+2153 
-2167 GAVSTLLQTLTAT
+2167 
-2180 KETRLTRRVQ
+2180 
-2190 QPQQQ
+2190 
-2195 SRLRSSSPS
+2195 
-2204 RRPARLLALR
+2204 
-2214 QSSRSPVAFGRSI
+2214 
-2227 SKERSF
+2227 
-2233 AEEKKRLE
+2233 
-2241 NTLPANRTNFE
+2241 
-2252 ASTNIL
+2252 
-2258 RDPSLKSPQEVR
+2258 
-2270 EAVRSYATSRSK
+2270 
-2282 SLPRLRHTTVSTT
+2282 
-2295 TRQTMCFPQVRPQ
+2295 
-2308 TLLDCGTRSLRKSSS
+2308 
-2323 KTGKGQEKNGS
+2323 
-2334 NDSLP
+2334 
-2339 RSNSTFSIDSMV
+2339 
-2351 RQEIVPIAPPKT
+2351 
-2363 YVGRSRGSL
+2363 
-2372 SKALVPLQSSRSEG
+2372 
-2386 HVPRKR
+2386 
-2392 QSGKVT
+2392 
-2398 TKPPPPVTVHSYS
+2398 PPVKGHTLYDFPYNTDTV
-2411 ESVRE
+2411 
-2416 KTNFWND
+2416 
-2423 YNAKQAMSLPQEY
+2423 
-2436 KFCPE
+2436 
-2441 DVCDFESHT
+2441 
-2450 IQQPCIED
+2450 
-2458 LVWKYEGK
+2458 
-2466 EQRPPKQVTVTD
+2466 
-2478 IARPQSP
+2478 
-2485 QLSQERRFS
+2485 
-2494 PTREVRVPQISRE
+2494 
-2507 VRSPSRR
+2507 
-2514 RIDSL
+2514 
-2519 RSKDKEQSLARA
+2519 
-2531 SSLSSADERKRATPA
+2531 
-2546 PSNGLYQCGELAHS
+2546 
-2560 ATSLTHLERHS
+2560 
-2571 PSCRYRNNCERFTEL
+2571 
-2586 NRFYSTLERVGQLE
+2586 
-2600 RATSSS
+2600 
-2606 SFHPLRKD
+2606 
-2614 AEHLDFDEWRR
+2614 
-2625 VRLHERAEKELQ
+2625 
-2637 YLVGKLQ
+2637 
-2644 DDQKQRDLHFRSKDV
+2644 
-2659 DSIKWRQDADQSLVA
+2659 
-2674 KKKSVEDLRENF
+2674 
-2686 EQLNILRQQQQL
+2686 
-2698 QSEPVHRHWRR
+2698 
-2709 NTVADLACSLEHQA
+2709 
-2723 SAEPDMERHLDND
+2723 
-2736 LVSTLSKDQI
+2736 
-2746 KKITQQLNEI
+2746 
-2756 YSGNRQAPAV
+2756 
-2766 EEQYIVTVEKGSRPN
+2766 
-2781 GLKVRCNSTI
+2781 
-2791 SKDQLLGP
+2791 
-2799 VKRKRDEQQ
+2799 
-2808 SNQSLPR
+2808 
-2815 STRSQSP
+2815 
-2822 VVVARETRGAIAAK
+2822 
-2836 NAELTLTKPPDVPP
+2836 
-2850 RPKPTPSQEVKTKPP
+2850 
-2865 PKAEL
+2865 
-2870 KVETREPAEDISQ
+2870 
-2883 KIQYFEDRQFDEP
+2883 
-2896 PKTIYHAREDSSPD
+2896 
-2910 EAEVMRLI
+2910 
-2918 NQNMQE
+2918 
-2924 RQRAR
+2924 
-2929 QLHHH
+2929 
-2934 QELSNSLTDLS
+2934 
-2945 GVFGERP
+2945 
-2952 AARVNFHLHSPPDRP
+2952 
-2967 PDDTE
+2967 
-2972 LISFGNGSPDHGDG
+2972 DG
-2986 SLELYSDSYYR
+2986 S
-2997 SRSLSPQSQ
+2997 
-3006 ASACSSSYLQRVYT
+3006 
-3020 GEVRKMRQH
+3020 
-3029 FESIQQSGEQSREP
+3029 
-3043 SNERRDFFG
+3043 
-3052 LSSLRRARSDPE
+3052 
-3064 MSAGSKDAPD
+3064 
-3074 TVTDAV
+3074 
-3080 SKEDVPRLTH
+3080 
-3090 KFELR
+3090 
-3095 AATPSPE
+3095 
-3102 RGRRRLRSAQDRLM
+3102 
-3116 PHIDIISKTAAL
+3116 
-3128 KRELPIPV
+3128 
-3136 RSSPTR
+3136 
-3142 SVSSNSHCF
+3142 
-3151 ERLRMRYESPE
+3151 
-3162 PQTQSYLS
+3162 
-3170 TSHPDMRDVHDISP
+3170 
-3184 HLSADWVAHKHPKP
+3184 
-3198 TKPEDLPKKLQRVV
+3198 
-3212 RASSTSPPRPARS
+3212 
-3225 HNHQL
+3225 
-3230 SSRLTSCMK
+3230 
-3239 DIFANQKFDPN
+3239 
-3250 KHRPKARYVPD
+3250 
-3261 GAENGNQKSKDSGTL
+3261 
-3276 ERLKKTAVVT
+3276 
-3286 FKVSPNHYYATDVN
+3286 DVN

-3311 RQNLSEEELA
+3311 RQNVPEEELA

-3387 ARALFNFQGQTSKE
+3387 ARALFNFQGQSSKE

-3515 DIAAKTTTVITS
+3515 DIAARTTTVITT

>member
-1 MPNNRNRNRNRN
+1 MPNNRNRNRNRS

-19 NQNQNQNQNPSQNEN
+19 NQNQNQNQNQNPNPN
-34 NQQQAEGAEDREE
+34 NHPKAEGAEDREE
-47 QQDFQTQIAVAQS
+47 EQQEDLHIASVATS
-60 SFSVDDNG
+60 SSSIDDNG
-68 NSGSVSNGPTENC
+68 NSGSVSNGPAENIQK
-81 EEVTNT
+81 VTNT
-87 LEKTEKIEEI
+87 LEKSEDEKKEET
-97 SEQPATVIQQEADLE
+97 SEKPATVIQKEEDLD

-126 SDKQASNGKAE
+126 SDKQAANGKAE

-156 AKVIVHRIVREEDK
+156 AKVIVHRVVREEDK
-170 ANGTAQ
+170 ANGKAE
-176 SPEPPKVVTPK
+176 SPEQHKVVESK
-187 EQHLEVEAL
+187 EQQLEVAEPKKSEEL
-196 NEQLPNAHQEVE
+196 ETMEPLTQQQLPE
-208 TKQGQE
+208 TSQ
-214 NEKGQ
+214 
-219 KELPESSHLSEDAKQ
+219 LLEDAQQQQVAVEENLQATNVGNDDHQVTQ
-234 KLVEV
+234 KP
-239 ENNRQVYDEVD
+239 DEVD
-250 YLSDETIEKNPKEA
+250 YAKEPSKQEPKEPE
-264 QHDPKEQEQ
+264 H
-273 YVLQLEKAM
+273 YVLQLQKAM

-297 SYQIQRDTKPNAQQ
+297 GHQKPGDLEANAQQ
-311 QEQNEVQHP
+311 QQQLEAEDQ
-320 QESTDAPPQ
+320 QESQ
-329 PVAVP
+329 QQHVAVAP
-334 QVLKDTNKKEEQQE
+334 VLEKD
-348 PILNNAQQQNGQIA
+348 QQQHIEISS
-362 PKSQK
+362 KSLEK
-367 EFQIKV
+367 IPEKDI
-373 EFQAED
+373 FQAQNPLP
-379 SRSQQPPPLKPT
+379 QQLPNQQTT

-399 HLETTDE
+399 HLETNDE
-406 EKNSK
+406 EGLKRGK

-418 STTGSLAGTL
+418 STSGSLAGTL

-442 SSGQFAR
+442 SSGGQFSR

-456 QELELNSE
+456 QELELTSDC
-464 FSSGEFNS
+464 SSGEFNS
-472 LQSPLVCEVDS
+472 LQSPLVCEADS
-483 ESEGSVAV
+483 ESEGSVAL
-491 GPERS
+491 GAERS
-496 PSDQQVPS
+496 PSDPQVPS
-504 SSRVE
+504 TSRVE

-540 SILEENEWRNSTASS
+540 SILEENGEASSFRNSSASASS
-555 GGSDQ
+555 GGSGDQ
-560 TGIRTPK
+560 AGNRTPK

-596 TRLLEDS
+596 TKLLEES
-603 TDLESCTRLQSTL
+603 ADLESCTRLQSAL

-662 SRLIARP
+662 SRLILRP

-689 TETETEREGEQSR
+689 TETETEREGEDGVEAEESR
-702 ESTPVNAN
+702 ESTPVN
-710 PTLAS
+710 PTIAS
-715 SQSSLLS
+715 SLSSLLS
-722 APTPTPTPTPT
+722 AATPTPTPTATPT
-733 PADREQL
+733 IDDREQL
-740 AKDTNVSGGS
+740 AKDTNVSGGLAV
-750 TISFGAASPLAA
+750 SFGTASPLAA

-775 ELIEMTRREQEQG
+775 ELIEMTRREEEQG
-788 ELPRSP
+788 ETPRSP
-794 SPPPVPPPPASVPPY
+794 SPQPPPVPPPPATVPPY
-809 SPESSSFHLASLQLK
+809 SPVSELSSFHLTPRQLK

-837 THSQCTAIN
+837 THSQCTAIH
-846 LASPPPPPTAQ
+846 LASPPPTTTQ

-862 LRQKPAPPPVPP
+862 LRQKPAPPP
-874 PVSPPAPP
+874 SPAAP

-892 ADSVANADADAG
+892 ADSDS
-904 ADTDTEAIKKL
+904 DTDAIKKL

-942 IADQSQSKMPYPMP
+942 IADQSPVSQGKMPYPLP

-961 KELQLNANETK
+961 KELQLNASEGK
-972 STSAWL
+972 SSSSAWL

-985 PQVLVCLSPGQ
+985 PQLLVCLSPGQ
-996 RDLVNTQTQPDD
+996 RELLDAQTQPDD

-1020 GYHELSKAQVLEQDH
+1020 GYHELSKAQVLEQD
-1035 QQQQSE
+1035 QQQREQEQQQSE
-1041 MLKTAAMMR
+1041 MLRTAAMMR
-1050 ELRKSLSPTAPPVPP
+1050 ELRKSLSPPAPPLPP

-1078 ATAHENAKRDDA
+1078 AIAHENAKRDDA
-1090 SEQKQKITECES
+1090 SEQKQKIES

-1115 GAQQSA
+1115 DGQQQSA
-1121 EHRQSSSTTT
+1121 EHRQSSSTINP
-1131 SSHKATTETMSSD
+1131 ETMS
-1144 TAKFPTL
+1144 KFPTL

-1161 FPQHRGD
+1161 FPQHKSD

-1186 PVSQTKRYS
+1186 QSVSQTKRYS
-1195 NIETSSFESKKRLEN
+1195 NIETSSYESKKRLEN
-1210 GQVVYDVSTSSH
+1210 GQVIYDVSTSSH
-1222 EKKEQGDPPKDQSA
+1222 EKQEQGDPPKEQ
-1236 PPVPP
+1236 PVPP
-1241 PPIMSATKLNG
+1241 IPPPPMMSATKLNG
-1252 NTFIDGGVAPKN
+1252 NTFIDGDVALKN
-1264 SQSSRENGSGSGNGT
+1264 SQPSKESQSGNGT

-1291 DAFGE
+1291 DAFGDPKE
-1296 QREQQNGLDQD
+1296 RQGNQNGLDQD

-1325 STREKREKSASMY
+1325 TTREKREKSASLY
-1338 DLSGFTRPATGHPRL
+1338 DLSGLTRTGQHPKL
-1353 DELQQRRHAHMQELE
+1353 EELQQRRHAHMQELE
-1368 REIERSAKSRQ
+1368 KEIERSARSRQ

-1393 PRTHEIP
+1393 PHTREIP

-1412 LCNLNESPPRP
+1412 LCNLNEAPPPRP
-1423 HTTVGHYNHPGAQ
+1423 HTTVGHYNHPTTVQ
-1436 DDWSRYANDLGYSEN
+1436 DDWSRYASDLGYSEN

-1466 QNQRTPHGIRAPR
+1466 QNQRTPHQGIRAPR

-1546 SPAPPPVASPQQQ
+1546 SPAPAAPPPQAAPAP

-1616 VLPAPQRRESYRPAA
+1616 VLPAPQRRESYRPTA

-1671 EDEHDHSAVDKT
+1671 EDEQDHSTVDRA

-1713 SQPQPAAQSQPES
+1713 SQPQPAGQSQPES

-1762 LPDGAQMERHEEQER
+1762 LPDGGQMERHEEQER
-1777 REEATDN
+1777 REEGDDN
-1784 AHSSATKKTS
+1784 SHSSATKKTS

-1807 VQARPSYKSN
+1807 VQGEFPGQFSGGKRGRPYRVRSQTTRLVSHNIPLELTSNHSSSPDSNPSSPTGCGSSSPASPIPSQVQSPAPPIEPPNPSSSTAGGILGTALLLGLSLLTAWNKFTFERSSSNSELQRPFVRRQLSDGSRPAYRPNEVTRPSYKSN

-1850 VNVRNLTQD
+1850 VNVRNLNQD

-1870 KSAQSSYKNQPGR
+1870 KSAQNSYKNQPGR

-1911 GWLREHTRIPR
+1911 GN
-1922 IIIEFVDEF
+1922 
-1931 DGIGSLEQ
+1931 LEQ

-2009 KPREI
+2009 KPRD
-2014 LEEFEFI
+2014 LD
-2021 QITPTLTKI
+2021 PN
-2030 RVSTKELEEEVKP
+2030 
-2043 LRKAVTPPP
+2043 
-2052 APPPPPPPPQSL
+2052 APPIPPQ
-2064 TTKRDKK
+2064 
-2071 PAKMFSQLSKNLPS
+2071 
-2085 FIPLSKKQQVSQQDD
+2085 
-2100 PPPRPPHR
+2100 
-2108 KSSCTKSTVRVLSSA
+2108 
-2123 SKSRHEQ
+2123 
-2130 CFQPPSGT
+2130 
-2138 APGVSTITLRKVATS
+2138 
-2153 SCSRREPICRSKSA
+2153 
-2167 GAVSTLLQTLTAT
+2167 
-2180 KETRLTRRVQ
+2180 
-2190 QPQQQ
+2190 
-2195 SRLRSSSPS
+2195 
-2204 RRPARLLALR
+2204 
-2214 QSSRSPVAFGRSI
+2214 
-2227 SKERSF
+2227 
-2233 AEEKKRLE
+2233 
-2241 NTLPANRTNFE
+2241 
-2252 ASTNIL
+2252 
-2258 RDPSLKSPQEVR
+2258 
-2270 EAVRSYATSRSK
+2270 
-2282 SLPRLRHTTVSTT
+2282 
-2295 TRQTMCFPQVRPQ
+2295 
-2308 TLLDCGTRSLRKSSS
+2308 
-2323 KTGKGQEKNGS
+2323 
-2334 NDSLP
+2334 
-2339 RSNSTFSIDSMV
+2339 
-2351 RQEIVPIAPPKT
+2351 
-2363 YVGRSRGSL
+2363 
-2372 SKALVPLQSSRSEG
+2372 
-2386 HVPRKR
+2386 
-2392 QSGKVT
+2392 
-2398 TKPPPPVTVHSYS
+2398 PPVKGHSIYDFTYNTDTV
-2411 ESVRE
+2411 
-2416 KTNFWND
+2416 
-2423 YNAKQAMSLPQEY
+2423 
-2436 KFCPE
+2436 
-2441 DVCDFESHT
+2441 
-2450 IQQPCIED
+2450 
-2458 LVWKYEGK
+2458 
-2466 EQRPPKQVTVTD
+2466 
-2478 IARPQSP
+2478 
-2485 QLSQERRFS
+2485 
-2494 PTREVRVPQISRE
+2494 
-2507 VRSPSRR
+2507 
-2514 RIDSL
+2514 
-2519 RSKDKEQSLARA
+2519 
-2531 SSLSSADERKRATPA
+2531 
-2546 PSNGLYQCGELAHS
+2546 
-2560 ATSLTHLERHS
+2560 
-2571 PSCRYRNNCERFTEL
+2571 
-2586 NRFYSTLERVGQLE
+2586 
-2600 RATSSS
+2600 
-2606 SFHPLRKD
+2606 
-2614 AEHLDFDEWRR
+2614 
-2625 VRLHERAEKELQ
+2625 
-2637 YLVGKLQ
+2637 
-2644 DDQKQRDLHFRSKDV
+2644 
-2659 DSIKWRQDADQSLVA
+2659 
-2674 KKKSVEDLRENF
+2674 
-2686 EQLNILRQQQQL
+2686 
-2698 QSEPVHRHWRR
+2698 
-2709 NTVADLACSLEHQA
+2709 
-2723 SAEPDMERHLDND
+2723 
-2736 LVSTLSKDQI
+2736 
-2746 KKITQQLNEI
+2746 
-2756 YSGNRQAPAV
+2756 
-2766 EEQYIVTVEKGSRPN
+2766 
-2781 GLKVRCNSTI
+2781 
-2791 SKDQLLGP
+2791 
-2799 VKRKRDEQQ
+2799 
-2808 SNQSLPR
+2808 
-2815 STRSQSP
+2815 
-2822 VVVARETRGAIAAK
+2822 
-2836 NAELTLTKPPDVPP
+2836 
-2850 RPKPTPSQEVKTKPP
+2850 
-2865 PKAEL
+2865 
-2870 KVETREPAEDISQ
+2870 
-2883 KIQYFEDRQFDEP
+2883 
-2896 PKTIYHAREDSSPD
+2896 
-2910 EAEVMRLI
+2910 
-2918 NQNMQE
+2918 
-2924 RQRAR
+2924 
-2929 QLHHH
+2929 
-2934 QELSNSLTDLS
+2934 
-2945 GVFGERP
+2945 
-2952 AARVNFHLHSPPDRP
+2952 
-2967 PDDTE
+2967 
-2972 LISFGNGSPDHGDG
+2972 DG
-2986 SLELYSDSYYR
+2986 S
-2997 SRSLSPQSQ
+2997 
-3006 ASACSSSYLQRVYT
+3006 
-3020 GEVRKMRQH
+3020 
-3029 FESIQQSGEQSREP
+3029 
-3043 SNERRDFFG
+3043 
-3052 LSSLRRARSDPE
+3052 
-3064 MSAGSKDAPD
+3064 
-3074 TVTDAV
+3074 
-3080 SKEDVPRLTH
+3080 
-3090 KFELR
+3090 
-3095 AATPSPE
+3095 
-3102 RGRRRLRSAQDRLM
+3102 
-3116 PHIDIISKTAAL
+3116 
-3128 KRELPIPV
+3128 
-3136 RSSPTR
+3136 
-3142 SVSSNSHCF
+3142 
-3151 ERLRMRYESPE
+3151 
-3162 PQTQSYLS
+3162 
-3170 TSHPDMRDVHDISP
+3170 
-3184 HLSADWVAHKHPKP
+3184 
-3198 TKPEDLPKKLQRVV
+3198 
-3212 RASSTSPPRPARS
+3212 
-3225 HNHQL
+3225 
-3230 SSRLTSCMK
+3230 
-3239 DIFANQKFDPN
+3239 
-3250 KHRPKARYVPD
+3250 
-3261 GAENGNQKSKDSGTL
+3261 
-3276 ERLKKTAVVT
+3276 
-3286 FKVSPNHYYATDVN
+3286 DVN

-3311 RQNLSEEELA
+3311 RQNVPEEELA

-3515 DIAAKTTTVITS
+3515 DIAARTTVITT

-3568 LHKTDALHVDTSSE
+3568 IHKTDALHVDTSSE

>member
-1 MPNNRNRNRNRN
+1 
-13 RNKRNR
+13 
-19 NQNQNQNQNPSQNEN
+19 
-34 NQQQAEGAEDREE
+34 
-47 QQDFQTQIAVAQS
+47 
-60 SFSVDDNG
+60 
-68 NSGSVSNGPTENC
+68 
-81 EEVTNT
+81 
-87 LEKTEKIEEI
+87 
-97 SEQPATVIQQEADLE
+97 
-112 AEMGAKNSKHRKEK
+112 
-126 SDKQASNGKAE
+126 
-137 EQVRPPPTIIRRPP
+137 
-151 GSPRQ
+151 
-156 AKVIVHRIVREEDK
+156 
-170 ANGTAQ
+170 
-176 SPEPPKVVTPK
+176 
-187 EQHLEVEAL
+187 
-196 NEQLPNAHQEVE
+196 
-208 TKQGQE
+208 
-214 NEKGQ
+214 
-219 KELPESSHLSEDAKQ
+219 
-234 KLVEV
+234 
-239 ENNRQVYDEVD
+239 
-250 YLSDETIEKNPKEA
+250 
-264 QHDPKEQEQ
+264 
-273 YVLQLEKAM
+273 
-282 EFVENAHQQH
+282 
-292 VAAVQ
+292 
-297 SYQIQRDTKPNAQQ
+297 
-311 QEQNEVQHP
+311 
-320 QESTDAPPQ
+320 
-329 PVAVP
+329 
-334 QVLKDTNKKEEQQE
+334 
-348 PILNNAQQQNGQIA
+348 
-362 PKSQK
+362 
-367 EFQIKV
+367 
-373 EFQAED
+373 
-379 SRSQQPPPLKPT
+379 
-391 SKVIIHQI
+391 
-399 HLETTDE
+399 
-406 EKNSK
+406 
-411 PTFEEIS
+411 
-418 STTGSLAGTL
+418 
-428 SPPPR
+428 
-433 YLVESPKNV
+433 
-442 SSGQFAR
+442 
-449 FSRDVQI
+449 
-456 QELELNSE
+456 
-464 FSSGEFNS
+464 
-472 LQSPLVCEVDS
+472 
-483 ESEGSVAV
+483 
-491 GPERS
+491 
-496 PSDQQVPS
+496 
-504 SSRVE
+504 
-509 QQEQLRQKRAQK
+509 
-521 RNALESHFL
+521 
-530 PQLLNPRYLD
+530 
-540 SILEENEWRNSTASS
+540 
-555 GGSDQ
+555 
-560 TGIRTPK
+560 
-567 LNETFPRSQL
+567 
-577 DFSRRHK
+577 
-584 RREEAPSPLKLE
+584 
-596 TRLLEDS
+596 
-603 TDLESCTRLQSTL
+603 
-616 SPQSEDAELVY
+616 
-627 LSSSASSSVSDLM
+627 
-640 ELELE
+640 
-645 QAAALAERAL
+645 
-655 VDLDTDA
+655 
-662 SRLIARP
+662 
-669 DDEMSSTSTTT
+669 
-680 ADRSETEAE
+680 
-689 TETETEREGEQSR
+689 
-702 ESTPVNAN
+702 
-710 PTLAS
+710 
-715 SQSSLLS
+715 
-722 APTPTPTPTPT
+722 
-733 PADREQL
+733 
-740 AKDTNVSGGS
+740 
-750 TISFGAASPLAA
+750 
-762 TREEFVRNMDKVR
+762 MDKVR

-1911 GWLREHTRIPR
+1911 G
-1922 IIIEFVDEF
+1922 
-1931 DGIGSLEQ
+1931 SLEQ

-2009 KPREI
+2009 KPRD
-2014 LEEFEFI
+2014 LD
-2021 QITPTLTKI
+2021 PN
-2030 RVSTKELEEEVKP
+2030 
-2043 LRKAVTPPP
+2043 
-2052 APPPPPPPPQSL
+2052 APPIPPQ
-2064 TTKRDKK
+2064 
-2071 PAKMFSQLSKNLPS
+2071 
-2085 FIPLSKKQQVSQQDD
+2085 
-2100 PPPRPPHR
+2100 
-2108 KSSCTKSTVRVLSSA
+2108 
-2123 SKSRHEQ
+2123 
-2130 CFQPPSGT
+2130 
-2138 APGVSTITLRKVATS
+2138 
-2153 SCSRREPICRSKSA
+2153 
-2167 GAVSTLLQTLTAT
+2167 
-2180 KETRLTRRVQ
+2180 
-2190 QPQQQ
+2190 
-2195 SRLRSSSPS
+2195 
-2204 RRPARLLALR
+2204 
-2214 QSSRSPVAFGRSI
+2214 
-2227 SKERSF
+2227 
-2233 AEEKKRLE
+2233 
-2241 NTLPANRTNFE
+2241 
-2252 ASTNIL
+2252 
-2258 RDPSLKSPQEVR
+2258 
-2270 EAVRSYATSRSK
+2270 
-2282 SLPRLRHTTVSTT
+2282 
-2295 TRQTMCFPQVRPQ
+2295 
-2308 TLLDCGTRSLRKSSS
+2308 
-2323 KTGKGQEKNGS
+2323 
-2334 NDSLP
+2334 
-2339 RSNSTFSIDSMV
+2339 
-2351 RQEIVPIAPPKT
+2351 
-2363 YVGRSRGSL
+2363 
-2372 SKALVPLQSSRSEG
+2372 
-2386 HVPRKR
+2386 
-2392 QSGKVT
+2392 
-2398 TKPPPPVTVHSYS
+2398 PPV
-2411 ESVRE
+2411 
-2416 KTNFWND
+2416 K
-2423 YNAKQAMSLPQEY
+2423 
-2436 KFCPE
+2436 
-2441 DVCDFESHT
+2441 
-2450 IQQPCIED
+2450 
-2458 LVWKYEGK
+2458 
-2466 EQRPPKQVTVTD
+2466 
-2478 IARPQSP
+2478 
-2485 QLSQERRFS
+2485 
-2494 PTREVRVPQISRE
+2494 
-2507 VRSPSRR
+2507 
-2514 RIDSL
+2514 
-2519 RSKDKEQSLARA
+2519 
-2531 SSLSSADERKRATPA
+2531 
-2546 PSNGLYQCGELAHS
+2546 
-2560 ATSLTHLERHS
+2560 
-2571 PSCRYRNNCERFTEL
+2571 
-2586 NRFYSTLERVGQLE
+2586 
-2600 RATSSS
+2600 
-2606 SFHPLRKD
+2606 
-2614 AEHLDFDEWRR
+2614 
-2625 VRLHERAEKELQ
+2625 
-2637 YLVGKLQ
+2637 
-2644 DDQKQRDLHFRSKDV
+2644 
-2659 DSIKWRQDADQSLVA
+2659 
-2674 KKKSVEDLRENF
+2674 
-2686 EQLNILRQQQQL
+2686 
-2698 QSEPVHRHWRR
+2698 
-2709 NTVADLACSLEHQA
+2709 
-2723 SAEPDMERHLDND
+2723 
-2736 LVSTLSKDQI
+2736 
-2746 KKITQQLNEI
+2746 
-2756 YSGNRQAPAV
+2756 
-2766 EEQYIVTVEKGSRPN
+2766 
-2781 GLKVRCNSTI
+2781 
-2791 SKDQLLGP
+2791 
-2799 VKRKRDEQQ
+2799 
-2808 SNQSLPR
+2808 
-2815 STRSQSP
+2815 
-2822 VVVARETRGAIAAK
+2822 
-2836 NAELTLTKPPDVPP
+2836 
-2850 RPKPTPSQEVKTKPP
+2850 
-2865 PKAEL
+2865 
-2870 KVETREPAEDISQ
+2870 
-2883 KIQYFEDRQFDEP
+2883 
-2896 PKTIYHAREDSSPD
+2896 
-2910 EAEVMRLI
+2910 
-2918 NQNMQE
+2918 
-2924 RQRAR
+2924 
-2929 QLHHH
+2929 
-2934 QELSNSLTDLS
+2934 
-2945 GVFGERP
+2945 
-2952 AARVNFHLHSPPDRP
+2952 
-2967 PDDTE
+2967 
-2972 LISFGNGSPDHGDG
+2972 
-2986 SLELYSDSYYR
+2986 
-2997 SRSLSPQSQ
+2997 
-3006 ASACSSSYLQRVYT
+3006 
-3020 GEVRKMRQH
+3020 
-3029 FESIQQSGEQSREP
+3029 
-3043 SNERRDFFG
+3043 G
-3052 LSSLRRARSDPE
+3052 LSSYDFPYNT
-3064 MSAGSKDAPD
+3064 D
-3074 TVTDAV
+3074 TV
-3080 SKEDVPRLTH
+3080 
-3090 KFELR
+3090 
-3095 AATPSPE
+3095 
-3102 RGRRRLRSAQDRLM
+3102 
-3116 PHIDIISKTAAL
+3116 
-3128 KRELPIPV
+3128 
-3136 RSSPTR
+3136 
-3142 SVSSNSHCF
+3142 
-3151 ERLRMRYESPE
+3151 
-3162 PQTQSYLS
+3162 
-3170 TSHPDMRDVHDISP
+3170 
-3184 HLSADWVAHKHPKP
+3184 
-3198 TKPEDLPKKLQRVV
+3198 
-3212 RASSTSPPRPARS
+3212 
-3225 HNHQL
+3225 
-3230 SSRLTSCMK
+3230 
-3239 DIFANQKFDPN
+3239 
-3250 KHRPKARYVPD
+3250 D
-3261 GAENGNQKSKDSGTL
+3261 GS
-3276 ERLKKTAVVT
+3276 
-3286 FKVSPNHYYATDVN
+3286 VSPNHYYATDVN

>member
-19 NQNQNQNQNPSQNEN
+19 NQNQNQNPSQNQNEN
-34 NQQQAEGAEDREE
+34 HQQQAEGAEDREE
-47 QQDFQTQIAVAQS
+47 QQDFETQVAVAQS
-60 SFSVDDNG
+60 SSFVDDNG
-68 NSGSVSNGPTENC
+68 NSGSVSNGPTENS

-87 LEKTEKIEEI
+87 LEKTEKKEEI
-97 SEQPATVIQQEADLE
+97 SEQPATVIQKEADSD

-156 AKVIVHRIVREEDK
+156 AKVIVHRIVREEDT
-170 ANGTAQ
+170 ANGKAH
-176 SPEPPKVVTPK
+176 SPEPPKAVESK
-187 EQHLEVEAL
+187 EQQLEVEDSK
-196 NEQLPNAHQEVE
+196 EQQPEAHHQEIE
-208 TKQGQE
+208 TKEERE
-214 NEKGQ
+214 NEPSP
-219 KELPESSHLSEDAKQ
+219 KELPESSHLSEDAQQ
-234 KLVEV
+234 KHVEV
-239 ENNRQVYDEVD
+239 DENEPIYDEVD
-250 YLSDETIEKNPKEA
+250 YSKDETTNTTKIPQQE
-264 QHDPKEQEQ
+264 QHDPKEPEQ

-297 SYQIQRDTKPNAQQ
+297 SYQKQRDTEQDAQQ
-311 QEQNEVQHP
+311 QEQSEAQHL
-320 QESTDAPPQ
+320 QKSTEAHQ
-329 PVAVP
+329 QHVAVP
-334 QVLKDTNKKEEQQE
+334 QILVDPKEKLEDDVKQE
-348 PILNNAQQQNGQIA
+348 PILNNAQQQNDEISPKA
-362 PKSQK
+362 PK
-367 EFQIKV
+367 EIQIKV
-373 EFQAED
+373 QFQTED
-379 SRSQQPPPLKPT
+379 PLSQQPAAQKPT

-406 EKNSK
+406 EPNVK
-411 PTFEEIS
+411 PTFEEVS

-442 SSGQFAR
+442 SSGQFSR

-456 QELELNSE
+456 QEMELNSDC
-464 FSSGEFNS
+464 SSGEFNS

-483 ESEGSVAV
+483 ESEGSVAL

-509 QQEQLRQKRAQK
+509 QHEQVRQKRAQY

-567 LNETFPRSQL
+567 LNETFPKSQL
-577 DFSRRHK
+577 DFSRRHR
-584 RREEAPSPLKLE
+584 RREEAPTPLKLE

-710 PTLAS
+710 TTLTS

-722 APTPTPTPTPT
+722 AATPTPTPT

-750 TISFGAASPLAA
+750 TVSFGAASPLAA

-892 ADSVANADADAG
+892 ADSFANANADVDAD

-942 IADQSQSKMPYPMP
+942 IADQSQNKMPYPMP

-961 KELQLNANETK
+961 KELQLNANESK
-972 STSAWL
+972 SSSAWL

-985 PQVLVCLSPGQ
+985 PKLLVCLSPGQ
-996 RDLVNTQTQPDD
+996 RDLVNNQTQPDD

-1050 ELRKSLSPTAPPVPP
+1050 ELRKSLSPPAPPVPP

-1090 SEQKQKITECES
+1090 SEQKQKIAACES
-1102 SSLENKPRRAADL
+1102 SSLENKPRQAADL

-1121 EHRQSSSTTT
+1121 EQRQSSSTTT

-1161 FPQHRGD
+1161 FPQHKGD

-1195 NIETSSFESKKRLEN
+1195 NIETSSYESKKRMEN

-1222 EKKEQGDPPKDQSA
+1222 EKKEQGDPPKDQPA

-1252 NTFIDGGVAPKN
+1252 NTFIDGDVAPKN
-1264 SQSSRENGSGSGNGT
+1264 SQPSRESGSGSGNGT

-1393 PRTHEIP
+1393 PRTHDIP

-1412 LCNLNESPPRP
+1412 LCNLNEPPPRP
-1423 HTTVGHYNHPGAQ
+1423 HTTVGHYNHPVAQ

-1466 QNQRTPHGIRAPR
+1466 QNQRTPHCIRAPR

-1546 SPAPPPVASPQQQ
+1546 SPAPPPVATPQQQ

-1671 EDEHDHSAVDKT
+1671 EDEHDHSAVDKA

-1697 HKLAM
+1697 HKLSM

-1807 VQARPSYKSN
+1807 VQVYKVKHEYMSEPETGSDRPRKMAQLGRRQYDGIGPVTNDGMPIILRSEVKEPHQHEWYKRLYQTIHKQKNGDEFVIRYKCPRARPSYKSN

-1831 STVRYRTQNP
+1831 STLRYRTQNP

-1850 VNVRNLTQD
+1850 VNVRNLNQD

-1870 KSAQSSYKNQPGR
+1870 KSAQNSYKNQPGR

-1911 GWLREHTRIPR
+1911 GN
-1922 IIIEFVDEF
+1922 
-1931 DGIGSLEQ
+1931 LEQ

-2009 KPREI
+2009 KPRD
-2014 LEEFEFI
+2014 LD
-2021 QITPTLTKI
+2021 PN
-2030 RVSTKELEEEVKP
+2030 
-2043 LRKAVTPPP
+2043 
-2052 APPPPPPPPQSL
+2052 APPIPPQ
-2064 TTKRDKK
+2064 
-2071 PAKMFSQLSKNLPS
+2071 
-2085 FIPLSKKQQVSQQDD
+2085 
-2100 PPPRPPHR
+2100 
-2108 KSSCTKSTVRVLSSA
+2108 
-2123 SKSRHEQ
+2123 
-2130 CFQPPSGT
+2130 
-2138 APGVSTITLRKVATS
+2138 
-2153 SCSRREPICRSKSA
+2153 
-2167 GAVSTLLQTLTAT
+2167 
-2180 KETRLTRRVQ
+2180 
-2190 QPQQQ
+2190 
-2195 SRLRSSSPS
+2195 
-2204 RRPARLLALR
+2204 
-2214 QSSRSPVAFGRSI
+2214 
-2227 SKERSF
+2227 
-2233 AEEKKRLE
+2233 
-2241 NTLPANRTNFE
+2241 
-2252 ASTNIL
+2252 
-2258 RDPSLKSPQEVR
+2258 
-2270 EAVRSYATSRSK
+2270 
-2282 SLPRLRHTTVSTT
+2282 
-2295 TRQTMCFPQVRPQ
+2295 
-2308 TLLDCGTRSLRKSSS
+2308 
-2323 KTGKGQEKNGS
+2323 
-2334 NDSLP
+2334 
-2339 RSNSTFSIDSMV
+2339 
-2351 RQEIVPIAPPKT
+2351 
-2363 YVGRSRGSL
+2363 
-2372 SKALVPLQSSRSEG
+2372 
-2386 HVPRKR
+2386 
-2392 QSGKVT
+2392 
-2398 TKPPPPVTVHSYS
+2398 PPV
-2411 ESVRE
+2411 
-2416 KTNFWND
+2416 K
-2423 YNAKQAMSLPQEY
+2423 
-2436 KFCPE
+2436 
-2441 DVCDFESHT
+2441 
-2450 IQQPCIED
+2450 
-2458 LVWKYEGK
+2458 
-2466 EQRPPKQVTVTD
+2466 
-2478 IARPQSP
+2478 
-2485 QLSQERRFS
+2485 
-2494 PTREVRVPQISRE
+2494 
-2507 VRSPSRR
+2507 
-2514 RIDSL
+2514 
-2519 RSKDKEQSLARA
+2519 
-2531 SSLSSADERKRATPA
+2531 
-2546 PSNGLYQCGELAHS
+2546 
-2560 ATSLTHLERHS
+2560 
-2571 PSCRYRNNCERFTEL
+2571 
-2586 NRFYSTLERVGQLE
+2586 
-2600 RATSSS
+2600 
-2606 SFHPLRKD
+2606 
-2614 AEHLDFDEWRR
+2614 
-2625 VRLHERAEKELQ
+2625 
-2637 YLVGKLQ
+2637 
-2644 DDQKQRDLHFRSKDV
+2644 
-2659 DSIKWRQDADQSLVA
+2659 
-2674 KKKSVEDLRENF
+2674 
-2686 EQLNILRQQQQL
+2686 
-2698 QSEPVHRHWRR
+2698 
-2709 NTVADLACSLEHQA
+2709 
-2723 SAEPDMERHLDND
+2723 
-2736 LVSTLSKDQI
+2736 
-2746 KKITQQLNEI
+2746 
-2756 YSGNRQAPAV
+2756 
-2766 EEQYIVTVEKGSRPN
+2766 
-2781 GLKVRCNSTI
+2781 
-2791 SKDQLLGP
+2791 
-2799 VKRKRDEQQ
+2799 
-2808 SNQSLPR
+2808 
-2815 STRSQSP
+2815 
-2822 VVVARETRGAIAAK
+2822 
-2836 NAELTLTKPPDVPP
+2836 
-2850 RPKPTPSQEVKTKPP
+2850 
-2865 PKAEL
+2865 
-2870 KVETREPAEDISQ
+2870 
-2883 KIQYFEDRQFDEP
+2883 
-2896 PKTIYHAREDSSPD
+2896 
-2910 EAEVMRLI
+2910 
-2918 NQNMQE
+2918 
-2924 RQRAR
+2924 
-2929 QLHHH
+2929 
-2934 QELSNSLTDLS
+2934 
-2945 GVFGERP
+2945 
-2952 AARVNFHLHSPPDRP
+2952 
-2967 PDDTE
+2967 
-2972 LISFGNGSPDHGDG
+2972 
-2986 SLELYSDSYYR
+2986 
-2997 SRSLSPQSQ
+2997 
-3006 ASACSSSYLQRVYT
+3006 
-3020 GEVRKMRQH
+3020 
-3029 FESIQQSGEQSREP
+3029 
-3043 SNERRDFFG
+3043 G
-3052 LSSLRRARSDPE
+3052 LSSYDFPYST
-3064 MSAGSKDAPD
+3064 D
-3074 TVTDAV
+3074 TV
-3080 SKEDVPRLTH
+3080 
-3090 KFELR
+3090 
-3095 AATPSPE
+3095 
-3102 RGRRRLRSAQDRLM
+3102 
-3116 PHIDIISKTAAL
+3116 
-3128 KRELPIPV
+3128 
-3136 RSSPTR
+3136 
-3142 SVSSNSHCF
+3142 
-3151 ERLRMRYESPE
+3151 
-3162 PQTQSYLS
+3162 
-3170 TSHPDMRDVHDISP
+3170 
-3184 HLSADWVAHKHPKP
+3184 
-3198 TKPEDLPKKLQRVV
+3198 
-3212 RASSTSPPRPARS
+3212 
-3225 HNHQL
+3225 
-3230 SSRLTSCMK
+3230 
-3239 DIFANQKFDPN
+3239 
-3250 KHRPKARYVPD
+3250 D
-3261 GAENGNQKSKDSGTL
+3261 GSE
-3276 ERLKKTAVVT
+3276 
-3286 FKVSPNHYYATDVN
+3286 SPNHYYATDVN

-3515 DIAAKTTTVITS
+3515 DIAARTTTVITS

>member
-19 NQNQNQNQNPSQNEN
+19 NQNQNQNQNPNQNQNENEN
-34 NQQQAEGAEDREE
+34 NQQQAEGAEEREE
-47 QQDFQTQIAVAQS
+47 QQEQQDSQIAVATS
-60 SFSVDDNG
+60 SSSIDDNG
-68 NSGSVSNGPTENC
+68 NSGSVSNGPAENSEAVVVC
-81 EEVTNT
+81 RDQSVTST
-87 LEKTEKIEEI
+87 LEKTEEIDKIFEK
-97 SEQPATVIQQEADLE
+97 PATVIQQEEDLH

-126 SDKQASNGKAE
+126 SDKPATNGRAE

-156 AKVIVHRIVREEDK
+156 AKVIVHRIVREEEAK
-170 ANGTAQ
+170 ANGQVEAQ
-176 SPEPPKVVTPK
+176 QQHKVAESK
-187 EQHLEVEAL
+187 EQHLEVEASKKEAQQKEATQ
-196 NEQLPNAHQEVE
+196 EQLPE
-208 TKQGQE
+208 TSQ
-214 NEKGQ
+214 
-219 KELPESSHLSEDAKQ
+219 LLEDAQQQHVAVAQSLEVQEGKEDDRASPKQ
-234 KLVEV
+234 
-239 ENNRQVYDEVD
+239 DEVD
-250 YLSDETIEKNPKEA
+250 NSEKQPLKVEHPKQQTLQQEPKE
-264 QHDPKEQEQ
+264 PEQ

-292 VAAVQ
+292 MAVVQ
-297 SYQIQRDTKPNAQQ
+297 NHQKQEDIAQQ
-311 QEQNEVQHP
+311 QQQHEAQDQQEVQ
-320 QESTDAPPQ
+320 EA
-329 PVAVP
+329 
-334 QVLKDTNKKEEQQE
+334 EQQQE
-348 PILNNAQQQNGQIA
+348 LNNAQQQHVAVAQSPNDQDGSNAQ
-362 PKSQK
+362 Q
-367 EFQIKV
+367 
-373 EFQAED
+373 
-379 SRSQQPPPLKPT
+379 QQPVSLMNNVHQQNVEIASKSLEKILKPVVKPEQHS

-399 HLETTDE
+399 RLETNDE
-406 EKNSK
+406 ERARKGK

-418 STTGSLAGTL
+418 STSGSLAGTL

-442 SSGQFAR
+442 SSGGQFSR

-456 QELELNSE
+456 QELELNSDC
-464 FSSGEFNS
+464 SSGEFNS
-472 LQSPLVCEVDS
+472 LQSPLVCEADS
-483 ESEGSVAV
+483 ESEGSAAL
-491 GPERS
+491 GPERC
-496 PSDQQVPS
+496 PSDQQVVPS
-504 SSRVE
+504 GSGRVE

-540 SILEENEWRNSTASS
+540 SILEENGGEAMSFRNSSNS
-555 GGSDQ
+555 SDQ
-560 TGIRTPK
+560 AGMRTPK
-567 LNETFPRSQL
+567 LNETFPKSQL

-584 RREEAPSPLKLE
+584 RREEAPLPLKLE
-596 TRLLEDS
+596 TKLLEES
-603 TDLESCTRLQSTL
+603 ADLESCTRLQSAL

-662 SRLIARP
+662 SRLILRP

-689 TETETEREGEQSR
+689 TETEMETETEREGEGEAEAEESR
-702 ESTPVNAN
+702 ESTPVN

-715 SQSSLLS
+715 SLSSLLS
-722 APTPTPTPTPT
+722 AATPTPTPTPTPM

-750 TISFGAASPLAA
+750 AVSFGTASPLAA

-775 ELIEMTRREQEQG
+775 ELIEMTRREEEMEMNMEVPSTG
-788 ELPRSP
+788 TTRSP
-794 SPPPVPPPPASVPPY
+794 SPPPVPPPPV
-809 SPESSSFHLASLQLK
+809 ESSTPSATGSSSLFHLTPLHLR

-846 LASPPPPPTAQ
+846 VASPPPTAQ

-862 LRQKPAPPPVPP
+862 LRQKPAPPPPP
-874 PVSPPAPP
+874 PQSPPP
-882 TPQSEPELSV
+882 TTQSEPELSV
-892 ADSVANADADAG
+892 ADSGDADAD
-904 ADTDTEAIKKL
+904 AIKKL

-942 IADQSQSKMPYPMP
+942 IADQSHNKMPYPLP

-961 KELQLNANETK
+961 KELQLNAGEGK
-972 STSAWL
+972 SSSTSFSSSAWL

-985 PQVLVCLSPGQ
+985 PQLLVCLSPGQ
-996 RDLVNTQTQPDD
+996 RELLDAQTQPDD

-1020 GYHELSKAQVLEQDH
+1020 GYHELTKAQVLEQDQQQQQLQ

-1050 ELRKSLSPTAPPVPP
+1050 ELRKSLSPPAPPLPP

-1078 ATAHENAKRDDA
+1078 ATARENAKRDDA
-1090 SEQKQKITECES
+1090 SEQKQMKS

-1115 GAQQSA
+1115 GEQQQQQQQSA
-1121 EHRQSSSTTT
+1121 EHRQSSSITSTTT
-1131 SSHKATTETMSSD
+1131 SEAMSSAA
-1144 TAKFPTL
+1144 TSKFPTL

-1161 FPQHRGD
+1161 FPQHKGD

-1174 KRFSNIEFPSHQ
+1174 KRFSNIEFPSSHSQ
-1186 PVSQTKRYS
+1186 QTGSQSQTKRYS
-1195 NIETSSFESKKRLEN
+1195 NIETSSYESKKRLEN
-1210 GQVVYDVSTSSH
+1210 GQVVYDVSTSSR
-1222 EKKEQGDPPKDQSA
+1222 EKKELGDPPKEQPA
-1236 PPVPP
+1236 PPPIPP

-1252 NTFIDGGVAPKN
+1252 GTFIDGDVAPKN
-1264 SQSSRENGSGSGNGT
+1264 SQPTKESGNGT

-1291 DAFGE
+1291 DAFGD
-1296 QREQQNGLDQD
+1296 QQQQNGLDHD

-1325 STREKREKSASMY
+1325 SSRERREKSASLY
-1338 DLSGFTRPATGHPRL
+1338 DLSGFTRPAAAPAGHPKL
-1353 DELQQRRHAHMQELE
+1353 EELQQRRHAHMQELE
-1368 REIERSAKSRQ
+1368 KEIERSAKSRL
-1379 ERMSSVPRQMEATP
+1379 ERMSSVPRQMEATTP
-1393 PRTHEIP
+1393 QTHEIP
-1400 IELEPRSRRAES
+1400 IELESRSRRAES
-1412 LCNLNESPPRP
+1412 LCNLNEPPPRP
-1423 HTTVGHYNHPGAQ
+1423 HTTVGHYSHQAAQ
-1436 DDWSRYANDLGYSEN
+1436 DDWSRYASDLGYSEN

-1466 QNQRTPHGIRAPR
+1466 QNQRCPPHGIRAPR

-1493 SYDTFNAYG
+1493 SFDSFNAYG
-1502 GRRTHAPMLNQAQ
+1502 GRRTHAPMLNQAQQHQQ

-1546 SPAPPPVASPQQQ
+1546 SPAPPAVAPPPLPLAPPQQQQQQQQ

-1671 EDEHDHSAVDKT
+1671 EDEQDHSTVDRA

-1713 SQPQPAAQSQPES
+1713 SQPQPQAQSQPES
-1726 DVEAPPVRILE
+1726 DVEAAPVRILE

-1762 LPDGAQMERHEEQER
+1762 LPDGGQMERHEEQER

-1784 AHSSATKKTS
+1784 SHSSATKKTS

-1831 STVRYRTQNP
+1831 STLRYRTPNP

-1850 VNVRNLTQD
+1850 VNVRNLNQD

-1870 KSAQSSYKNQPGR
+1870 KSAQNSYKNQPGR

-1898 KKEWWDEVMDIFN
+1898 KKEN
-1911 GWLREHTRIPR
+1911 
-1922 IIIEFVDEF
+1922 
-1931 DGIGSLEQ
+1931 LEQ

-1965 NLVFRKKEVPV
+1965 NLVFRKKELPV

-2009 KPREI
+2009 KPRD
-2014 LEEFEFI
+2014 LD
-2021 QITPTLTKI
+2021 PN
-2030 RVSTKELEEEVKP
+2030 
-2043 LRKAVTPPP
+2043 
-2052 APPPPPPPPQSL
+2052 APPIPPQ
-2064 TTKRDKK
+2064 
-2071 PAKMFSQLSKNLPS
+2071 
-2085 FIPLSKKQQVSQQDD
+2085 
-2100 PPPRPPHR
+2100 
-2108 KSSCTKSTVRVLSSA
+2108 
-2123 SKSRHEQ
+2123 
-2130 CFQPPSGT
+2130 
-2138 APGVSTITLRKVATS
+2138 
-2153 SCSRREPICRSKSA
+2153 
-2167 GAVSTLLQTLTAT
+2167 
-2180 KETRLTRRVQ
+2180 
-2190 QPQQQ
+2190 
-2195 SRLRSSSPS
+2195 
-2204 RRPARLLALR
+2204 
-2214 QSSRSPVAFGRSI
+2214 
-2227 SKERSF
+2227 
-2233 AEEKKRLE
+2233 
-2241 NTLPANRTNFE
+2241 
-2252 ASTNIL
+2252 
-2258 RDPSLKSPQEVR
+2258 
-2270 EAVRSYATSRSK
+2270 
-2282 SLPRLRHTTVSTT
+2282 
-2295 TRQTMCFPQVRPQ
+2295 
-2308 TLLDCGTRSLRKSSS
+2308 
-2323 KTGKGQEKNGS
+2323 
-2334 NDSLP
+2334 
-2339 RSNSTFSIDSMV
+2339 
-2351 RQEIVPIAPPKT
+2351 
-2363 YVGRSRGSL
+2363 
-2372 SKALVPLQSSRSEG
+2372 
-2386 HVPRKR
+2386 
-2392 QSGKVT
+2392 
-2398 TKPPPPVTVHSYS
+2398 PPVKGLSAYDFPYNTDTV
-2411 ESVRE
+2411 
-2416 KTNFWND
+2416 
-2423 YNAKQAMSLPQEY
+2423 
-2436 KFCPE
+2436 
-2441 DVCDFESHT
+2441 
-2450 IQQPCIED
+2450 
-2458 LVWKYEGK
+2458 
-2466 EQRPPKQVTVTD
+2466 
-2478 IARPQSP
+2478 
-2485 QLSQERRFS
+2485 
-2494 PTREVRVPQISRE
+2494 
-2507 VRSPSRR
+2507 
-2514 RIDSL
+2514 
-2519 RSKDKEQSLARA
+2519 
-2531 SSLSSADERKRATPA
+2531 
-2546 PSNGLYQCGELAHS
+2546 
-2560 ATSLTHLERHS
+2560 
-2571 PSCRYRNNCERFTEL
+2571 
-2586 NRFYSTLERVGQLE
+2586 
-2600 RATSSS
+2600 
-2606 SFHPLRKD
+2606 
-2614 AEHLDFDEWRR
+2614 
-2625 VRLHERAEKELQ
+2625 
-2637 YLVGKLQ
+2637 
-2644 DDQKQRDLHFRSKDV
+2644 
-2659 DSIKWRQDADQSLVA
+2659 
-2674 KKKSVEDLRENF
+2674 
-2686 EQLNILRQQQQL
+2686 
-2698 QSEPVHRHWRR
+2698 
-2709 NTVADLACSLEHQA
+2709 
-2723 SAEPDMERHLDND
+2723 
-2736 LVSTLSKDQI
+2736 
-2746 KKITQQLNEI
+2746 
-2756 YSGNRQAPAV
+2756 
-2766 EEQYIVTVEKGSRPN
+2766 
-2781 GLKVRCNSTI
+2781 
-2791 SKDQLLGP
+2791 
-2799 VKRKRDEQQ
+2799 
-2808 SNQSLPR
+2808 
-2815 STRSQSP
+2815 
-2822 VVVARETRGAIAAK
+2822 
-2836 NAELTLTKPPDVPP
+2836 
-2850 RPKPTPSQEVKTKPP
+2850 
-2865 PKAEL
+2865 
-2870 KVETREPAEDISQ
+2870 
-2883 KIQYFEDRQFDEP
+2883 
-2896 PKTIYHAREDSSPD
+2896 
-2910 EAEVMRLI
+2910 
-2918 NQNMQE
+2918 
-2924 RQRAR
+2924 
-2929 QLHHH
+2929 
-2934 QELSNSLTDLS
+2934 
-2945 GVFGERP
+2945 
-2952 AARVNFHLHSPPDRP
+2952 
-2967 PDDTE
+2967 
-2972 LISFGNGSPDHGDG
+2972 DG
-2986 SLELYSDSYYR
+2986 S
-2997 SRSLSPQSQ
+2997 
-3006 ASACSSSYLQRVYT
+3006 
-3020 GEVRKMRQH
+3020 
-3029 FESIQQSGEQSREP
+3029 
-3043 SNERRDFFG
+3043 
-3052 LSSLRRARSDPE
+3052 
-3064 MSAGSKDAPD
+3064 
-3074 TVTDAV
+3074 
-3080 SKEDVPRLTH
+3080 
-3090 KFELR
+3090 
-3095 AATPSPE
+3095 
-3102 RGRRRLRSAQDRLM
+3102 
-3116 PHIDIISKTAAL
+3116 
-3128 KRELPIPV
+3128 
-3136 RSSPTR
+3136 
-3142 SVSSNSHCF
+3142 
-3151 ERLRMRYESPE
+3151 
-3162 PQTQSYLS
+3162 
-3170 TSHPDMRDVHDISP
+3170 
-3184 HLSADWVAHKHPKP
+3184 
-3198 TKPEDLPKKLQRVV
+3198 
-3212 RASSTSPPRPARS
+3212 
-3225 HNHQL
+3225 
-3230 SSRLTSCMK
+3230 
-3239 DIFANQKFDPN
+3239 
-3250 KHRPKARYVPD
+3250 
-3261 GAENGNQKSKDSGTL
+3261 
-3276 ERLKKTAVVT
+3276 
-3286 FKVSPNHYYATDVN
+3286 DVN

-3311 RQNLSEEELA
+3311 RQNVPEEELA

-3387 ARALFNFQGQTSKE
+3387 ARALFNFQGQSSKE
-3401 LSFRKGDTI
+3401 LTFRKGDTI

-3468 IELSL
+3468 VELSL

-3515 DIAAKTTTVITS
+3515 DIAARTTTVITS

-3544 NNEFNTLTQNGAQ
+3544 NNEFNTLTQNGVQ

>member
-34 NQQQAEGAEDREE
+34 NQQQADGVEDREE

-68 NSGSVSNGPTENC
+68 NSGSVSNGPTENS

-97 SEQPATVIQQEADLE
+97 SEQPATVIQQEADLK

-126 SDKQASNGKAE
+126 SDKQASNGNAE

-170 ANGTAQ
+170 ANGTDL

-187 EQHLEVEAL
+187 EQHLEVKDL
-196 NEQLPNAHQEVE
+196 KEQLPDAHQEVE
-208 TKQGQE
+208 TKQEQE

-282 EFVENAHQQH
+282 KFVENAHQQH
-292 VAAVQ
+292 VAAIQ
-297 SYQIQRDTKPNAQQ
+297 SYQKQSDTEPNAQQ

-320 QESTDAPPQ
+320 QESTEAPPQ

-334 QVLKDTNKKEEQQE
+334 QVLKDTHKKEEQQE
-348 PILNNAQQQNGQIA
+348 PILNNAQQQNGEIA
-362 PKSQK
+362 RKSKK

-379 SRSQQPPPLKPT
+379 SRFQQPPPLKPT

-406 EKNSK
+406 EKNAK

-456 QELELNSE
+456 QELELNSDC
-464 FSSGEFNS
+464 SSGEFNS

-892 ADSVANADADAG
+892 ADSVANADADAV
-904 ADTDTEAIKKL
+904 ADTDTDAIKKL

-1222 EKKEQGDPPKDQSA
+1222 EKKEQGDPPKDQPA

-1412 LCNLNESPPRP
+1412 LCNLNEPPPRP
-1423 HTTVGHYNHPGAQ
+1423 HTTVGHYNHQGAQ

-1807 VQARPSYKSN
+1807 VQDRATATEEANSAATGMGVRLRPRPPKQTRFLLNAQQLQQQRQRRSWSESDLLKEIDSELQLAKGFLYANGVWTPYGSSGDLNQSGTTSATPPPPPPPSLPVWTPQPSPVLSGRKEFRPVRFESPTLPRRYTAQQHQQQQQKTTTTIPPWSSTENGEGAPPPTALASLNSVNSNSDYAETDCSGHFGPVAPSASVSDKIRTFERSSSNSELQRPFVRRQLSDASRPAYRPNEVIYKVKHEYMSEPETGSDRPRKMAQLGRKQYDGIGPVTNDGMPIILRSEVKEPHQHEWYKRLYQTIHKQKNGDDFVIRYKCPRARPSYKSN

-1911 GWLREHTRIPR
+1911 G
-1922 IIIEFVDEF
+1922 
-1931 DGIGSLEQ
+1931 SLEQ

-2009 KPREI
+2009 KPRD
-2014 LEEFEFI
+2014 LD
-2021 QITPTLTKI
+2021 PN
-2030 RVSTKELEEEVKP
+2030 
-2043 LRKAVTPPP
+2043 
-2052 APPPPPPPPQSL
+2052 APPIPPQ
-2064 TTKRDKK
+2064 
-2071 PAKMFSQLSKNLPS
+2071 
-2085 FIPLSKKQQVSQQDD
+2085 
-2100 PPPRPPHR
+2100 
-2108 KSSCTKSTVRVLSSA
+2108 
-2123 SKSRHEQ
+2123 
-2130 CFQPPSGT
+2130 
-2138 APGVSTITLRKVATS
+2138 
-2153 SCSRREPICRSKSA
+2153 
-2167 GAVSTLLQTLTAT
+2167 
-2180 KETRLTRRVQ
+2180 
-2190 QPQQQ
+2190 
-2195 SRLRSSSPS
+2195 
-2204 RRPARLLALR
+2204 
-2214 QSSRSPVAFGRSI
+2214 
-2227 SKERSF
+2227 
-2233 AEEKKRLE
+2233 
-2241 NTLPANRTNFE
+2241 
-2252 ASTNIL
+2252 
-2258 RDPSLKSPQEVR
+2258 
-2270 EAVRSYATSRSK
+2270 
-2282 SLPRLRHTTVSTT
+2282 
-2295 TRQTMCFPQVRPQ
+2295 
-2308 TLLDCGTRSLRKSSS
+2308 
-2323 KTGKGQEKNGS
+2323 
-2334 NDSLP
+2334 
-2339 RSNSTFSIDSMV
+2339 
-2351 RQEIVPIAPPKT
+2351 
-2363 YVGRSRGSL
+2363 
-2372 SKALVPLQSSRSEG
+2372 
-2386 HVPRKR
+2386 
-2392 QSGKVT
+2392 
-2398 TKPPPPVTVHSYS
+2398 PPV
-2411 ESVRE
+2411 
-2416 KTNFWND
+2416 K
-2423 YNAKQAMSLPQEY
+2423 
-2436 KFCPE
+2436 
-2441 DVCDFESHT
+2441 
-2450 IQQPCIED
+2450 
-2458 LVWKYEGK
+2458 
-2466 EQRPPKQVTVTD
+2466 
-2478 IARPQSP
+2478 
-2485 QLSQERRFS
+2485 
-2494 PTREVRVPQISRE
+2494 
-2507 VRSPSRR
+2507 
-2514 RIDSL
+2514 
-2519 RSKDKEQSLARA
+2519 
-2531 SSLSSADERKRATPA
+2531 
-2546 PSNGLYQCGELAHS
+2546 
-2560 ATSLTHLERHS
+2560 
-2571 PSCRYRNNCERFTEL
+2571 
-2586 NRFYSTLERVGQLE
+2586 
-2600 RATSSS
+2600 
-2606 SFHPLRKD
+2606 
-2614 AEHLDFDEWRR
+2614 
-2625 VRLHERAEKELQ
+2625 
-2637 YLVGKLQ
+2637 
-2644 DDQKQRDLHFRSKDV
+2644 
-2659 DSIKWRQDADQSLVA
+2659 
-2674 KKKSVEDLRENF
+2674 
-2686 EQLNILRQQQQL
+2686 
-2698 QSEPVHRHWRR
+2698 
-2709 NTVADLACSLEHQA
+2709 
-2723 SAEPDMERHLDND
+2723 
-2736 LVSTLSKDQI
+2736 
-2746 KKITQQLNEI
+2746 
-2756 YSGNRQAPAV
+2756 
-2766 EEQYIVTVEKGSRPN
+2766 
-2781 GLKVRCNSTI
+2781 
-2791 SKDQLLGP
+2791 
-2799 VKRKRDEQQ
+2799 
-2808 SNQSLPR
+2808 
-2815 STRSQSP
+2815 
-2822 VVVARETRGAIAAK
+2822 
-2836 NAELTLTKPPDVPP
+2836 
-2850 RPKPTPSQEVKTKPP
+2850 
-2865 PKAEL
+2865 
-2870 KVETREPAEDISQ
+2870 
-2883 KIQYFEDRQFDEP
+2883 
-2896 PKTIYHAREDSSPD
+2896 
-2910 EAEVMRLI
+2910 
-2918 NQNMQE
+2918 
-2924 RQRAR
+2924 
-2929 QLHHH
+2929 
-2934 QELSNSLTDLS
+2934 
-2945 GVFGERP
+2945 
-2952 AARVNFHLHSPPDRP
+2952 
-2967 PDDTE
+2967 
-2972 LISFGNGSPDHGDG
+2972 
-2986 SLELYSDSYYR
+2986 
-2997 SRSLSPQSQ
+2997 
-3006 ASACSSSYLQRVYT
+3006 
-3020 GEVRKMRQH
+3020 
-3029 FESIQQSGEQSREP
+3029 
-3043 SNERRDFFG
+3043 G
-3052 LSSLRRARSDPE
+3052 LSSYDFPYNT
-3064 MSAGSKDAPD
+3064 D
-3074 TVTDAV
+3074 TV
-3080 SKEDVPRLTH
+3080 
-3090 KFELR
+3090 
-3095 AATPSPE
+3095 
-3102 RGRRRLRSAQDRLM
+3102 
-3116 PHIDIISKTAAL
+3116 
-3128 KRELPIPV
+3128 
-3136 RSSPTR
+3136 
-3142 SVSSNSHCF
+3142 
-3151 ERLRMRYESPE
+3151 
-3162 PQTQSYLS
+3162 
-3170 TSHPDMRDVHDISP
+3170 
-3184 HLSADWVAHKHPKP
+3184 
-3198 TKPEDLPKKLQRVV
+3198 
-3212 RASSTSPPRPARS
+3212 
-3225 HNHQL
+3225 
-3230 SSRLTSCMK
+3230 
-3239 DIFANQKFDPN
+3239 
-3250 KHRPKARYVPD
+3250 D
-3261 GAENGNQKSKDSGTL
+3261 GS
-3276 ERLKKTAVVT
+3276 
-3286 FKVSPNHYYATDVN
+3286 VSPNHYYATDVN

-3321 IRQAEHMQK
+3321 IRQADHMQK

-3387 ARALFNFQGQTSKE
+3387 ARALFNFQGQTCKE

-3515 DIAAKTTTVITS
+3515 DIAARTTTVITS